1 MIQTKQLRL
10 MKCMRVKSILKFN
23 EDNPKDGSVLIINSN
38 KVSNIN
44 TLLGPIEIK
53 NTSPYKYIMIDR
65 LIDLSINKKPIKKNV
80 YVNAKKDVEL
90 LKDEMPNLRI
100 IDTRMLSRGE
110 FSKNF
115 IYYLNNI
122 NNVFKMN
129 SENIPSIKKPFIY
142 WKNVIEVINNYMKY
156 YPNKTMIIN
165 IEEYKNSFID
175 TMRKKSKEFNPIT
188 LLYELIKYNYMDFVD
203 LVEDLDIILV
213 SNNGMSLR
221 VNGKECFKLK
231 GMKPNAGSAV
241 ASEFKSELSKLMNKT
256 IPDGDINDAER
267 IYNMD
272 LRVSSITD
280 SILGKYGAA
289 TGEIPE
295 NVKEK
300 VSDAVQKAIEQIDE
314 KQGSAEGIT
323 ANTEDIENIIVANT
337 EILKEVA
344 KEKKSV
350 AMKSSASSKR
360 DELLREKQL
369 SLEVQG
375 KTLGD
380 ILSTSTDDVKIEVN
394 DISKSIDT
402 INKNVTKVRYPN
414 INKDYIE
421 KVMQKDIL
429 NTVACLSDR
438 EDIQI
443 YVRNIKIEDSSD
455 INNYKDTYTI
465 DLEDSLRV
473 RHRLVFDV
481 PKFIDNRFLWIGGNK
496 KYINNQQLMLPV
508 VKVSGDTV
516 QLVSNYNKLFVYRY
530 GSKVSSV
537 NEKLKKALN
546 SSVNGVRVI
555 NGKYDKENTK
565 YLTIIDYDDLSCNF
579 KEITIGDVT
588 LYFNQTEMRQIFLDN
603 VPKNKIDEY
612 EELVDSKILPVGK
625 GKTNIFYYINF
636 DTNTV
641 HQTNFKNTIDTK
653 MSLIDFILSKS
664 PQLKEEVSKQS
675 VGKKYMYT
683 RVKIMNKYVPTIL
696 LLAYKNGLSNI
707 LNRIKADYFF
717 SDTRPRVDLNETV
730 IEFNDGYLV
739 FSNVPY
745 QNALLLNGLLE
756 IPTKNYSFDDFSDLL
771 TYQDIFESIY
781 GRRNIAN
788 AFSNF
793 FDNFIDPITLEVL
806 QKLSLPTDL
815 TGLVLYANELLI
827 DNQFRTELDLRS
839 FRFRSA
845 ELISARLYKLIATA
859 YEQYKATANHRNPR
873 KISIRKDALIKD
885 ILAQTIVED
894 YSELNPIVELQKLH
908 GATKKGPS
916 GCNLAEAYTKT
927 QRSFH
932 KSMTGVYTISSS
944 PDANVGVQRVLTME
958 PPIVDVRGFVD
969 NKAMDNRLDEYNDV
983 NLFGPAEMMTTGG
996 VQRDDAMRTAMST
1009 KQSTHLTPVSKSS
1022 PSLITNGAEKSMHYH
1037 LSKDWS
1043 FVAKDD
1049 GKVVELDEDNGL
1061 MIVEYK
1067 NGESDAIT
1075 IGSRIAKNGAGG
1087 FYLSKKMI
1095 PNYKKGDT
1103 FKKNDILAQDRD
1115 FFTNS
1120 EHFGNQFNIGTLEKI
1135 VLLSSAATFEDS
1147 SYVTKQV
1154 SRDMASEIVMQ
1165 KQVVLGPN
1173 TNVDYMVNIGDT
1185 IQSGDE
1191 LIRFEQSFDEDSL
1204 NVLLANVGEDMKED
1218 IKMNNKEKV
1227 KSKYSGVI
1235 EDIKIYSSVDLNDL
1249 SPSLRKIV
1257 NKHYKKIKD
1266 RKKLLEKYDNNNN
1279 PLIKCNMLFN
1289 ENTETVKTTNDGK
1302 FKGVALN
1309 DGVLIEFYIK
1319 IHDELGPGDKIV
1331 FFSALKSIITDVI
1344 PEGQEA
1350 YTEFRPDEKI
1360 GAVLSCNSIIARG
1373 IVSCQYMM
1381 MGNKL
1386 LIELSRQLKDIYE
1399 GKK

>member
-10 MKCMRVKSILKFN
+10 MKCMRVKSILKYN
-23 EDNPKDGSVLIINSN
+23 ENNPKDDSVLLINSN

-44 TLLGPIEIK
+44 TLLGPIQIK
-53 NTSPYKYIMIDR
+53 TMSPYKYILVDR

-80 YVNAKKDVEL
+80 YVNAKKDIES
-90 LKDEMPNLRI
+90 LKDEMPGIKI
-100 IDTRMLSRGE
+100 IDTRMLSRGD
-110 FSKNF
+110 FHKNI

-122 NNVFKMN
+122 NNIFKMN
-129 SENIPSIKKPFIY
+129 SENIPTSKKSSIY
-142 WKNVIEVINNYMKY
+142 WKNIKRVIGNMQY

-165 IEEYKNSFID
+165 IEEYKNSFIP
-175 TMRKKSKEFNPIT
+175 TIRRKSKEFNPIT
-188 LLYELIKYNYMDFVD
+188 LLYELIKYNYMEFVD
-203 LVEDLDIILV
+203 LGNLDIILV

-221 VNGKECFKLK
+221 VNGSECFKLK
-231 GMKPNAGSAV
+231 GNKPNVGSAV
-241 ASEFKSELSKLMNKT
+241 ASEFKMELFKLMNRT
-256 IPDGDINDAER
+256 MTDEDTNDAER

-280 SILGKYGAA
+280 AILGKYSAV
-289 TGEIPE
+289 TGEVPD

-300 VSDAVQKAIEQIDE
+300 VNDAVQKAIEQIDE
-314 KQGSAEGIT
+314 KQGSGGVAP
-323 ANTEDIENIIVANT
+323 NTEDIENIITANT

-360 DELLREKQL
+360 DEMLREKQL
-369 SLEVQG
+369 TLDVQG

-380 ILSTSTDDVKIEVN
+380 ILSVSTDDVKIEVN
-394 DISKSIDT
+394 DISKSVDT
-402 INKNVTKVRYPN
+402 INKNVTEVRYPN
-414 INKDYIE
+414 INKDYVE
-421 KVMQKDIL
+421 NVMKKDIL
-429 NTVACLSDR
+429 SAVTCLSDKD
-438 EDIQI
+438 DIQI
-443 YVRNIKIEDSSD
+443 YVRNIKVEDSSD

-530 GSKVSSV
+530 GSKVSSL

-546 SSVNGVRVI
+546 SPIKGIKVI

-579 KEITIGDVT
+579 KEITIGDIKF
-588 LYFNQTEMRQIFLDN
+588 YFNQSEIRQLFLDS

-612 EELVDSKILPVGK
+612 EKLVDSKILPVGK
-625 GKTNIFYYINF
+625 GNKNVFYYVNF

-641 HQTNFKNTIDTK
+641 YQTNFNNSIDTK
-653 MSLIDFILSKS
+653 MSLIDFMLSKS
-664 PQLKEEVSKQS
+664 PQLKDEISKQS
-675 VGKKYMYT
+675 TGKKYMYT

-696 LLAYKNGLSNI
+696 LLSYKNGLSNI
-707 LNRIKADYFF
+707 LSQIKAEYYF
-717 SDTRPRVDLNETV
+717 SDTRPRIALNESIV
-730 IEFNDGYLV
+730 EFNDGYLV
-739 FSNVPY
+739 FSNVPFK
-745 QNALLLNGLLE
+745 NSLLLNGLLE
-756 IPTKNYSFDDFSDLL
+756 IPTKNYSFDDFSDVL

-815 TGLVLYANELLI
+815 TGLVLYANELLV
-827 DNQFRTELDLRS
+827 DNQFRTELDIRS

-845 ELISARLYKLIATA
+845 ELIPARLYKLIASS

-894 YSELNPIVELQKLH
+894 YSELNPIVEMQKLH

-916 GCNLAEAYTKT
+916 GCNLEEAYTKV

-944 PDANVGVQRVLTME
+944 PDGNVGIQRVLTME
-958 PPIVDVRGFVD
+958 PPISDVRGFID

-983 NLFGPAEMMTTGG
+983 NLFGPAEMLTTGG
-996 VQRDDAMRTAMST
+996 AQRDDAMRTAMST
-1009 KQSTHLTPVSKSS
+1009 KQSTHLTPVSKAS
-1022 PSLITNGAEKSMHYH
+1022 PSLITNGSEKAIQYH

-1043 FVAKDD
+1043 FIAKDD
-1049 GKVVELDEDNGL
+1049 GKVVELNDDTGL

-1067 NGESDAIT
+1067 NGESDAIS
-1075 IGSRIAKNGAGG
+1075 INNRIAKNGAGG

-1135 VLLSSAATFEDS
+1135 ALLSSAATFEDS

-1173 TNVDYMVNIGDT
+1173 TNVDYMVKIGDT
-1185 IQSGDE
+1185 VQSGDE

-1204 NVLLANVGEDMKED
+1204 NVLLSNVGEDMKED
-1218 IKMNNKEKV
+1218 IMMNNKEKV
-1227 KSKYSGVI
+1227 KTKYSGVI
-1235 EDIKIYSSVDLNDL
+1235 EDIKVYSSVSLNDL
-1249 SPSLRKIV
+1249 SPSLRKVV
-1257 NKHYKKIKD
+1257 NKHYNRIKD
-1266 RKKLLEKYDNNNN
+1266 RRKLLEKYDKSNN
-1279 PLIKCNMLFN
+1279 PLVKCNMLFN

-1319 IHDELGPGDKIV
+1319 IHDELGAGDKIV
-1331 FFSALKSIITDVI
+1331 FFSALKTIITNVI

-1350 YTEFRPDEKI
+1350 YTAFRPDEKI

>member
-10 MKCMRVKSILKFN
+10 MKCMRVKSILKYN
-23 EDNPKDGSVLIINSN
+23 EDNPKDDSVLLINSN

-44 TLLGPIEIK
+44 TLLGPIQIK
-53 NTSPYKYIMIDR
+53 TMSPYKYIVVDR

-80 YVNAKKDVEL
+80 YVNAKKDIES
-90 LKDEMPNLRI
+90 LKDEMPSIKI
-100 IDTRMLSRGE
+100 IDTRMLSRGD
-110 FSKNF
+110 FHKNI

-122 NNVFKMN
+122 NNIFKMN
-129 SENIPSIKKPFIY
+129 SENIPTSKKSSIY
-142 WKNVIEVINNYMKY
+142 WKNINRVIGNMQY

-165 IEEYKNSFID
+165 IEEYKNSFIP
-175 TMRKKSKEFNPIT
+175 TIRRKSKEFNPIT
-188 LLYELIKYNYMDFVD
+188 LLYELIKYNYMEFVD
-203 LVEDLDIILV
+203 LGNLDIILV

-221 VNGKECFKLK
+221 VNGSECFKLK
-231 GMKPNAGSAV
+231 GNKSNVGSAV
-241 ASEFKSELSKLMNKT
+241 ASEFKMELFKLMNRT
-256 IPDGDINDAER
+256 MTDEDTNDAER

-280 SILGKYGAA
+280 AILGKYSAV
-289 TGEIPE
+289 TGEVPDS
-295 NVKEK
+295 VKEK
-300 VSDAVQKAIEQIDE
+300 VNDAVQKAIEQIDE
-314 KQGSAEGIT
+314 KQGSGGVAP
-323 ANTEDIENIIVANT
+323 NTEDIENIITANT

-344 KEKKSV
+344 KEKKSI

-360 DELLREKQL
+360 DEMLREKQL
-369 SLEVQG
+369 TLDVQG

-380 ILSTSTDDVKIEVN
+380 ILSVSTDDVKIEVN
-394 DISKSIDT
+394 DISKSVDT
-402 INKNVTKVRYPN
+402 INKNVTEVRYPN
-414 INKDYIE
+414 INKDYVE
-421 KVMQKDIL
+421 NVMKKDIL
-429 NTVACLSDR
+429 SAVTCLSDKS
-438 EDIQI
+438 DIQI
-443 YVRNIKIEDSSD
+443 YVRNIKVEDSSD

-530 GSKVSSV
+530 GSKVSSL

-546 SSVNGVRVI
+546 SPIKGIKVI

-579 KEITIGDVT
+579 KEITIGDIKF
-588 LYFNQTEMRQIFLDN
+588 YFNQSEIRQLFLDS

-612 EELVDSKILPVGK
+612 EKLVDSKILPVGK
-625 GKTNIFYYINF
+625 GNKNVFYYVNF

-641 HQTNFKNTIDTK
+641 YQTNFNNSIDTK
-653 MSLIDFILSKS
+653 MSLIDFMLSKS
-664 PQLKEEVSKQS
+664 PQLKDEISKQS
-675 VGKKYMYT
+675 TGKKYMYT

-707 LNRIKADYFF
+707 LSQIKAEYYF
-717 SDTRPRVDLNETV
+717 SDTRPRIALNESIV
-730 IEFNDGYLV
+730 EFNDGYLV
-739 FSNVPY
+739 FSNVPFK
-745 QNALLLNGLLE
+745 NSLLLNGLLE
-756 IPTKNYSFDDFSDLL
+756 IPTKNYSFDDFSDVL

-815 TGLVLYANELLI
+815 TGLVLYANELLV
-827 DNQFRTELDLRS
+827 DNQFRTELDIRS

-845 ELISARLYKLIATA
+845 ELIPARLYKLIASS

-894 YSELNPIVELQKLH
+894 YSELNPIVEMQKLH

-916 GCNLAEAYTKT
+916 GCNLEEAYTKV

-944 PDANVGVQRVLTME
+944 PDGNVGIQRVLTME
-958 PPIVDVRGFVD
+958 PPISDVRGFID

-983 NLFGPAEMMTTGG
+983 NLFGPAEMLTTGG
-996 VQRDDAMRTAMST
+996 AQRDDAMRTAMST
-1009 KQSTHLTPVSKSS
+1009 KQSTHLTPVSKAS
-1022 PSLITNGAEKSMHYH
+1022 PSLITNGAEKSIQYH

-1043 FVAKDD
+1043 FIAKDD
-1049 GKVVELDEDNGL
+1049 GKVVELNDDTGL

-1067 NGESDAIT
+1067 NGESDAIS
-1075 IGSRIAKNGAGG
+1075 INNRIAKNGAGG

-1135 VLLSSAATFEDS
+1135 ALLSSAATFEDS

-1173 TNVDYMVNIGDT
+1173 TNIDYMVKIGDT
-1185 IQSGDE
+1185 VQSGDE

-1204 NVLLANVGEDMKED
+1204 NVLLSNVGEDMKED
-1218 IKMNNKEKV
+1218 IMMNNKEKV
-1227 KSKYSGVI
+1227 KTKYSGVI
-1235 EDIKIYSSVDLNDL
+1235 EDIKVYSSVSLSDL
-1249 SPSLRKIV
+1249 SPSLRKVV
-1257 NKHYKKIKD
+1257 NKHYNRIKD
-1266 RKKLLEKYDNNNN
+1266 RRKLLEKYDKSNN
-1279 PLIKCNMLFN
+1279 PLVKCNMLFN

-1319 IHDELGPGDKIV
+1319 IHDELGAGDKIV
-1331 FFSALKSIITDVI
+1331 FFSALKTIITNVI

-1350 YTEFRPDEKI
+1350 YTAFRPDEKI

-1373 IVSCQYMM
+1373 IVSCQYMI

>member
-10 MKCMRVKSILKFN
+10 MKCMRVKSILKYN
-23 EDNPKDGSVLIINSN
+23 EDNPKDDSVLIINSN

-44 TLLGPIEIK
+44 TLLGPIQIK
-53 NTSPYKYIMIDR
+53 TMSPYKYILVDR

-80 YVNAKKDVEL
+80 YVNAKKDIES
-90 LKDEMPNLRI
+90 LKDEMPSIKI
-100 IDTRMLSRGE
+100 IDTRMLSRGD
-110 FSKNF
+110 FHKNI

-122 NNVFKMN
+122 NNIFKMN
-129 SENIPSIKKPFIY
+129 SENIPTSKKSSIY
-142 WKNVIEVINNYMKY
+142 WKNIKRVIGNMQY

-165 IEEYKNSFID
+165 IEEYKNSFIP
-175 TMRKKSKEFNPIT
+175 TIRRKSKEFNPIT
-188 LLYELIKYNYMDFVD
+188 LLYELIKYNYMEFVD
-203 LVEDLDIILV
+203 LGNLDIILV

-221 VNGKECFKLK
+221 VNGSECFKLK
-231 GMKPNAGSAV
+231 GNKPNVGSAV
-241 ASEFKSELSKLMNKT
+241 ASEFKMELFKLLNKT
-256 IPDGDINDAER
+256 MTDEDTNDAER

-280 SILGKYGAA
+280 AILGKYSAV
-289 TGEIPE
+289 TGEVPD

-300 VSDAVQKAIEQIDE
+300 VNDAVQKAIEQIDE
-314 KQGSAEGIT
+314 KQGSGGVVP
-323 ANTEDIENIIVANT
+323 NTEDIENIITANT

-360 DELLREKQL
+360 DEMLREKQL
-369 SLEVQG
+369 TLDVQG

-380 ILSTSTDDVKIEVN
+380 ILSVSTDDVKIEVN
-394 DISKSIDT
+394 DISKSVDT
-402 INKNVTKVRYPN
+402 INKNVTEVRYPN
-414 INKDYIE
+414 INKDYVE
-421 KVMQKDIL
+421 NVMKKDIL
-429 NTVACLSDR
+429 SAVTCLSDKD
-438 EDIQI
+438 DIQI
-443 YVRNIKIEDSSD
+443 YVRNIKVEDSSD

-530 GSKVSSV
+530 GSKVSSL

-546 SSVNGVRVI
+546 SPIKGIKVI

-579 KEITIGDVT
+579 KEITIGDIKF
-588 LYFNQTEMRQIFLDN
+588 YFNQSEIRQLFLDS

-612 EELVDSKILPVGK
+612 EKLVDSKILPVGK
-625 GKTNIFYYINF
+625 GNKNVFYYVNF

-641 HQTNFKNTIDTK
+641 YQTNFNNSIDTK
-653 MSLIDFILSKS
+653 MSLIDFMLSKS
-664 PQLKEEVSKQS
+664 PQLKDEISKQS
-675 VGKKYMYT
+675 TGKKYMYT

-707 LNRIKADYFF
+707 LSQIKAEYYF
-717 SDTRPRVDLNETV
+717 SDTRPRIALNESIV
-730 IEFNDGYLV
+730 EFNDGYLV
-739 FSNVPY
+739 FSNVPFK
-745 QNALLLNGLLE
+745 NSLLLNGLLE
-756 IPTKNYSFDDFSDLL
+756 IPTKNYSFDDFSDVL

-815 TGLVLYANELLI
+815 TGLVLYANELLV
-827 DNQFRTELDLRS
+827 DNQFRTELDIRS

-845 ELISARLYKLIATA
+845 ELIPARLYKLIASS

-894 YSELNPIVELQKLH
+894 YSELNPIVEMQKLH

-916 GCNLAEAYTKT
+916 GCNLEEAYTKV

-944 PDANVGVQRVLTME
+944 PDGNVGIQRVLTME
-958 PPIVDVRGFVD
+958 PPISDVRGFID

-983 NLFGPAEMMTTGG
+983 NLFGPAEMLTTGG
-996 VQRDDAMRTAMST
+996 AQRDDAMRTAMST
-1009 KQSTHLTPVSKSS
+1009 KQSTHLTPVSKAS
-1022 PSLITNGAEKSMHYH
+1022 PSLITNGSEKAIQYH

-1043 FVAKDD
+1043 FIAKDD
-1049 GKVVELDEDNGL
+1049 GKVVELNDDTGL

-1067 NGESDAIT
+1067 NGESDAIS
-1075 IGSRIAKNGAGG
+1075 INNRIAKNGAGG

-1135 VLLSSAATFEDS
+1135 ALLSSAATFEDS

-1173 TNVDYMVNIGDT
+1173 TNVDYMVKIGDT
-1185 IQSGDE
+1185 VQSGDE

-1204 NVLLANVGEDMKED
+1204 NVLLSNVGEDMKED
-1218 IKMNNKEKV
+1218 IMMNNKEKV
-1227 KSKYSGVI
+1227 KTKYSGVI
-1235 EDIKIYSSVDLNDL
+1235 EDIKVYSSVSLNDL
-1249 SPSLRKIV
+1249 SPSLRKVV
-1257 NKHYKKIKD
+1257 NKHYNRIKD
-1266 RKKLLEKYDNNNN
+1266 RRKLLEKYDKSNN
-1279 PLIKCNMLFN
+1279 PLVKCNMLFN

-1319 IHDELGPGDKIV
+1319 IHDELGAGDKIV
-1331 FFSALKSIITDVI
+1331 FFSALKTIITNVI

-1350 YTEFRPDEKI
+1350 YTAFRPDEKI

>member
-10 MKCMRVKSILKFN
+10 MKCMRVKSILKYN
-23 EDNPKDGSVLIINSN
+23 ENNPKDDSVLLINSN

-44 TLLGPIEIK
+44 TLLGPIQIK
-53 NTSPYKYIMIDR
+53 TMSPYKYILVDR

-80 YVNAKKDVEL
+80 YVNAKKDIES
-90 LKDEMPNLRI
+90 LKDEMPGI
-100 IDTRMLSRGE
+100 KTIDTRMLSRGD
-110 FSKNF
+110 FHKNI

-122 NNVFKMN
+122 NNIFKMN
-129 SENIPSIKKPFIY
+129 SENIPTSKKSSIY
-142 WKNVIEVINNYMKY
+142 WKNINQVIGNMQY

-165 IEEYKNSFID
+165 VEEYKNSFIP
-175 TMRKKSKEFNPIT
+175 TIRRKSKEFNPIT
-188 LLYELIKYNYMDFVD
+188 LLYELIKYNYMEFVD
-203 LVEDLDIILV
+203 LGNLDIILV

-221 VNGKECFKLK
+221 VNGSECFKLK
-231 GMKPNAGSAV
+231 GNKPNVGSAV
-241 ASEFKSELSKLMNKT
+241 ASEFKRELFKLMSKT
-256 IPDGDINDAER
+256 MTDEDTNDAER

-280 SILGKYGAA
+280 AILGKYSAV
-289 TGEIPE
+289 TGEVPDS
-295 NVKEK
+295 VKEK
-300 VSDAVQKAIEQIDE
+300 VNDAVQKAVEQLDE
-314 KQGSAEGIT
+314 KQGSEGV
-323 ANTEDIENIIVANT
+323 APNTEDIENIIAANT

-369 SLEVQG
+369 TLDVQG

-380 ILSTSTDDVKIEVN
+380 ILSVSTDDVKIEVN
-394 DISKSIDT
+394 DISKSVDT
-402 INKNVTKVRYPN
+402 INKNVTEVRYPN
-414 INKDYIE
+414 INKDYVE
-421 KVMQKDIL
+421 NVMKKDIL
-429 NTVACLSDR
+429 SAVTCLSDK
-438 EDIQI
+438 ENIQI
-443 YVRNIKIEDSSD
+443 YVRNIKVEDSSD

-465 DLEDSLRV
+465 DLEDNLRV

-530 GSKVSSV
+530 GSKVSSL

-546 SSVNGVRVI
+546 SPIKGIRVI

-579 KEITIGDVT
+579 KEISIGDIKF
-588 LYFNQTEMRQIFLDN
+588 YFNQSEIRQLFLDS

-612 EELVDSKILPVGK
+612 EKLVDSKILPVGK
-625 GKTNIFYYINF
+625 GNKNVFYYVNF

-641 HQTNFKNTIDTK
+641 YQTNFNNSIDTK
-653 MSLIDFILSKS
+653 MSLIDFMLSKS
-664 PQLKEEVSKQS
+664 PQLKDEISKQS
-675 VGKKYMYT
+675 TGKKYMYT

-707 LNRIKADYFF
+707 LSQIKAEYYF
-717 SDTRPRVDLNETV
+717 SDTRPRIALNESIV
-730 IEFNDGYLV
+730 EFNDGYLV
-739 FSNVPY
+739 FSNVPFK
-745 QNALLLNGLLE
+745 NSLLLNGLLE
-756 IPTKNYSFDDFSDLL
+756 IPTKNYSFDDFSDVL

-815 TGLVLYANELLI
+815 TRLVLYANELLV
-827 DNQFRTELDLRS
+827 DNQFRTELDIRS

-845 ELISARLYKLIATA
+845 ELIPARLYKLIASS

-894 YSELNPIVELQKLH
+894 YSELNPIVEMQKLH

-916 GCNLAEAYTKT
+916 GCNLEEAYTKA

-944 PDANVGVQRVLTME
+944 PDGNVGIQRVLTME
-958 PPIVDVRGFVD
+958 PPITDVRGFID
-969 NKAMDNRLDEYNDV
+969 NKAMDNRVDEYNDV
-983 NLFGPAEMMTTGG
+983 NLFGPAEMLTTGG
-996 VQRDDAMRTAMST
+996 AQRDDAMRTAMST

-1022 PSLITNGAEKSMHYH
+1022 PSLITNGAEKSIQYH

-1043 FVAKDD
+1043 FIAKDD
-1049 GKVVELDEDNGL
+1049 GKVVELNDDTGL

-1067 NGESDAIT
+1067 NGESDAIS
-1075 IGSRIAKNGAGG
+1075 INSRIAKNGAGG

-1095 PNYKKGDT
+1095 PNYKQGDT

-1135 VLLSSAATFEDS
+1135 ALLSSAATFEDS

-1173 TNVDYMVNIGDT
+1173 TNVDYMVKIGDT
-1185 IQSGDE
+1185 VQSGDE

-1204 NVLLANVGEDMKED
+1204 NVLLSNVGEDMKED
-1218 IKMNNKEKV
+1218 IMMNSKEKV
-1227 KSKYSGVI
+1227 KTKYSGVI
-1235 EDIKIYSSVDLNDL
+1235 EDIKVYSSVSLSDL
-1249 SPSLRKIV
+1249 SPSLRKVV
-1257 NKHYKKIKD
+1257 NKHYNRIKD
-1266 RKKLLEKYDNNNN
+1266 RRKLLEKYDKSNN
-1279 PLIKCNMLFN
+1279 PLVKCNMLFN

-1319 IHDELGPGDKIV
+1319 IHDELGAGDKIV
-1331 FFSALKSIITDVI
+1331 FFSALKTIITNVI

-1350 YTEFRPDEKI
+1350 YTAFRPDEKI
-1360 GAVLSCNSIIARG
+1360 GAVLSCNAIIARG

>member
-10 MKCMRVKSILKFN
+10 MKCMRVKSILKYN
-23 EDNPKDGSVLIINSN
+23 EDNPKDDSVLLINSN

-44 TLLGPIEIK
+44 TLLGPIQIK
-53 NTSPYKYIMIDR
+53 TMSPYKYILVDR

-80 YVNAKKDVEL
+80 YVNAKKDIES
-90 LKDEMPNLRI
+90 LKDEMPGI
-100 IDTRMLSRGE
+100 KTIDTRMLSRGD
-110 FSKNF
+110 FHKNI

-122 NNVFKMN
+122 NNIFKMN
-129 SENIPSIKKPFIY
+129 SENIPTSKKSSIY
-142 WKNVIEVINNYMKY
+142 WKNIKRVIGNMQY

-165 IEEYKNSFID
+165 IEEYKNSFIP
-175 TMRKKSKEFNPIT
+175 TIRRKSKEFNPIT
-188 LLYELIKYNYMDFVD
+188 LLYELIKYNYMEFVD
-203 LVEDLDIILV
+203 LGNLDIILV

-221 VNGKECFKLK
+221 VNGSECFKLK
-231 GMKPNAGSAV
+231 GNKPNVGSAV
-241 ASEFKSELSKLMNKT
+241 ASEFKMELFKLMNKT
-256 IPDGDINDAER
+256 MTDEDNNDAER

-280 SILGKYGAA
+280 AILGKYSAV
-289 TGEIPE
+289 TGEVPD

-300 VSDAVQKAIEQIDE
+300 VNDAVQKAIEQIDE
-314 KQGSAEGIT
+314 KQGSGGVAP
-323 ANTEDIENIIVANT
+323 NTEDIENIITANT

-360 DELLREKQL
+360 DEMLREKQL
-369 SLEVQG
+369 TLDVQG

-380 ILSTSTDDVKIEVN
+380 ILSVSTDDVKIEVN
-394 DISKSIDT
+394 DISKSVDT
-402 INKNVTKVRYPN
+402 INKNVTEVRYPN
-414 INKDYIE
+414 INKDYVE
-421 KVMQKDIL
+421 NVMKKDIL
-429 NTVACLSDR
+429 SAVTCLSDKS
-438 EDIQI
+438 DIQI
-443 YVRNIKIEDSSD
+443 YVRNIKVEDSSD

-530 GSKVSSV
+530 GSKVSSL

-546 SSVNGVRVI
+546 SPIKGIKVI

-579 KEITIGDVT
+579 KEISIGDIKF
-588 LYFNQTEMRQIFLDN
+588 YFNQSEIRQLFLDS

-612 EELVDSKILPVGK
+612 EKLVDSKILPVGK
-625 GKTNIFYYINF
+625 GNKNVFYYVNF

-641 HQTNFKNTIDTK
+641 YQTNFNNNIDTK
-653 MSLIDFILSKS
+653 MSLIDFMLSKS
-664 PQLKEEVSKQS
+664 PQLKDEISKQS
-675 VGKKYMYT
+675 TGKKYMYT

-707 LNRIKADYFF
+707 LSQIKAEYYF
-717 SDTRPRVDLNETV
+717 SDTRPRIALNESIV
-730 IEFNDGYLV
+730 EFNDGYLV
-739 FSNVPY
+739 FSNVPFK
-745 QNALLLNGLLE
+745 NSLLLNGLLE
-756 IPTKNYSFDDFSDLL
+756 IPTKNYSFDDFSDVL

-815 TGLVLYANELLI
+815 TGLVLYANELLV
-827 DNQFRTELDLRS
+827 DNQFRTELDIRS

-845 ELISARLYKLIATA
+845 ELIPARLYKLIASS

-894 YSELNPIVELQKLH
+894 YSELNPIVEMQKLH

-916 GCNLAEAYTKT
+916 GCNLEEAYTKV

-944 PDANVGVQRVLTME
+944 PDGNVGIQRVLTME
-958 PPIVDVRGFVD
+958 PPISDVRGFID

-983 NLFGPAEMMTTGG
+983 NLFGPAEMLTTGG
-996 VQRDDAMRTAMST
+996 AQRDDAMRTAMST
-1009 KQSTHLTPVSKSS
+1009 KQSTHLTPVSKAS
-1022 PSLITNGAEKSMHYH
+1022 PSLITNGSEKAIQYH

-1043 FVAKDD
+1043 FIAKDD
-1049 GKVVELDEDNGL
+1049 GKVVELNEDTGL

-1067 NGESDAIT
+1067 NGESDAIS
-1075 IGSRIAKNGAGG
+1075 INNRIAKNGAGG

-1135 VLLSSAATFEDS
+1135 ALLSSAATFEDS

-1173 TNVDYMVNIGDT
+1173 TNIDYMVKIGDT
-1185 IQSGDE
+1185 VQSGDE

-1204 NVLLANVGEDMKED
+1204 NVLLSNVGEDMKED
-1218 IKMNNKEKV
+1218 IMMNNKEKV
-1227 KSKYSGVI
+1227 KTKYSGVI
-1235 EDIKIYSSVDLNDL
+1235 EDIKVYSSVSLNDL
-1249 SPSLRKIV
+1249 SPSLRKVV
-1257 NKHYKKIKD
+1257 NKHYNRIKD
-1266 RKKLLEKYDNNNN
+1266 RRKLLEKYDKSNN
-1279 PLIKCNMLFN
+1279 PLVKCNMLFN

-1319 IHDELGPGDKIV
+1319 IHDELGAGDKIV
-1331 FFSALKSIITDVI
+1331 FFSALKTIITNVI

-1350 YTEFRPDEKI
+1350 YTAFRPDEKI

-1373 IVSCQYMM
+1373 IVSCQYMI

>member
-10 MKCMRVKSILKFN
+10 MKCMRVKSILKYN
-23 EDNPKDGSVLIINSN
+23 ENNPKDDSVLLINSN

-44 TLLGPIEIK
+44 TLLGPIQIK
-53 NTSPYKYIMIDR
+53 TMSPYKYILVDR

-80 YVNAKKDVEL
+80 YVNAKKDIES
-90 LKDEMPNLRI
+90 LKDEMPGI
-100 IDTRMLSRGE
+100 KTIDNRMLSRGD
-110 FSKNF
+110 FHKNI

-122 NNVFKMN
+122 NNIFKMN
-129 SENIPSIKKPFIY
+129 SENIPTSKKSSIY
-142 WKNVIEVINNYMKY
+142 WKNINRVIGNMQY

-165 IEEYKNSFID
+165 IEEYKNSFIP
-175 TMRKKSKEFNPIT
+175 TIRRKSKEFNPIT
-188 LLYELIKYNYMDFVD
+188 LLYELIKYNYMEFVD
-203 LVEDLDIILV
+203 LGNLDIILV

-221 VNGKECFKLK
+221 VNGSECFKLK
-231 GMKPNAGSAV
+231 GNKPNVGSVV
-241 ASEFKSELSKLMNKT
+241 ASEFKMELFKLMNKT
-256 IPDGDINDAER
+256 MTDEDTNDAER

-280 SILGKYGAA
+280 AILGKYSAV
-289 TGEIPE
+289 TGEVPDS
-295 NVKEK
+295 VKEK
-300 VSDAVQKAIEQIDE
+300 VNDAVQKAIEQIDE
-314 KQGSAEGIT
+314 KQGSGGVAP
-323 ANTEDIENIIVANT
+323 NTEDIENIITANT

-344 KEKKSV
+344 KEKKSI

-369 SLEVQG
+369 TLDVQG

-380 ILSTSTDDVKIEVN
+380 ILSVSTDDVKIEVN
-394 DISKSIDT
+394 DISKSVDT
-402 INKNVTKVRYPN
+402 INKNVTEVRYPN

-421 KVMQKDIL
+421 NVMKKDIL
-429 NTVACLSDR
+429 SAVTCLSDKS
-438 EDIQI
+438 DIQI
-443 YVRNIKIEDSSD
+443 YVRNIKVEDSSD

-473 RHRLVFDV
+473 RHRLTFDV

-530 GSKVSSV
+530 GSKVSSL

-546 SSVNGVRVI
+546 SPIKGIKVI

-579 KEITIGDVT
+579 KEITIGDIKF
-588 LYFNQTEMRQIFLDN
+588 YFNQSEIRQLFLDS

-612 EELVDSKILPVGK
+612 EKLVDSKILPVGK
-625 GKTNIFYYINF
+625 GNKNVFYYVNF

-641 HQTNFKNTIDTK
+641 YQTNFNNSIDTK
-653 MSLIDFILSKS
+653 MSLIDFMLSKS
-664 PQLKEEVSKQS
+664 PQLKDEISKQS
-675 VGKKYMYT
+675 TGKKYMYT

-707 LNRIKADYFF
+707 LSQIKAEYYF
-717 SDTRPRVDLNETV
+717 SDTRPRIALNESIV
-730 IEFNDGYLV
+730 EFNDGYLV
-739 FSNVPY
+739 FSNIPFK
-745 QNALLLNGLLE
+745 NSLLLNGLLE
-756 IPTKNYSFDDFSDLL
+756 IPTKNYSFDDFSDVL

-815 TGLVLYANELLI
+815 TGLVLYANELLV
-827 DNQFRTELDLRS
+827 DNQFRTELDIRS

-845 ELISARLYKLIATA
+845 ELIPARLYKLIASS

-894 YSELNPIVELQKLH
+894 YSELNPIVEMQKLH

-916 GCNLAEAYTKT
+916 GCNLEEAYTKV

-944 PDANVGVQRVLTME
+944 PDGNVGIQRVLTME
-958 PPIVDVRGFVD
+958 PPISDVRGFID

-983 NLFGPAEMMTTGG
+983 NLFGPAEMLTTGG
-996 VQRDDAMRTAMST
+996 AQRDDAMRTAMST
-1009 KQSTHLTPVSKSS
+1009 KQSTHLTPVSKAS
-1022 PSLITNGAEKSMHYH
+1022 PSLITNGAEKTIQYH

-1043 FVAKDD
+1043 FIAKDD
-1049 GKVVELDEDNGL
+1049 GKVVELNDDTGL

-1067 NGESDAIT
+1067 NGESDAIS
-1075 IGSRIAKNGAGG
+1075 INNRIAKNGAGG

-1135 VLLSSAATFEDS
+1135 ALLSSAATFEDS

-1173 TNVDYMVNIGDT
+1173 TNVDYMVKIGDT
-1185 IQSGDE
+1185 VQSGDE

-1204 NVLLANVGEDMKED
+1204 NVLLSNVGEDMKED
-1218 IKMNNKEKV
+1218 IMMNNKEKV
-1227 KSKYSGVI
+1227 KTKYSGVI
-1235 EDIKIYSSVDLNDL
+1235 EDIKVYSSVSLNDL
-1249 SPSLRKIV
+1249 SPSLRKVV
-1257 NKHYKKIKD
+1257 NKHYNRIKD
-1266 RKKLLEKYDNNNN
+1266 RRKLLEKYDKSNN
-1279 PLIKCNMLFN
+1279 PLVKCNMLFN

-1319 IHDELGPGDKIV
+1319 IHDELGAGDKIV
-1331 FFSALKSIITDVI
+1331 FFSALKTIITNVI

-1350 YTEFRPDEKI
+1350 YTAFRPDEKI

>member
-10 MKCMRVKSILKFN
+10 MKCMRVKSILKYN
-23 EDNPKDGSVLIINSN
+23 ENNPKDDSVLLINSN

-44 TLLGPIEIK
+44 TLLGPIQIK
-53 NTSPYKYIMIDR
+53 TMSPYKYILVDR

-80 YVNAKKDVEL
+80 YVNAKKDIES
-90 LKDEMPNLRI
+90 LKDEMPGI
-100 IDTRMLSRGE
+100 KTIDNRMLSRGD
-110 FSKNF
+110 FHKNI

-122 NNVFKMN
+122 NNIFKMN
-129 SENIPSIKKPFIY
+129 SENIPTSKKSSIY
-142 WKNVIEVINNYMKY
+142 WKNINRVISNMQY

-165 IEEYKNSFID
+165 IEEYKNSFIP
-175 TMRKKSKEFNPIT
+175 TIRRRSKEFNPIT
-188 LLYELIKYNYMDFVD
+188 LLYELIKYNYMEFVD
-203 LVEDLDIILV
+203 LGNLDIILV

-221 VNGKECFKLK
+221 VNGSECFKLK
-231 GMKPNAGSAV
+231 GNKPNVGSAV
-241 ASEFKSELSKLMNKT
+241 ASEFKMELFKLMNKT
-256 IPDGDINDAER
+256 MTDEDTNDAER

-280 SILGKYGAA
+280 AILGKYSAV
-289 TGEIPE
+289 TGEVPDS
-295 NVKEK
+295 VKEK

-314 KQGSAEGIT
+314 KQGSGGVAP
-323 ANTEDIENIIVANT
+323 NTEDIENIITANT

-360 DELLREKQL
+360 DEMLREKQL
-369 SLEVQG
+369 TLDVQG

-380 ILSTSTDDVKIEVN
+380 ILSVSTDDVKIEVN
-394 DISKSIDT
+394 DISKSVDT
-402 INKNVTKVRYPN
+402 INKNVTEVRYPN
-414 INKDYIE
+414 INKDYVE
-421 KVMQKDIL
+421 NVMKKDIL
-429 NTVACLSDR
+429 SAVTCLSDKS
-438 EDIQI
+438 DIQI
-443 YVRNIKIEDSSD
+443 YVRNIKVEDSSD

-530 GSKVSSV
+530 GSKVSSL

-546 SSVNGVRVI
+546 SPINGIRVV

-579 KEITIGDVT
+579 KEITIGDIKF
-588 LYFNQTEMRQIFLDN
+588 YFNQSEIRQLFLDS

-612 EELVDSKILPVGK
+612 EKLVDSKILPVGK
-625 GKTNIFYYINF
+625 GNKNVFYYVNF

-641 HQTNFKNTIDTK
+641 YQTNFNNSIDTK
-653 MSLIDFILSKS
+653 MSLIDFMLSKS
-664 PQLKEEVSKQS
+664 PQLKDEISKQS
-675 VGKKYMYT
+675 TGKKYMYT

-707 LNRIKADYFF
+707 LSQIKAEYYF
-717 SDTRPRVDLNETV
+717 SDTRPRIALNESIV
-730 IEFNDGYLV
+730 EFNDGYLV
-739 FSNVPY
+739 FSNVPFK
-745 QNALLLNGLLE
+745 NSLLLNGLLE
-756 IPTKNYSFDDFSDLL
+756 IPTKNYSFDDFSDVL

-815 TGLVLYANELLI
+815 TGLVLYANELLV
-827 DNQFRTELDLRS
+827 DNQFRTELDIRS

-845 ELISARLYKLIATA
+845 ELIPARLYKLIASS

-894 YSELNPIVELQKLH
+894 YSELNPIVEMQKLH

-916 GCNLAEAYTKT
+916 GCNLEEAYTKV

-944 PDANVGVQRVLTME
+944 PDGNVGIQRVLTME
-958 PPIVDVRGFVD
+958 PPISDVRGFID

-983 NLFGPAEMMTTGG
+983 NLFGPAEMLTTGG
-996 VQRDDAMRTAMST
+996 AQRDDAMRTAMST
-1009 KQSTHLTPVSKSS
+1009 KQSTHLTPVSKAS
-1022 PSLITNGAEKSMHYH
+1022 PSLITNGAEKAIQYH

-1043 FVAKDD
+1043 FIAKDD
-1049 GKVVELDEDNGL
+1049 GKVVELNDDTGL

-1067 NGESDAIT
+1067 NGESDAIS
-1075 IGSRIAKNGAGG
+1075 INNRIAKNGAGG

-1135 VLLSSAATFEDS
+1135 ALLSSAATFEDS

-1173 TNVDYMVNIGDT
+1173 TNVDYMVKIGDT
-1185 IQSGDE
+1185 VQSGDE

-1204 NVLLANVGEDMKED
+1204 NVLLSNVGEDMKED
-1218 IKMNNKEKV
+1218 IMMNNKEKV
-1227 KSKYSGVI
+1227 KTKYSGVI
-1235 EDIKIYSSVDLNDL
+1235 EDIKVYSSVSLSDL
-1249 SPSLRKIV
+1249 SPSLRKVV
-1257 NKHYKKIKD
+1257 NKHYNRIKD
-1266 RKKLLEKYDNNNN
+1266 RRKLLEKYDKSNN
-1279 PLIKCNMLFN
+1279 PLVKCNMLFN

-1319 IHDELGPGDKIV
+1319 IHDELGAGDKIV
-1331 FFSALKSIITDVI
+1331 FFSALKTIITNVI

-1350 YTEFRPDEKI
+1350 YTAFRPDEKI

>member
-10 MKCMRVKSILKFN
+10 MKCMRVKSILKYN
-23 EDNPKDGSVLIINSN
+23 ENNPKDDSVLLINSN

-44 TLLGPIEIK
+44 TLLGPIQIK
-53 NTSPYKYIMIDR
+53 TMSPYKYILVDR

-80 YVNAKKDVEL
+80 YVNAKKDIES
-90 LKDEMPNLRI
+90 LKDEMPGIKI
-100 IDTRMLSRGE
+100 IDIRMLSRGD
-110 FSKNF
+110 FHKNI

-122 NNVFKMN
+122 NNIFKMN
-129 SENIPSIKKPFIY
+129 SENIPTSKKSSIY
-142 WKNVIEVINNYMKY
+142 WKNINRVIGNMQY

-165 IEEYKNSFID
+165 IEEYKNSFIP
-175 TMRKKSKEFNPIT
+175 TIRRKSKEFNPIT
-188 LLYELIKYNYMDFVD
+188 LLYELIKYNYMEFVD
-203 LVEDLDIILV
+203 LGNLDIILV

-221 VNGKECFKLK
+221 VNGSECFKLK
-231 GMKPNAGSAV
+231 GNKPNVGSAV
-241 ASEFKSELSKLMNKT
+241 ASEFKMELFKLMNRT
-256 IPDGDINDAER
+256 MTDEDTNDAER

-280 SILGKYGAA
+280 AILGKYSAV
-289 TGEIPE
+289 TGEVPD

-300 VSDAVQKAIEQIDE
+300 VNDAVQKAIEQIDE
-314 KQGSAEGIT
+314 KQGSGGVAP
-323 ANTEDIENIIVANT
+323 NTEDIENIITANT

-344 KEKKSV
+344 KEKKSI

-360 DELLREKQL
+360 DEMLREKQL
-369 SLEVQG
+369 TLDVQG

-380 ILSTSTDDVKIEVN
+380 ILSVSTDDVKIEVN
-394 DISKSIDT
+394 DISKSVDT
-402 INKNVTKVRYPN
+402 INKNVTEVRYPN
-414 INKDYIE
+414 INKDYVE
-421 KVMQKDIL
+421 NVMKKDIL
-429 NTVACLSDR
+429 SAVTCLSDKS
-438 EDIQI
+438 DIQI
-443 YVRNIKIEDSSD
+443 YVRNIKVEDSSD

-530 GSKVSSV
+530 GSKVSSL

-546 SSVNGVRVI
+546 SPIKGIKVI

-579 KEITIGDVT
+579 KEISIGDIKF
-588 LYFNQTEMRQIFLDN
+588 YFNQSEIRQIFLDS

-612 EELVDSKILPVGK
+612 EKLVDSKILPVGK
-625 GKTNIFYYINF
+625 GNKNVFYYVNF

-641 HQTNFKNTIDTK
+641 YQTNFNNSIDTK
-653 MSLIDFILSKS
+653 MSLIDFMLSKS
-664 PQLKEEVSKQS
+664 PQLKDEISKQS
-675 VGKKYMYT
+675 TGKKYMYT

-707 LNRIKADYFF
+707 LSQIKAEYYF
-717 SDTRPRVDLNETV
+717 SDTRPRIALNESV
-730 IEFNDGYLV
+730 VEFNDGYLV
-739 FSNVPY
+739 FSNVPFK
-745 QNALLLNGLLE
+745 NSLLLNGLLE
-756 IPTKNYSFDDFSDLL
+756 IPTKNYSFDDFSDVL

-815 TGLVLYANELLI
+815 TGLVLYANELLV
-827 DNQFRTELDLRS
+827 DNQFRTELDIRS

-845 ELISARLYKLIATA
+845 ELIPARLYKLIASS

-894 YSELNPIVELQKLH
+894 YSELNPIVEMQKLH

-916 GCNLAEAYTKT
+916 GCNLEEAYTKV

-944 PDANVGVQRVLTME
+944 PDGNVGIQRVLTME
-958 PPIVDVRGFVD
+958 PPISDVRGFID

-983 NLFGPAEMMTTGG
+983 NLFGPAEMLTTGG
-996 VQRDDAMRTAMST
+996 AQRDDAMRTAMST
-1009 KQSTHLTPVSKSS
+1009 KQSTHLTPVSKAS
-1022 PSLITNGAEKSMHYH
+1022 PSLITNGAEKAIQYH

-1043 FVAKDD
+1043 FIAKDD
-1049 GKVVELDEDNGL
+1049 GKVVELNDDTGL

-1067 NGESDAIT
+1067 NGESDAIS
-1075 IGSRIAKNGAGG
+1075 INNRIAKNGAGG

-1135 VLLSSAATFEDS
+1135 ALLSSAATFEDS

-1173 TNVDYMVNIGDT
+1173 TNVDYMVKIGDT
-1185 IQSGDE
+1185 VQSGDE

-1204 NVLLANVGEDMKED
+1204 NVLLSNVGEDMKED
-1218 IKMNNKEKV
+1218 IMMNNKEKV
-1227 KSKYSGVI
+1227 KTKYSGVI
-1235 EDIKIYSSVDLNDL
+1235 EDIKVYSSVSLNDL
-1249 SPSLRKIV
+1249 SPSLRKVV
-1257 NKHYKKIKD
+1257 NKHYNRIKD
-1266 RKKLLEKYDNNNN
+1266 RRKLLEKYDKSNN
-1279 PLIKCNMLFN
+1279 PLVKCNMLFN

-1319 IHDELGPGDKIV
+1319 IHDELGAGDKIV
-1331 FFSALKSIITDVI
+1331 FFSALKTIITNVI

-1350 YTEFRPDEKI
+1350 YTAFRPDEKI

>member
-10 MKCMRVKSILKFN
+10 MKCMRVKSILKYN
-23 EDNPKDGSVLIINSN
+23 ENNPKDDSVLIINSN
-38 KVSNIN
+38 KVSNVN
-44 TLLGPIEIK
+44 TLLGPIQIK
-53 NTSPYKYIMIDR
+53 TMSPYKYIVVDR
-65 LIDLSINKKPIKKNV
+65 LIDLSINKKNIKKNV
-80 YVNAKKDVEL
+80 YVNAKKDIES
-90 LKDEMPNLRI
+90 LKDEMSGIKI
-100 IDTRMLSRGE
+100 IDARMLSRGD
-110 FSKNF
+110 FHKNI

-122 NNVFKMN
+122 NNIFKMN
-129 SENIPSIKKPFIY
+129 SENIPASKKSSIY
-142 WKNVIEVINNYMKY
+142 WKNVKRIIGNMEY

-165 IEEYKNSFID
+165 TEEYKNNFIP
-175 TMRKKSKEFNPIT
+175 TMRRKSKEFNPIT
-188 LLYELIKYNYMDFVD
+188 LLYELIKYNYMEFVD
-203 LVEDLDIILV
+203 LGNLDIILV

-221 VNGKECFKLK
+221 VNGSECFKLK
-231 GMKPNAGSAV
+231 GNKPNVGSTV
-241 ASEFKSELSKLMNKT
+241 ASEFKRELFKLMNKT
-256 IPDGDINDAER
+256 MTDEDTNDAER

-280 SILGKYGAA
+280 TILGKYSAV
-289 TGEIPE
+289 TGEVPDS
-295 NVKEK
+295 VKEK
-300 VSDAVQKAIEQIDE
+300 VNDAVQKAVEQLDE
-314 KQGSAEGIT
+314 KQGSEGV
-323 ANTEDIENIIVANT
+323 APNTEDIENIITANT

-360 DELLREKQL
+360 DEMLREKQL
-369 SLEVQG
+369 TLDVQG

-380 ILSTSTDDVKIEVN
+380 ILSIPTDDVEIEVN
-394 DISKSIDT
+394 DISESVDT
-402 INKNVTKVRYPN
+402 INKNVTEVRYPN
-414 INKDYIE
+414 INKDYVE
-421 KVMQKDIL
+421 KVMKKDIL
-429 NTVACLSDR
+429 SAVTCLSDK
-438 EDIQI
+438 ENIQI
-443 YVRNIKIEDSSD
+443 YVRNIKVEDSSD

-530 GSKVSSV
+530 GTKVSSL

-546 SSVNGVRVI
+546 SPINGIRVV

-579 KEITIGDVT
+579 KEITIGDIKF
-588 LYFNQTEMRQIFLDN
+588 YFNQSEIRQIFLDS
-603 VPKNKIDEY
+603 VPKTKIDEY
-612 EELVDSKILPVGK
+612 EKLVDSKILPVGK
-625 GKTNIFYYINF
+625 GNKNVFYYVNF

-641 HQTNFKNTIDTK
+641 YQTNFNNSIDTK
-653 MSLIDFILSKS
+653 MSLIDFMLSKS
-664 PQLKEEVSKQS
+664 PQLKDEISKQS
-675 VGKKYMYT
+675 TGKKYMYT

-696 LLAYKNGLSNI
+696 LLAYKNGLYNI
-707 LNRIKADYFF
+707 LNQIKAEYYF
-717 SDTRPRVDLNETV
+717 SDTRPRIALNESV
-730 IEFNDGYLV
+730 VEFNDGYLV
-739 FSNVPY
+739 FSNVPFK
-745 QNALLLNGLLE
+745 NSLLLNGLLE
-756 IPTKNYSFDDFSDLL
+756 IPTKNYSFDDFSDVL

-793 FDNFIDPITLEVL
+793 FDNFVDPITLEVL

-815 TGLVLYANELLI
+815 TGLVLYANELLV
-827 DNQFRTELDLRS
+827 DNQFRTELDIRS

-845 ELISARLYKLIATA
+845 ELIPARLYKLIASS

-894 YSELNPIVELQKLH
+894 YSELNPIVEMQKLH

-916 GCNLAEAYTKT
+916 GCNLEEAYTKV

-944 PDANVGVQRVLTME
+944 PDGNVGIQRVLTME
-958 PPIVDVRGFVD
+958 PPITDVRGFID
-969 NKAMDNRLDEYNDV
+969 NKAMDNRVDEYNDV
-983 NLFGPAEMMTTGG
+983 NLFGPAEMLTTGG
-996 VQRDDAMRTAMST
+996 AQRDDAMRTAMST

-1022 PSLITNGAEKSMHYH
+1022 PSLITNGAEKAIQYH

-1043 FVAKDD
+1043 FIAKDD
-1049 GKVVELDEDNGL
+1049 GKVVELNDDTGL

-1067 NGESDAIT
+1067 NGESDAIS
-1075 IGSRIAKNGAGG
+1075 INNRIAKNGAGG

-1095 PNYKKGDT
+1095 PNYKQGDT

-1135 VLLSSAATFEDS
+1135 ALLSSAATFEDS

-1173 TNVDYMVNIGDT
+1173 TNVDYMVKIGDT
-1185 IQSGDE
+1185 VQSGDE

-1204 NVLLANVGEDMKED
+1204 NVLLSNVGEDMKED
-1218 IKMNNKEKV
+1218 IMMNNKEKV
-1227 KSKYSGVI
+1227 KTKYSGVI
-1235 EDIKIYSSVDLNDL
+1235 EDIKVYSSVSLNDL
-1249 SPSLRKIV
+1249 SPSLRKVV
-1257 NKHYKKIKD
+1257 NKHYNRIKD
-1266 RKKLLEKYDNNNN
+1266 RRKLLEKYDKSNN
-1279 PLIKCNMLFN
+1279 PLVKCNMLFN

-1319 IHDELGPGDKIV
+1319 IHDELGAGDKIV
-1331 FFSALKSIITDVI
+1331 FFSALKTIITNVI

-1350 YTEFRPDEKI
+1350 YTAFRPDEKI

-1373 IVSCQYMM
+1373 IVSCQYMI

>member
-10 MKCMRVKSILKFN
+10 MKCMRVKSILKYN
-23 EDNPKDGSVLIINSN
+23 ENNPKDDSVLLINSN

-44 TLLGPIEIK
+44 TLLGPIQIK
-53 NTSPYKYIMIDR
+53 TMSPYKYILVDR

-80 YVNAKKDVEL
+80 YVNAKKDIES
-90 LKDEMPNLRI
+90 LKDEMPGI
-100 IDTRMLSRGE
+100 KTIDNRMLSRGD
-110 FSKNF
+110 FHKNI

-122 NNVFKMN
+122 NNIFKMN
-129 SENIPSIKKPFIY
+129 SENIPTSKKSSIY
-142 WKNVIEVINNYMKY
+142 WKNINRVIGNMQY

-165 IEEYKNSFID
+165 IEEYKNSFIP
-175 TMRKKSKEFNPIT
+175 TIRRKSKEFNPIT
-188 LLYELIKYNYMDFVD
+188 LLYELIKYNYMEFVD
-203 LVEDLDIILV
+203 LGNLDIILV

-221 VNGKECFKLK
+221 VNGSECFKLK
-231 GMKPNAGSAV
+231 GNKPNVGSAV
-241 ASEFKSELSKLMNKT
+241 ASEFKMELFKLMNRT
-256 IPDGDINDAER
+256 MTDEDTNDAER

-280 SILGKYGAA
+280 AILGKYSAV
-289 TGEIPE
+289 TGEVPDS
-295 NVKEK
+295 VKEK
-300 VSDAVQKAIEQIDE
+300 VNDAVQKAIEQIDE
-314 KQGSAEGIT
+314 KQGSGGVAP
-323 ANTEDIENIIVANT
+323 NTEDIENIITANT

-369 SLEVQG
+369 TLDVQG

-380 ILSTSTDDVKIEVN
+380 ILSVSTDDVKIEVN
-394 DISKSIDT
+394 DISKSVDT
-402 INKNVTKVRYPN
+402 INKNVTEVRYPN
-414 INKDYIE
+414 INKDYVE
-421 KVMQKDIL
+421 NVMKKDIL
-429 NTVACLSDR
+429 SAVTCLSDKS
-438 EDIQI
+438 DIQI
-443 YVRNIKIEDSSD
+443 YVRNIKVEDSSD

-530 GSKVSSV
+530 GSKVSSL

-546 SSVNGVRVI
+546 SPIKGIKVI

-579 KEITIGDVT
+579 KEISIGDIKF
-588 LYFNQTEMRQIFLDN
+588 YFNQSEIRQLFLDS

-612 EELVDSKILPVGK
+612 EKLVDSKILPVGK
-625 GKTNIFYYINF
+625 GNKNVFYYVNF

-641 HQTNFKNTIDTK
+641 YQTNFNNSIDTK
-653 MSLIDFILSKS
+653 MSLIDFMLSKS
-664 PQLKEEVSKQS
+664 PQLKDEISKQS
-675 VGKKYMYT
+675 TGKKYMYT

-707 LNRIKADYFF
+707 LSQIKAEYYF
-717 SDTRPRVDLNETV
+717 SDTRPRIALNESIV
-730 IEFNDGYLV
+730 EFNDGYLV
-739 FSNVPY
+739 FSNVPFK
-745 QNALLLNGLLE
+745 NSLLLNGLLE
-756 IPTKNYSFDDFSDLL
+756 IPTKNYSFDDFSDVL

-815 TGLVLYANELLI
+815 TGLVLYANELLV
-827 DNQFRTELDLRS
+827 DNQFRTELDIRS

-845 ELISARLYKLIATA
+845 ELIPARLYKLIASS

-894 YSELNPIVELQKLH
+894 YSELNPIVEMQKLH

-916 GCNLAEAYTKT
+916 GCNLEEAYTKV

-944 PDANVGVQRVLTME
+944 PDGNVGIQRVLTME
-958 PPIVDVRGFVD
+958 PPISDVRGFID

-983 NLFGPAEMMTTGG
+983 NLFGPAEMLTTGG
-996 VQRDDAMRTAMST
+996 AQRDDAMRTAMST
-1009 KQSTHLTPVSKSS
+1009 KQSTHLTPVSKAS
-1022 PSLITNGAEKSMHYH
+1022 PSLITNGAEKSIQYH

-1043 FVAKDD
+1043 FIAKDD
-1049 GKVVELDEDNGL
+1049 GKVVELNDDTGL

-1067 NGESDAIT
+1067 NGESDAIS
-1075 IGSRIAKNGAGG
+1075 INNRIAKNGAGG

-1135 VLLSSAATFEDS
+1135 ALLSSAATFEDS

-1173 TNVDYMVNIGDT
+1173 TNVDYMVKIGDT
-1185 IQSGDE
+1185 VQSGDE

-1204 NVLLANVGEDMKED
+1204 NVLLSNVGEDMKED
-1218 IKMNNKEKV
+1218 IMMNNKEKV
-1227 KSKYSGVI
+1227 KTKYSGVI
-1235 EDIKIYSSVDLNDL
+1235 EDIKVYSSVSLSDL
-1249 SPSLRKIV
+1249 SPSLRKVV
-1257 NKHYKKIKD
+1257 NKHYNRIKD
-1266 RKKLLEKYDNNNN
+1266 RRKLLEKYDKSNN
-1279 PLIKCNMLFN
+1279 PLVKCNMLFN

-1319 IHDELGPGDKIV
+1319 IHDELGAGDKIV
-1331 FFSALKSIITDVI
+1331 FFSALKTIITNVI

-1350 YTEFRPDEKI
+1350 YTAFRPDEKI

>member
-10 MKCMRVKSILKFN
+10 MKCMRVKSILKYN
-23 EDNPKDGSVLIINSN
+23 ENNPKDDSVLIINSN

-44 TLLGPIEIK
+44 TLLGPIQIK
-53 NTSPYKYIMIDR
+53 TISPYKYILVDR

-80 YVNAKKDVEL
+80 YVNAKKDIES
-90 LKDEMPNLRI
+90 LKDEMPGI
-100 IDTRMLSRGE
+100 KTIDTRMLSRGD
-110 FSKNF
+110 FHKNI

-122 NNVFKMN
+122 NNIFKMN
-129 SENIPSIKKPFIY
+129 SENIPTSKKSSIY
-142 WKNVIEVINNYMKY
+142 WKNINRVIGNMQY

-165 IEEYKNSFID
+165 IEEYKNSFIP
-175 TMRKKSKEFNPIT
+175 TIRRKSKEFNPIT
-188 LLYELIKYNYMDFVD
+188 LLYELIKYNYMEFVD
-203 LVEDLDIILV
+203 LGNLDIILV

-221 VNGKECFKLK
+221 VNGSECFKLK
-231 GMKPNAGSAV
+231 GNKSNVGSAV
-241 ASEFKSELSKLMNKT
+241 ASEFKMELFKLMNRT
-256 IPDGDINDAER
+256 MTDEDTNDAER

-280 SILGKYGAA
+280 AILGKYSAV
-289 TGEIPE
+289 TGEVPDS
-295 NVKEK
+295 VKEK
-300 VSDAVQKAIEQIDE
+300 VNDAVQKAIEQIDE
-314 KQGSAEGIT
+314 KQGSGGVAP
-323 ANTEDIENIIVANT
+323 NTEDIENIITANT

-344 KEKKSV
+344 KEKKSI

-360 DELLREKQL
+360 DEMLREKQL
-369 SLEVQG
+369 TLDVQG

-380 ILSTSTDDVKIEVN
+380 ILSVSTDDVKIEVN
-394 DISKSIDT
+394 DISKSVDT
-402 INKNVTKVRYPN
+402 INKNVTEVRYPN

-421 KVMQKDIL
+421 NVMKKDIL
-429 NTVACLSDR
+429 SAVTCLSDKS
-438 EDIQI
+438 DIQI
-443 YVRNIKIEDSSD
+443 YVRNIKVEDSSD

-473 RHRLVFDV
+473 RHRLTFDV

-530 GSKVSSV
+530 GSKVSSL

-546 SSVNGVRVI
+546 SPIKGIKVI

-579 KEITIGDVT
+579 KEISIGDIKF
-588 LYFNQTEMRQIFLDN
+588 YFNQSEIRQLFLDS
-603 VPKNKIDEY
+603 VSKNKIDEY
-612 EELVDSKILPVGK
+612 EKLVDSKILPVGK
-625 GKTNIFYYINF
+625 GNKNVFYYVNF

-641 HQTNFKNTIDTK
+641 YQTNFNNSIDTK
-653 MSLIDFILSKS
+653 MSLIDFMLSKS
-664 PQLKEEVSKQS
+664 PQLKDEISKQS
-675 VGKKYMYT
+675 TGKKYMYT

-707 LNRIKADYFF
+707 LSQIKAEYYF
-717 SDTRPRVDLNETV
+717 SDTRPRIALNESIV
-730 IEFNDGYLV
+730 EFNDGYLV
-739 FSNVPY
+739 FSNIPFK
-745 QNALLLNGLLE
+745 NSLLLNGLLE
-756 IPTKNYSFDDFSDLL
+756 IPTKNYSFDDFSDVL

-815 TGLVLYANELLI
+815 TGLVLYANELLV
-827 DNQFRTELDLRS
+827 DNQFRTELDIRS

-845 ELISARLYKLIATA
+845 ELIPARLYKLIASS

-894 YSELNPIVELQKLH
+894 YSELNPIVEMQKLH

-916 GCNLAEAYTKT
+916 GCNLEEAYTKV

-944 PDANVGVQRVLTME
+944 PDGNVGIQRVLTME
-958 PPIVDVRGFVD
+958 PPISDVRGFID

-983 NLFGPAEMMTTGG
+983 NLFGPAEMLTTGG
-996 VQRDDAMRTAMST
+996 AQRDDAMRTAMST
-1009 KQSTHLTPVSKSS
+1009 KQSTHLTPVSKAS
-1022 PSLITNGAEKSMHYH
+1022 PSLITNGAEKSIQYH

-1043 FVAKDD
+1043 FIAKDD
-1049 GKVVELDEDNGL
+1049 GKVVELNDDTGL

-1067 NGESDAIT
+1067 NGESDAIS
-1075 IGSRIAKNGAGG
+1075 INNRIAKNGAGG

-1135 VLLSSAATFEDS
+1135 ALLSSAATFEDS

-1173 TNVDYMVNIGDT
+1173 TNVDYMVKIGDRV
-1185 IQSGDE
+1185 QSGDE

-1204 NVLLANVGEDMKED
+1204 NVLLSNVGEDMKED
-1218 IKMNNKEKV
+1218 IMMNNKEKV
-1227 KSKYSGVI
+1227 KTKYSGVI
-1235 EDIKIYSSVDLNDL
+1235 EDIKVYSSVSLNDL
-1249 SPSLRKIV
+1249 SPSLRKVV
-1257 NKHYKKIKD
+1257 NKHYNRIKD
-1266 RKKLLEKYDNNNN
+1266 RRKLLEKYDKSNN
-1279 PLIKCNMLFN
+1279 PLVKCNMLFN

-1319 IHDELGPGDKIV
+1319 IHDELGAGDKIV
-1331 FFSALKSIITDVI
+1331 FFSALKTIITNVI

-1350 YTEFRPDEKI
+1350 YTSFRPDEKI

>member
-10 MKCMRVKSILKFN
+10 MKCMRVKSILKYN
-23 EDNPKDGSVLIINSN
+23 EDNPKDDSVLIINSN

-44 TLLGPIEIK
+44 TLLGPIQIK
-53 NTSPYKYIMIDR
+53 TMSPYKYILVDR

-80 YVNAKKDVEL
+80 YVNAKKDIES
-90 LKDEMPNLRI
+90 LKDEMSGI
-100 IDTRMLSRGE
+100 KTIDTRMLSRGD
-110 FSKNF
+110 FHKNI

-122 NNVFKMN
+122 NNIFKMN
-129 SENIPSIKKPFIY
+129 SENIPTSKKSSIY
-142 WKNVIEVINNYMKY
+142 WKNIKRVIGNMQY

-165 IEEYKNSFID
+165 IEEYKNSFIP
-175 TMRKKSKEFNPIT
+175 TIRRRSKEFNPIT
-188 LLYELIKYNYMDFVD
+188 LLYELIKYNYMEFVD
-203 LVEDLDIILV
+203 LGNLDIILV

-221 VNGKECFKLK
+221 VNGSECFKLK
-231 GMKPNAGSAV
+231 GNKPNVGSAV
-241 ASEFKSELSKLMNKT
+241 ASEFKMELFKLMNKT
-256 IPDGDINDAER
+256 MTDEDTNDAER

-280 SILGKYGAA
+280 AILGKYSAV
-289 TGEIPE
+289 TGEVPDS
-295 NVKEK
+295 VKEK
-300 VSDAVQKAIEQIDE
+300 VNDAVQKAIEQIDE
-314 KQGSAEGIT
+314 KQGSEGV
-323 ANTEDIENIIVANT
+323 APNTEDIENIITANT

-369 SLEVQG
+369 TLDVQG

-380 ILSTSTDDVKIEVN
+380 ILSVSTDDVKIEVN
-394 DISKSIDT
+394 DISKSVDT
-402 INKNVTKVRYPN
+402 INKNVTEVRYPN
-414 INKDYIE
+414 INKDYVE
-421 KVMQKDIL
+421 NVMKKDIL
-429 NTVACLSDR
+429 SAVTCLSDKS
-438 EDIQI
+438 DIQI
-443 YVRNIKIEDSSD
+443 YVRNIKVEDSSD

-530 GSKVSSV
+530 GSKVSSL

-546 SSVNGVRVI
+546 SPIKGIKVI

-579 KEITIGDVT
+579 KEISIGDIKF
-588 LYFNQTEMRQIFLDN
+588 YFNQSEIRQLFLDS

-612 EELVDSKILPVGK
+612 EKLVDSKILPVGK
-625 GKTNIFYYINF
+625 GNTNVFYYVNF

-641 HQTNFKNTIDTK
+641 YQTNFNNSIDTK
-653 MSLIDFILSKS
+653 MSLIDFMLSKS
-664 PQLKEEVSKQS
+664 PQLKDEISKQS
-675 VGKKYMYT
+675 TGKKYMYT

-707 LNRIKADYFF
+707 LSQIKAEYYF
-717 SDTRPRVDLNETV
+717 SDTRPRIALNESIV
-730 IEFNDGYLV
+730 EFNDGYLV
-739 FSNVPY
+739 FSNVPFK
-745 QNALLLNGLLE
+745 NSLLLNGLLE
-756 IPTKNYSFDDFSDLL
+756 IPTKNYSFDDFSDVL

-815 TGLVLYANELLI
+815 TGLVLYANELLV
-827 DNQFRTELDLRS
+827 DNQFRTELDIRS

-845 ELISARLYKLIATA
+845 ELIPARLYKLIASS

-894 YSELNPIVELQKLH
+894 YSELNPIVEMQKLH

-916 GCNLAEAYTKT
+916 GCNLEEAYTKV

-944 PDANVGVQRVLTME
+944 PDGNVGIQRVLTME
-958 PPIVDVRGFVD
+958 PPISDVRGFID

-983 NLFGPAEMMTTGG
+983 NLFGPAEMLTTGG
-996 VQRDDAMRTAMST
+996 AQRDDAMRTAMST
-1009 KQSTHLTPVSKSS
+1009 KQSTHLTPVSKAS
-1022 PSLITNGAEKSMHYH
+1022 PSLITNGSEKAIQYH

-1043 FVAKDD
+1043 FIAKDD
-1049 GKVVELDEDNGL
+1049 GKVVELNDDTGL

-1067 NGESDAIT
+1067 NGESDAIS
-1075 IGSRIAKNGAGG
+1075 INNRIAKNGAGG

-1135 VLLSSAATFEDS
+1135 ALLSSAATFEDS

-1173 TNVDYMVNIGDT
+1173 TNVDYMVKIGDT
-1185 IQSGDE
+1185 VQSGDE

-1204 NVLLANVGEDMKED
+1204 NVLLSNVGEDMKED
-1218 IKMNNKEKV
+1218 IMMNNKEKV
-1227 KSKYSGVI
+1227 KTKYSGVI
-1235 EDIKIYSSVDLNDL
+1235 EDIKVYSSVSLNDL
-1249 SPSLRKIV
+1249 SPSLRKVV
-1257 NKHYKKIKD
+1257 NKHYNRIKD
-1266 RKKLLEKYDNNNN
+1266 RRKLLEKYDKSNN
-1279 PLIKCNMLFN
+1279 PLVKCNMLFN

-1319 IHDELGPGDKIV
+1319 IHDELGAGDKIV
-1331 FFSALKSIITDVI
+1331 FFSALKTIITNVI

-1350 YTEFRPDEKI
+1350 YTAFRPDEKI

-1373 IVSCQYMM
+1373 IVSCQYMI

>member
-10 MKCMRVKSILKFN
+10 MKCMRVKSILKYN
-23 EDNPKDGSVLIINSN
+23 ENNPKDDSVLLINSN

-44 TLLGPIEIK
+44 TLLGPIQIK
-53 NTSPYKYIMIDR
+53 TMSPYKYIVVDR

-80 YVNAKKDVEL
+80 YVNAKKDIES
-90 LKDEMPNLRI
+90 LKDEMPSIKI
-100 IDTRMLSRGE
+100 IDTRMLSRGD
-110 FSKNF
+110 FHKNI

-122 NNVFKMN
+122 NNIFKMN
-129 SENIPSIKKPFIY
+129 SENIPASKKSSIY
-142 WKNVIEVINNYMKY
+142 WKNINQVIGNMQY

-165 IEEYKNSFID
+165 VEEYKNSFIP
-175 TMRKKSKEFNPIT
+175 TIRRKSKEFNPIT
-188 LLYELIKYNYMDFVD
+188 LLYELIKYNYMEFVD
-203 LVEDLDIILV
+203 LGNLDIILV

-221 VNGKECFKLK
+221 VNGSECFKLK
-231 GMKPNAGSAV
+231 GNKPNVGSAV
-241 ASEFKSELSKLMNKT
+241 ASEFKRELFKLMNKT
-256 IPDGDINDAER
+256 MTDEDTNDAER

-280 SILGKYGAA
+280 AILGKYSAV
-289 TGEIPE
+289 TGEVPDS
-295 NVKEK
+295 VKEK
-300 VSDAVQKAIEQIDE
+300 VNDAVQKAVEQLDE
-314 KQGSAEGIT
+314 KQGSEGV
-323 ANTEDIENIIVANT
+323 APNTEDIENIITANT

-369 SLEVQG
+369 TLDVQG

-380 ILSTSTDDVKIEVN
+380 ILSVSTDDVKIEVN
-394 DISKSIDT
+394 DISKSVDT
-402 INKNVTKVRYPN
+402 INKNVTEVRYPN
-414 INKDYIE
+414 INKDYVE
-421 KVMQKDIL
+421 KVMKKDIL
-429 NTVACLSDR
+429 SAVTCLSDKS
-438 EDIQI
+438 DIQI
-443 YVRNIKIEDSSD
+443 YVRNIKVEDSSD

-465 DLEDSLRV
+465 DLEDNLRV

-530 GSKVSSV
+530 GTKVSSL

-546 SSVNGVRVI
+546 SPIKGIRVI

-579 KEITIGDVT
+579 KEITIGDIKF
-588 LYFNQTEMRQIFLDN
+588 YFNQSEIRQIFLDS
-603 VPKNKIDEY
+603 VPKTKIDEY
-612 EELVDSKILPVGK
+612 EKLVDSKILPVGK
-625 GKTNIFYYINF
+625 GNKNVFYYVNF

-641 HQTNFKNTIDTK
+641 YQTNFNNSIDTK
-653 MSLIDFILSKS
+653 MSLIDFMLSKS
-664 PQLKEEVSKQS
+664 PQLKDEISKQS
-675 VGKKYMYT
+675 TGKKYMYT

-707 LNRIKADYFF
+707 LSQIKAEYYF
-717 SDTRPRVDLNETV
+717 SDTRPRIALNESIV
-730 IEFNDGYLV
+730 EFNDGYLV
-739 FSNVPY
+739 FSNVPFK
-745 QNALLLNGLLE
+745 NSLLLNGLLE
-756 IPTKNYSFDDFSDLL
+756 IPTKNYSFDDFSDIL

-815 TGLVLYANELLI
+815 TGLVLYANELLV
-827 DNQFRTELDLRS
+827 DNQFRTELDIRS

-845 ELISARLYKLIATA
+845 ELIPARLYKLIASS

-894 YSELNPIVELQKLH
+894 YSELNPIVEMQKLH

-916 GCNLAEAYTKT
+916 GCNLEEAYTKV

-944 PDANVGVQRVLTME
+944 PDGNVGIQRVLTME
-958 PPIVDVRGFVD
+958 PPITDVRGFID
-969 NKAMDNRLDEYNDV
+969 NKAMDNRVDEYNDV
-983 NLFGPAEMMTTGG
+983 NLFGPAEMLTTGG
-996 VQRDDAMRTAMST
+996 AQRDDAMRTAMST

-1022 PSLITNGAEKSMHYH
+1022 PSLITNGAEKAIQYH

-1043 FVAKDD
+1043 FIAKDD
-1049 GKVVELDEDNGL
+1049 GKVVELNDDTGL

-1067 NGESDAIT
+1067 NGESDAIS
-1075 IGSRIAKNGAGG
+1075 INNRIAKNGAGG

-1095 PNYKKGDT
+1095 PNYKQGDT

-1135 VLLSSAATFEDS
+1135 ALLSSAATFEDS

-1173 TNVDYMVNIGDT
+1173 TNVDYMVKIGDT
-1185 IQSGDE
+1185 VQSGDE

-1204 NVLLANVGEDMKED
+1204 NVLLSNVGEDMKED
-1218 IKMNNKEKV
+1218 IMMNSKEKV
-1227 KSKYSGVI
+1227 KTKYSGVI
-1235 EDIKIYSSVDLNDL
+1235 EDIKVYSSVSLSNL
-1249 SPSLRKIV
+1249 SPSLRKVV
-1257 NKHYKKIKD
+1257 NKHYNRIKD
-1266 RKKLLEKYDNNNN
+1266 RRKLLEKYDKSNN
-1279 PLIKCNMLFN
+1279 PLVKCNMLFN

-1319 IHDELGPGDKIV
+1319 IHDELGAGDKIV
-1331 FFSALKSIITDVI
+1331 FFSALKTIITNVI

-1350 YTEFRPDEKI
+1350 YTAFRPDEKI
-1360 GAVLSCNSIIARG
+1360 GAVLSCNAIIARG

>member
-10 MKCMRVKSILKFN
+10 MKCMRVKSILKYN
-23 EDNPKDGSVLIINSN
+23 ENNPKDDSVLIINSN

-44 TLLGPIEIK
+44 TLLGPIQIK
-53 NTSPYKYIMIDR
+53 TMSPYKYIVVDR
-65 LIDLSINKKPIKKNV
+65 LIDLSINKKNIKKNV
-80 YVNAKKDVEL
+80 YVNAKKDIES
-90 LKDEMPNLRI
+90 LKDEMSGVKI
-100 IDTRMLSRGE
+100 IDARMLSRGD
-110 FSKNF
+110 FHKNI
-115 IYYLNNI
+115 IYYLNNL
-122 NNVFKMN
+122 NNIFKMN
-129 SENIPSIKKPFIY
+129 SENIPTSKKSSMY
-142 WKNVIEVINNYMKY
+142 WKNIKRVIGNMEY

-165 IEEYKNSFID
+165 TEEYKNNFIP
-175 TMRKKSKEFNPIT
+175 TMRRKSKEFNPIT
-188 LLYELIKYNYMDFVD
+188 LLYELIKYNYMEFVD
-203 LVEDLDIILV
+203 LGNLDIILV

-221 VNGKECFKLK
+221 VNGSECFKLK
-231 GMKPNAGSAV
+231 GNKPNVGSAV
-241 ASEFKSELSKLMNKT
+241 ASEFKRELFKLMNKT
-256 IPDGDINDAER
+256 MTDEDTNDAER

-280 SILGKYGAA
+280 TILGKYSGV
-289 TGEIPE
+289 TGEVPDS
-295 NVKEK
+295 VKEK
-300 VSDAVQKAIEQIDE
+300 VNDAVQKAVEQLDE
-314 KQGSAEGIT
+314 KQGSEGV
-323 ANTEDIENIIVANT
+323 APNTEDIENIITANT

-360 DELLREKQL
+360 DEMLREKQL
-369 SLEVQG
+369 TLDVQG

-380 ILSTSTDDVKIEVN
+380 ILSIPTDDVKIEVN
-394 DISKSIDT
+394 DISESVDT
-402 INKNVTKVRYPN
+402 INKNVTEVRYPN
-414 INKDYIE
+414 INKDYVE
-421 KVMQKDIL
+421 NVMKKDIL
-429 NTVACLSDR
+429 SAVTCLSDK
-438 EDIQI
+438 ENIQI
-443 YVRNIKIEDSSD
+443 YVRNIKVEDSSD

-530 GSKVSSV
+530 GTKVSSL

-546 SSVNGVRVI
+546 SPINGIRVI

-579 KEITIGDVT
+579 KEITIGDIKF
-588 LYFNQTEMRQIFLDN
+588 YFNQSEIRQIFLDS

-612 EELVDSKILPVGK
+612 EKLVDSKILPVGK
-625 GKTNIFYYINF
+625 GNKNVFYYVNF

-641 HQTNFKNTIDTK
+641 YQTNFNNSIDTK
-653 MSLIDFILSKS
+653 MSLIDFMLSKS
-664 PQLKEEVSKQS
+664 PKLKDEISKQS
-675 VGKKYMYT
+675 TGKKYMYT

-696 LLAYKNGLSNI
+696 LLAYKNGLYNI
-707 LNRIKADYFF
+707 LNQIKAEYYF
-717 SDTRPRVDLNETV
+717 SDTRPRITLNESV
-730 IEFNDGYLV
+730 VEFNDGYLV
-739 FSNVPY
+739 FSNVPFK
-745 QNALLLNGLLE
+745 NSLLLNGLLE
-756 IPTKNYSFDDFSDLL
+756 IPTKNYSFDDFSDVL

-793 FDNFIDPITLEVL
+793 FDNFVDPITLEVL

-815 TGLVLYANELLI
+815 TGLVLYANELLV
-827 DNQFRTELDLRS
+827 DNQFRTELDIRS

-845 ELISARLYKLIATA
+845 ELIPARLYKLIASS

-894 YSELNPIVELQKLH
+894 YSELNPIVEMQKLH

-916 GCNLAEAYTKT
+916 GCNLEEAYTKA

-944 PDANVGVQRVLTME
+944 PDGNVGIQRVLTME
-958 PPIVDVRGFVD
+958 PPITDVRGFID
-969 NKAMDNRLDEYNDV
+969 NKAMDNRVDEYNDV
-983 NLFGPAEMMTTGG
+983 NLFGPAEMLTTGG
-996 VQRDDAMRTAMST
+996 AQRDDAMRTAMST
-1009 KQSTHLTPVSKSS
+1009 KQSTHLTPVSKAS
-1022 PSLITNGAEKSMHYH
+1022 PSLITNGAEKAIQYH

-1043 FVAKDD
+1043 FIAKDD
-1049 GKVVELDEDNGL
+1049 GKVVELNEDTGL

-1067 NGESDAIT
+1067 NGESDAIS
-1075 IGSRIAKNGAGG
+1075 INSRIAKNGAGG

-1095 PNYKKGDT
+1095 PNYKQGDT

-1135 VLLSSAATFEDS
+1135 ALLSSAATFEDS

-1173 TNVDYMVNIGDT
+1173 TNVDYMVKIGDT
-1185 IQSGDE
+1185 VQSGDE

-1204 NVLLANVGEDMKED
+1204 NVLLSNVGEDMKED
-1218 IKMNNKEKV
+1218 IMMNSKEKV
-1227 KSKYSGVI
+1227 KTKYSGVI
-1235 EDIKIYSSVDLNDL
+1235 EDIKVYSSVSLSDL
-1249 SPSLRKIV
+1249 SPSLRKVV
-1257 NKHYKKIKD
+1257 NKHYNRIKD
-1266 RKKLLEKYDNNNN
+1266 RRKLLEKYDKSNN
-1279 PLIKCNMLFN
+1279 PLVKCNMLFN

-1319 IHDELGPGDKIV
+1319 IHDELGAGDKIV
-1331 FFSALKSIITDVI
+1331 FFSALKTIITDVI

-1350 YTEFRPDEKI
+1350 YTAFRPDEKI

>member
-10 MKCMRVKSILKFN
+10 MKCMRVKSILKYN
-23 EDNPKDGSVLIINSN
+23 EDNPKDDSVLLINSN

-44 TLLGPIEIK
+44 TLLGPIQIK
-53 NTSPYKYIMIDR
+53 TMSPYKYILVDR

-80 YVNAKKDVEL
+80 YVNAKKDIES
-90 LKDEMPNLRI
+90 LKDEMPGIKI
-100 IDTRMLSRGE
+100 IDTRMLSRGD
-110 FSKNF
+110 FHKNI

-122 NNVFKMN
+122 NNIFKMN
-129 SENIPSIKKPFIY
+129 SENIPTSKKSSIY
-142 WKNVIEVINNYMKY
+142 WKNINRVIGNMQY

-165 IEEYKNSFID
+165 IEEYKNSFIP
-175 TMRKKSKEFNPIT
+175 TIRRRSKEFNPIT
-188 LLYELIKYNYMDFVD
+188 LLYELIKYNYMEFVD
-203 LVEDLDIILV
+203 LGNLDIILV

-221 VNGKECFKLK
+221 VNGSECFKLK
-231 GMKPNAGSAV
+231 GNKPNVGSVV
-241 ASEFKSELSKLMNKT
+241 ASEFKMELFKLMNKT
-256 IPDGDINDAER
+256 MTDEDTNDAER

-280 SILGKYGAA
+280 AILGKYSAV
-289 TGEIPE
+289 TGEVPDS
-295 NVKEK
+295 VKEK
-300 VSDAVQKAIEQIDE
+300 VNDAVQKAIEQIDE
-314 KQGSAEGIT
+314 KQGSRGVAP
-323 ANTEDIENIIVANT
+323 NTEDIENIITANT

-369 SLEVQG
+369 TLDVQG

-380 ILSTSTDDVKIEVN
+380 ILSVSTDDVKIEVN
-394 DISKSIDT
+394 DISKSVDT
-402 INKNVTKVRYPN
+402 INKNVTEIRYPN
-414 INKDYIE
+414 INKDYVE
-421 KVMQKDIL
+421 NVMKKDIL
-429 NTVACLSDR
+429 SAVTCLSDK
-438 EDIQI
+438 DNIQV
-443 YVRNIKIEDSSD
+443 YVRNIKVEDSSD

-473 RHRLVFDV
+473 RHRLTFDV

-530 GSKVSSV
+530 GSKVSSL

-546 SSVNGVRVI
+546 SPIKGIKVI

-579 KEITIGDVT
+579 KEISIGDIKF
-588 LYFNQTEMRQIFLDN
+588 YFNQSEIRQIFLDS

-612 EELVDSKILPVGK
+612 EKLVDSKILPVGK
-625 GKTNIFYYINF
+625 GNKNVFYYVNF

-641 HQTNFKNTIDTK
+641 YQTNFNNSIDTK
-653 MSLIDFILSKS
+653 MSLIDFMLSKS
-664 PQLKEEVSKQS
+664 PQLKDEISKQS
-675 VGKKYMYT
+675 TGKKYMYT

-707 LNRIKADYFF
+707 LNQIKAEYYF
-717 SDTRPRVDLNETV
+717 SDTRPRISLNESIV
-730 IEFNDGYLV
+730 EFNDGYLV
-739 FSNVPY
+739 FSNVPFK
-745 QNALLLNGLLE
+745 NSLLLNGLLE
-756 IPTKNYSFDDFSDLL
+756 IPTKNYSFDDFSDVL

-815 TGLVLYANELLI
+815 TGLVLYANELLV
-827 DNQFRTELDLRS
+827 DNQFRTELDIRS

-845 ELISARLYKLIATA
+845 ELIPARLYKLIASS

-894 YSELNPIVELQKLH
+894 YSELNPIVEMQKLH

-916 GCNLAEAYTKT
+916 GCNLEEAYTKV

-944 PDANVGVQRVLTME
+944 PDGNVGIQRVLTME
-958 PPIVDVRGFVD
+958 PPISDVRGFID

-983 NLFGPAEMMTTGG
+983 NLFGPAEMLTTGG
-996 VQRDDAMRTAMST
+996 AQRDDAMRTAMST
-1009 KQSTHLTPVSKSS
+1009 KQSTHLTPVSKAS
-1022 PSLITNGAEKSMHYH
+1022 PSLITNGAEKAIQYH

-1043 FVAKDD
+1043 FIAKDD
-1049 GKVVELDEDNGL
+1049 GKVVELNDDTGL

-1067 NGESDAIT
+1067 NGESDAIS
-1075 IGSRIAKNGAGG
+1075 INNRIAKNGAGG

-1135 VLLSSAATFEDS
+1135 ALLSSAATFEDS

-1173 TNVDYMVNIGDT
+1173 TNVDYMVKIGDT
-1185 IQSGDE
+1185 VQSGDE

-1204 NVLLANVGEDMKED
+1204 NVLLSNVGEDMKED
-1218 IKMNNKEKV
+1218 IMMNNKEKV
-1227 KSKYSGVI
+1227 KTKYSGVI
-1235 EDIKIYSSVDLNDL
+1235 EDIKVYSSVSLSDL
-1249 SPSLRKIV
+1249 SPSLRKVV
-1257 NKHYKKIKD
+1257 NKHYNRIKD
-1266 RKKLLEKYDNNNN
+1266 RRKLLEKYDKSNN
-1279 PLIKCNMLFN
+1279 PLVKCNMLFN

-1319 IHDELGPGDKIV
+1319 IHDELGAGDKIV
-1331 FFSALKSIITDVI
+1331 FFSALKTIITNVI

-1350 YTEFRPDEKI
+1350 YTAFRPDEKI

>member
-10 MKCMRVKSILKFN
+10 MKCMRVKSILKYN
-23 EDNPKDGSVLIINSN
+23 ENNPKDDSVLLINSN

-44 TLLGPIEIK
+44 TLLGPIQIK
-53 NTSPYKYIMIDR
+53 TMSPYKYILVDR

-80 YVNAKKDVEL
+80 YVNAKKDIES
-90 LKDEMPNLRI
+90 LKDEMPGI
-100 IDTRMLSRGE
+100 KTIDTRMLSRGD
-110 FSKNF
+110 FHKNI

-122 NNVFKMN
+122 NNIFKMN
-129 SENIPSIKKPFIY
+129 SENIPTSKKSSIY
-142 WKNVIEVINNYMKY
+142 WKNINRVISNMQY

-165 IEEYKNSFID
+165 IEEYKNSFIP
-175 TMRKKSKEFNPIT
+175 TIRRKSKEFNPIT
-188 LLYELIKYNYMDFVD
+188 LLYELIKYNYMEFVD
-203 LVEDLDIILV
+203 LGNLDIILV

-221 VNGKECFKLK
+221 VNGSECFKLK
-231 GMKPNAGSAV
+231 GNKSNVGSAV
-241 ASEFKSELSKLMNKT
+241 ASEFKMELFKLMNRT
-256 IPDGDINDAER
+256 MTDEDTNDAER

-280 SILGKYGAA
+280 AILGKYSAV
-289 TGEIPE
+289 TGEVPD

-300 VSDAVQKAIEQIDE
+300 VNDAVQKAIEQIDE
-314 KQGSAEGIT
+314 KQGSGGVAP
-323 ANTEDIENIIVANT
+323 NTEDIENIITANT

-369 SLEVQG
+369 TLDVQG

-380 ILSTSTDDVKIEVN
+380 ILSVSTDDVKIEVN
-394 DISKSIDT
+394 DISKSVDT
-402 INKNVTKVRYPN
+402 INKNVTEVRYPN
-414 INKDYIE
+414 INKDYVE
-421 KVMQKDIL
+421 NVMKKDIL
-429 NTVACLSDR
+429 SAVTCLSDKS
-438 EDIQI
+438 DIQI
-443 YVRNIKIEDSSD
+443 YVRNIKVEDSSD

-530 GSKVSSV
+530 GSKVSSL

-546 SSVNGVRVI
+546 SPIKGIKVI

-579 KEITIGDVT
+579 KEISIGDIKF
-588 LYFNQTEMRQIFLDN
+588 YFNQSEIRQLFLDS

-612 EELVDSKILPVGK
+612 EKLVNSKILPVGK
-625 GKTNIFYYINF
+625 GNKNVFYYVNF

-641 HQTNFKNTIDTK
+641 YQTNFNNSIDTK
-653 MSLIDFILSKS
+653 MSLIDFMLSKS
-664 PQLKEEVSKQS
+664 PQLKDEISKQS
-675 VGKKYMYT
+675 TGKKYMYT

-696 LLAYKNGLSNI
+696 LIAYKNGLSNI
-707 LNRIKADYFF
+707 LSQIKAEYYF
-717 SDTRPRVDLNETV
+717 SDTRPRIALNESV
-730 IEFNDGYLV
+730 VEFNDGYLV
-739 FSNVPY
+739 FSNVPFK
-745 QNALLLNGLLE
+745 NSLLLNGLLE
-756 IPTKNYSFDDFSDLL
+756 IPTKNYSFDDFSDVL

-815 TGLVLYANELLI
+815 TGLVLYANELLV
-827 DNQFRTELDLRS
+827 DNQFRTELDIRS

-845 ELISARLYKLIATA
+845 ELIPARLYKLIASS

-894 YSELNPIVELQKLH
+894 YSELNPIVEMQKLH

-916 GCNLAEAYTKT
+916 GCNLEEAYTKV

-944 PDANVGVQRVLTME
+944 PDGNVGIQRVLTME
-958 PPIVDVRGFVD
+958 PPISDVRGFID

-983 NLFGPAEMMTTGG
+983 NLFGPAEMLTTGG
-996 VQRDDAMRTAMST
+996 AQRDDAMRTAMST
-1009 KQSTHLTPVSKSS
+1009 KQSTHLTPVSKAS
-1022 PSLITNGAEKSMHYH
+1022 PSLITNGSEKAIQYH

-1043 FVAKDD
+1043 FIAKDD
-1049 GKVVELDEDNGL
+1049 GKVVELNDDTGL

-1067 NGESDAIT
+1067 NGESDAIS
-1075 IGSRIAKNGAGG
+1075 INNRIAKNGAGG

-1135 VLLSSAATFEDS
+1135 ALLSSAATFEDS

-1173 TNVDYMVNIGDT
+1173 TNVDYMVKIGDT
-1185 IQSGDE
+1185 VQSGDE

-1204 NVLLANVGEDMKED
+1204 NVLLSNVGEDMKED
-1218 IKMNNKEKV
+1218 IMMNNKEKV
-1227 KSKYSGVI
+1227 KTKYSGVI
-1235 EDIKIYSSVDLNDL
+1235 EDIKVYSSVSLNDL
-1249 SPSLRKIV
+1249 SPSLRKVV
-1257 NKHYKKIKD
+1257 NKHYNRIKD
-1266 RKKLLEKYDNNNN
+1266 RRKLLEKYDKSNN
-1279 PLIKCNMLFN
+1279 PLVKCNMLFN

-1319 IHDELGPGDKIV
+1319 IHDELGAGDKIV
-1331 FFSALKSIITDVI
+1331 FFSALKTIITNVI

-1350 YTEFRPDEKI
+1350 YTSFRPDEKI

>member
-10 MKCMRVKSILKFN
+10 MKCMRVKSILKYN
-23 EDNPKDGSVLIINSN
+23 EDNPKDDSVLLINSN

-44 TLLGPIEIK
+44 TLLGPIQIK
-53 NTSPYKYIMIDR
+53 TMSPYKYIVVDR

-80 YVNAKKDVEL
+80 YVNAKKDIES
-90 LKDEMPNLRI
+90 LKDEMPGIKI
-100 IDTRMLSRGE
+100 IDTRMLYRGN
-110 FSKNF
+110 FHKNI

-122 NNVFKMN
+122 NNIFKMN
-129 SENIPSIKKPFIY
+129 SENIPNSKKSSIY
-142 WKNVIEVINNYMKY
+142 WKNIDRAISNIQY

-165 IEEYKNSFID
+165 IEEYKNSFIP
-175 TMRKKSKEFNPIT
+175 TIRRKSKEFNPIT
-188 LLYELIKYNYMDFVD
+188 LLYELIKYNYMEFVD
-203 LVEDLDIILV
+203 LGDLDIILV

-221 VNGKECFKLK
+221 VNGPECFKLK
-231 GMKPNAGSAV
+231 GNKPNVGSAV
-241 ASEFKSELSKLMNKT
+241 ASEFKRELFKLMNKT
-256 IPDGDINDAER
+256 MTDEDNNDAER

-280 SILGKYGAA
+280 AILGKYSGV
-289 TGEIPE
+289 TGEVPD

-300 VSDAVQKAIEQIDE
+300 VNDAVQKAIEQLDE
-314 KQGSAEGIT
+314 KQGSEGI
-323 ANTEDIENIIVANT
+323 APNTEDIENIITANT

-369 SLEVQG
+369 TIDVQG

-380 ILSTSTDDVKIEVN
+380 ILSVSTDDVKIEVN
-394 DISKSIDT
+394 DISKSVDT
-402 INKNVTKVRYPN
+402 INKNVTEVRYPN
-414 INKDYIE
+414 INKDYVE
-421 KVMQKDIL
+421 NVMKKDIL
-429 NTVACLSDR
+429 SAVTCLSDKD
-438 EDIQI
+438 DIQI
-443 YVRNIKIEDSSD
+443 YVRNIKVEDSSD

-465 DLEDSLRV
+465 DLEDNLRV

-530 GSKVSSV
+530 GSKVSSL

-546 SSVNGVRVI
+546 SPIKGIKVI

-579 KEITIGDVT
+579 KEIAIGDIKF
-588 LYFNQTEMRQIFLDN
+588 YFNQSEIRQLFLDS

-612 EELVDSKILPVGK
+612 EKLVDSKILPVGK
-625 GKTNIFYYINF
+625 GNKNVFYYVNF

-641 HQTNFKNTIDTK
+641 FQTNFNNAIDTK
-653 MSLIDFILSKS
+653 MSLIDFMLSKS
-664 PQLKEEVSKQS
+664 PQLKDEISKQS
-675 VGKKYMYT
+675 TGKKYMYT

-707 LNRIKADYFF
+707 LSQIKAEYYF
-717 SDTRPRVDLNETV
+717 SDTRPRIDLNESIV
-730 IEFNDGYLV
+730 EFNDGYLV
-739 FSNVPY
+739 FSNIPFK
-745 QNALLLNGLLE
+745 NSLLLNGLLE
-756 IPTKNYSFDDFSDLL
+756 IPTKNYSFDDFSDVL

-815 TGLVLYANELLI
+815 TGLVLYANELLV
-827 DNQFRTELDLRS
+827 DNQFRTELDIRS

-845 ELISARLYKLIATA
+845 ELIPARLYKLIASS

-894 YSELNPIVELQKLH
+894 YSELNPIVEMQKLH

-916 GCNLAEAYTKT
+916 GCNLEEAYTKV

-944 PDANVGVQRVLTME
+944 PDGNVGIQRVLTME
-958 PPIVDVRGFVD
+958 PPISDVRGFID

-983 NLFGPAEMMTTGG
+983 NLFGPAEMLTTGG

-1009 KQSTHLTPVSKSS
+1009 KQSTHLTPVSKAS
-1022 PSLITNGAEKSMHYH
+1022 PSLITNGAEKAIQYH

-1043 FVAKDD
+1043 FIAKDD
-1049 GKVVELDEDNGL
+1049 GKVVELNDDTGL

-1067 NGESDAIT
+1067 NGESDAIS
-1075 IGSRIAKNGAGG
+1075 INSRIAKNGAGG

-1135 VLLSSAATFEDS
+1135 ALLSSAATFEDS

-1173 TNVDYMVNIGDT
+1173 TNVDYMVKIGDT
-1185 IQSGDE
+1185 VQSGDE

-1204 NVLLANVGEDMKED
+1204 NVLLYNVGEDMKED
-1218 IKMNNKEKV
+1218 IMMNNKEKV
-1227 KSKYSGVI
+1227 KTKYSGVI
-1235 EDIKIYSSVDLNDL
+1235 EDIKVYSSVSLNDL

-1257 NKHYKKIKD
+1257 NKHYNRIKD
-1266 RKKLLEKYDNNNN
+1266 RRKLLEKYDKSNN
-1279 PLIKCNMLFN
+1279 PLVKCNMLFN

-1319 IHDELGPGDKIV
+1319 IHDELGAGDKIV
-1331 FFSALKSIITDVI
+1331 FFSALKTIITNVI

-1350 YTEFRPDEKI
+1350 YTAFRPDEKI
-1360 GAVLSCNSIIARG
+1360 GAVLSCNAIIARG

>member
-10 MKCMRVKSILKFN
+10 MKCMRVKSILKYN
-23 EDNPKDGSVLIINSN
+23 ENNPKDDSVLLINSN

-44 TLLGPIEIK
+44 TLLGPIQIK
-53 NTSPYKYIMIDR
+53 TMSPYKYILVDR

-80 YVNAKKDVEL
+80 YVNAKKDIES
-90 LKDEMPNLRI
+90 LKDEMPGIKI
-100 IDTRMLSRGE
+100 IDTRMLSRGD
-110 FSKNF
+110 FHKNI

-122 NNVFKMN
+122 NNIFKMN
-129 SENIPSIKKPFIY
+129 SENIPTSKKSSIY
-142 WKNVIEVINNYMKY
+142 WKNINRVIGNMQY

-165 IEEYKNSFID
+165 IEEYKNSFIP
-175 TMRKKSKEFNPIT
+175 TIRRKSKEFNPIT
-188 LLYELIKYNYMDFVD
+188 LLYELIKYNYMEFVD
-203 LVEDLDIILV
+203 LGNLDIILV

-221 VNGKECFKLK
+221 VNGSECFKLK
-231 GMKPNAGSAV
+231 GNKPNVGSAV
-241 ASEFKSELSKLMNKT
+241 ASEFKMELFKLMNRT
-256 IPDGDINDAER
+256 MTDEDINDAER

-280 SILGKYGAA
+280 AILGKYSAV
-289 TGEIPE
+289 TGEVPD

-300 VSDAVQKAIEQIDE
+300 VNDAVQKAIEQIDE
-314 KQGSAEGIT
+314 KQGSGGVAP
-323 ANTEDIENIIVANT
+323 NTEDIENIITANT

-344 KEKKSV
+344 KEKKSI

-360 DELLREKQL
+360 DEMLREKQL
-369 SLEVQG
+369 TLDVQG

-380 ILSTSTDDVKIEVN
+380 ILSVSTDDVKIEVN
-394 DISKSIDT
+394 DISKSVDT
-402 INKNVTKVRYPN
+402 INKNVTEVRYPN
-414 INKDYIE
+414 INKDYVE
-421 KVMQKDIL
+421 NVMKKDIL
-429 NTVACLSDR
+429 SAVTCLSDKS
-438 EDIQI
+438 DIQI
-443 YVRNIKIEDSSD
+443 YVRNIKVEDSSD

-508 VKVSGDTV
+508 VKVSGNTV

-530 GSKVSSV
+530 GSKVSSL

-546 SSVNGVRVI
+546 SPIKGIKVI
-555 NGKYDKENTK
+555 NGKYDKENNK

-579 KEITIGDVT
+579 KEISIGDIKF
-588 LYFNQTEMRQIFLDN
+588 YFNQSEIRQLFLDS

-612 EELVDSKILPVGK
+612 EKLVDSKILPVGK
-625 GKTNIFYYINF
+625 GNKNVFYYVNF

-641 HQTNFKNTIDTK
+641 YQTNFNNNIDTK
-653 MSLIDFILSKS
+653 MSLIDFMLSKS
-664 PQLKEEVSKQS
+664 PQLKDEISKQS
-675 VGKKYMYT
+675 TGKKYMYT

-707 LNRIKADYFF
+707 LSQIKAEYYF
-717 SDTRPRVDLNETV
+717 SDTRPRIALNESIV
-730 IEFNDGYLV
+730 EFNDGYLV
-739 FSNVPY
+739 FSNVPFK
-745 QNALLLNGLLE
+745 NSLLLNGLLE
-756 IPTKNYSFDDFSDLL
+756 IPTKNYSFDDFSDVL

-815 TGLVLYANELLI
+815 TGLVLYANELLV
-827 DNQFRTELDLRS
+827 DNQFRTELDIRS

-845 ELISARLYKLIATA
+845 ELIPARLYKLIASS

-894 YSELNPIVELQKLH
+894 YSELNPIVEMQKLH

-916 GCNLAEAYTKT
+916 GCNLEEAYTKV

-944 PDANVGVQRVLTME
+944 PDGNVGIQRVLTME
-958 PPIVDVRGFVD
+958 PPISDVRGFID

-983 NLFGPAEMMTTGG
+983 NLFGPAEMLTTGG
-996 VQRDDAMRTAMST
+996 AQRDDAMRTAMST
-1009 KQSTHLTPVSKSS
+1009 KQSTHLTPVSKAS
-1022 PSLITNGAEKSMHYH
+1022 PSLITNGSEKAIQYH

-1043 FVAKDD
+1043 FIAKDD
-1049 GKVVELDEDNGL
+1049 GKVVELNDDTGL

-1067 NGESDAIT
+1067 NGESDAIS
-1075 IGSRIAKNGAGG
+1075 INNRIAKNGAGG

-1135 VLLSSAATFEDS
+1135 ALLSSAATFEDS

-1173 TNVDYMVNIGDT
+1173 TNVDYMVKIGDT
-1185 IQSGDE
+1185 VQSGDE

-1204 NVLLANVGEDMKED
+1204 NVLLSNVGEDMKED
-1218 IKMNNKEKV
+1218 IMMNNKEKV
-1227 KSKYSGVI
+1227 KTKYSGVI
-1235 EDIKIYSSVDLNDL
+1235 EDIKVYSSVSLNDL
-1249 SPSLRKIV
+1249 SPSLRKVV
-1257 NKHYKKIKD
+1257 NKHYNRIKD
-1266 RKKLLEKYDNNNN
+1266 RRKLLEKYDKSNN
-1279 PLIKCNMLFN
+1279 PLVKCNMLFN

-1319 IHDELGPGDKIV
+1319 IHDELGAGDKIV
-1331 FFSALKSIITDVI
+1331 FFSALKTIITNVI

-1350 YTEFRPDEKI
+1350 YTAFRPDEKI

>member
-10 MKCMRVKSILKFN
+10 MKCMRVKSILKYN
-23 EDNPKDGSVLIINSN
+23 EDNPKDDSVLLINSN

-44 TLLGPIEIK
+44 TLLGPIQIK
-53 NTSPYKYIMIDR
+53 AMSPYKYILVDR

-80 YVNAKKDVEL
+80 YVNAKKDIES
-90 LKDEMPNLRI
+90 LKDEMHGIKI
-100 IDTRMLSRGE
+100 IDTRMLYKGD
-110 FSKNF
+110 FHKNI

-122 NNVFKMN
+122 NNIFKMN
-129 SENIPSIKKPFIY
+129 SENIPNSKKSSIY
-142 WKNVIEVINNYMKY
+142 WKNINRVIGNMQY

-165 IEEYKNSFID
+165 IEEYKNSFIP
-175 TMRKKSKEFNPIT
+175 TIRRRSKEFNPIT
-188 LLYELIKYNYMDFVD
+188 LLYELIKYNYMEFVD
-203 LVEDLDIILV
+203 LGNLDIILV

-221 VNGKECFKLK
+221 VNGSECFKLK
-231 GMKPNAGSAV
+231 GNKPNVGSAV
-241 ASEFKSELSKLMNKT
+241 ASEFKMELFKLMNKT
-256 IPDGDINDAER
+256 MTDEDTNDAER

-280 SILGKYGAA
+280 AILGKYSAV
-289 TGEIPE
+289 TGEVPDS
-295 NVKEK
+295 VKEK
-300 VSDAVQKAIEQIDE
+300 VNDAVQKAIEQIDE
-314 KQGSAEGIT
+314 KQGSGGVAP
-323 ANTEDIENIIVANT
+323 NTEDIENIITANT

-360 DELLREKQL
+360 DEMLREKQL
-369 SLEVQG
+369 TLDVQG

-380 ILSTSTDDVKIEVN
+380 ILSVSTDDVKIEVN
-394 DISKSIDT
+394 DISKSVDT
-402 INKNVTKVRYPN
+402 INKNVTEVRYPN
-414 INKDYIE
+414 INKDYVE
-421 KVMQKDIL
+421 NVMKKDIL
-429 NTVACLSDR
+429 SAVTCLSDK
-438 EDIQI
+438 DNIQV
-443 YVRNIKIEDSSD
+443 YVRNIKVEDSSD

-473 RHRLVFDV
+473 RHRLTFDV

-530 GSKVSSV
+530 GSKVSSL

-546 SSVNGVRVI
+546 SPIKGIKVI

-579 KEITIGDVT
+579 KEITIGDIKF
-588 LYFNQTEMRQIFLDN
+588 YFNQSEIRQIFLDS

-612 EELVDSKILPVGK
+612 EKLVDSKILPVGK
-625 GKTNIFYYINF
+625 GNKNVFYYVNF

-641 HQTNFKNTIDTK
+641 YQTNFNNSIDTK
-653 MSLIDFILSKS
+653 MSLIDFMLSKS
-664 PQLKEEVSKQS
+664 PQLKDEISKQS
-675 VGKKYMYT
+675 TGKKYMYT

-707 LNRIKADYFF
+707 LSQIKAEYYF
-717 SDTRPRVDLNETV
+717 SDTRPRIDLNESIV
-730 IEFNDGYLV
+730 EFNDGYLV
-739 FSNVPY
+739 FSNVPFK
-745 QNALLLNGLLE
+745 NSLLLNGLLE
-756 IPTKNYSFDDFSDLL
+756 IPTKNYSFDDFSDVL

-815 TGLVLYANELLI
+815 TGLVLYANELLV
-827 DNQFRTELDLRS
+827 DNQFRTELDIRS

-845 ELISARLYKLIATA
+845 ELIPARLYKLIASS

-894 YSELNPIVELQKLH
+894 YSELNPIVEMQKLH

-916 GCNLAEAYTKT
+916 GCNLEEAYTKV

-944 PDANVGVQRVLTME
+944 PDGNVGIQRVLTME
-958 PPIVDVRGFVD
+958 PPISDVRGFID

-983 NLFGPAEMMTTGG
+983 NLFGPAEMLTTGG
-996 VQRDDAMRTAMST
+996 AQRDDAMRTAMST
-1009 KQSTHLTPVSKSS
+1009 KQSTHLTPVSKAS
-1022 PSLITNGAEKSMHYH
+1022 PSLITNGSEKAIQYH

-1043 FVAKDD
+1043 FIAKDD
-1049 GKVVELDEDNGL
+1049 GKVVELNDDTGL

-1067 NGESDAIT
+1067 NGESDAIS
-1075 IGSRIAKNGAGG
+1075 INNRIAKNGAGG

-1135 VLLSSAATFEDS
+1135 ALLSSAATFEDS

-1173 TNVDYMVNIGDT
+1173 TNVDYMVKIGDT
-1185 IQSGDE
+1185 VQSGDE

-1204 NVLLANVGEDMKED
+1204 NVLLSNVGEDMKED
-1218 IKMNNKEKV
+1218 IMMNNKEKV
-1227 KSKYSGVI
+1227 KTKYSGVI
-1235 EDIKIYSSVDLNDL
+1235 EDIKVYSSVSLNDL
-1249 SPSLRKIV
+1249 SPSLRKVV
-1257 NKHYKKIKD
+1257 NKHYNRIKD
-1266 RKKLLEKYDNNNN
+1266 RRKLLEKYDKSNN
-1279 PLIKCNMLFN
+1279 PLVKCNMLFN

-1319 IHDELGPGDKIV
+1319 IHDELGAGDKIV
-1331 FFSALKSIITDVI
+1331 FFSALKTIITDVI

-1350 YTEFRPDEKI
+1350 YTAFRPDEKI

-1381 MGNKL
+1381 MGTKL

>member
-10 MKCMRVKSILKFN
+10 MKCMRVKSILKYN
-23 EDNPKDGSVLIINSN
+23 ENNPKDDSVLLINSN

-44 TLLGPIEIK
+44 TLLGPIQIK
-53 NTSPYKYIMIDR
+53 TMSPYKYILVDR

-80 YVNAKKDVEL
+80 YVNAKKDIES
-90 LKDEMPNLRI
+90 LKDEMPGI
-100 IDTRMLSRGE
+100 KTIDTRMLSRGD
-110 FSKNF
+110 FHKNI

-122 NNVFKMN
+122 NNIFKMN
-129 SENIPSIKKPFIY
+129 SENIPTSKKSSIY
-142 WKNVIEVINNYMKY
+142 WKNINRVIGNMQY

-165 IEEYKNSFID
+165 IEEYKNSFIP
-175 TMRKKSKEFNPIT
+175 TIRRKSKEFNPIT
-188 LLYELIKYNYMDFVD
+188 LLYELIKYNYMEFVD
-203 LVEDLDIILV
+203 LGNLDIILV

-221 VNGKECFKLK
+221 VNGSECFKLK
-231 GMKPNAGSAV
+231 GNKPNVGSAV
-241 ASEFKSELSKLMNKT
+241 ASEFKMELFKLMNRT
-256 IPDGDINDAER
+256 MTDEDTNDAER

-280 SILGKYGAA
+280 AILGKYSAV
-289 TGEIPE
+289 TGEVPDS
-295 NVKEK
+295 VKEK
-300 VSDAVQKAIEQIDE
+300 VNDAVQKAIEQLDE
-314 KQGSAEGIT
+314 KQGSGAV
-323 ANTEDIENIIVANT
+323 APNTEDIENIITANT

-360 DELLREKQL
+360 DEMLREKQL
-369 SLEVQG
+369 TLDVQG

-380 ILSTSTDDVKIEVN
+380 ILSVSTDDVKIEVN
-394 DISKSIDT
+394 DISKSVDT
-402 INKNVTKVRYPN
+402 INKNVTEIRYPN
-414 INKDYIE
+414 INKDYVE
-421 KVMQKDIL
+421 NVMKKDIL
-429 NTVACLSDR
+429 SAVTCLSDK
-438 EDIQI
+438 DNIQV
-443 YVRNIKIEDSSD
+443 YVRNIKVEDSSD

-473 RHRLVFDV
+473 RHRLTFDV

-530 GSKVSSV
+530 GSKVSSL

-546 SSVNGVRVI
+546 SPIKGIKVI

-579 KEITIGDVT
+579 KEITIGDIKF
-588 LYFNQTEMRQIFLDN
+588 YFNQSEIRQIFLDS

-612 EELVDSKILPVGK
+612 EKLVDSKILPVGK
-625 GKTNIFYYINF
+625 GNKNVFYYVNF

-641 HQTNFKNTIDTK
+641 YQTNFNNIIDTK
-653 MSLIDFILSKS
+653 MSLIDFMLSKS
-664 PQLKEEVSKQS
+664 PQLKDEISKQS
-675 VGKKYMYT
+675 TGKKYMYT

-707 LNRIKADYFF
+707 LSQIKAEYYF
-717 SDTRPRVDLNETV
+717 SDTRPRIDLNESIV
-730 IEFNDGYLV
+730 EFNDGYLV
-739 FSNVPY
+739 FSNVPFK
-745 QNALLLNGLLE
+745 NSLLLNGLLE
-756 IPTKNYSFDDFSDLL
+756 IPTKNYSFDDFSDVL

-815 TGLVLYANELLI
+815 TGLVLYANELLV
-827 DNQFRTELDLRS
+827 DNQFRTELDIRS

-845 ELISARLYKLIATA
+845 ELIPARLYKLIASS

-894 YSELNPIVELQKLH
+894 YSELNPIVEMQKLH

-916 GCNLAEAYTKT
+916 GCNLEEAYTKV

-944 PDANVGVQRVLTME
+944 PDGNVGIQRVLTME
-958 PPIVDVRGFVD
+958 PPISDVRGFID

-983 NLFGPAEMMTTGG
+983 NLFGPAEMLTTGG
-996 VQRDDAMRTAMST
+996 AQRDDAMRTAMST
-1009 KQSTHLTPVSKSS
+1009 KQSTHLTPVSKAS
-1022 PSLITNGAEKSMHYH
+1022 PSLITNGSEKAIQYH

-1043 FVAKDD
+1043 FIAKDD
-1049 GKVVELDEDNGL
+1049 GKVVELNDDTGL

-1067 NGESDAIT
+1067 NGESDAIS
-1075 IGSRIAKNGAGG
+1075 INNRIAKNGAGG

-1095 PNYKKGDT
+1095 PNYKKGDI

-1135 VLLSSAATFEDS
+1135 ALLSSAATFEDS

-1173 TNVDYMVNIGDT
+1173 TNVDYMVKIGDT
-1185 IQSGDE
+1185 VQSGDE

-1204 NVLLANVGEDMKED
+1204 NVLLSNVGEDMKED
-1218 IKMNNKEKV
+1218 IMMNNKEKV
-1227 KSKYSGVI
+1227 KTKYSGVI
-1235 EDIKIYSSVDLNDL
+1235 EDIKVYSSVSLNDL
-1249 SPSLRKIV
+1249 SPSLRKVV
-1257 NKHYKKIKD
+1257 NKHYNRIKD
-1266 RKKLLEKYDNNNN
+1266 RRKLLEKYDKSNN
-1279 PLIKCNMLFN
+1279 PLVKCNMLFN

-1319 IHDELGPGDKIV
+1319 IHDELGAGDKIV
-1331 FFSALKSIITDVI
+1331 FFSALKTIITNVI

-1350 YTEFRPDEKI
+1350 YTAFRPDEKI

>member
-10 MKCMRVKSILKFN
+10 MKCMRVKSILKYN
-23 EDNPKDGSVLIINSN
+23 ENNPKDDSVLLINSN

-44 TLLGPIEIK
+44 TLLGPIQIK
-53 NTSPYKYIMIDR
+53 TMSPYKYILVDR

-80 YVNAKKDVEL
+80 YVNAKKDIES
-90 LKDEMPNLRI
+90 LKDEMPGIKI
-100 IDTRMLSRGE
+100 IDTRMLSRGD
-110 FSKNF
+110 FHKNI

-122 NNVFKMN
+122 NNIFKMN
-129 SENIPSIKKPFIY
+129 SENIPTSKKSSIY
-142 WKNVIEVINNYMKY
+142 WKNINRVIGNMQY

-165 IEEYKNSFID
+165 IEEYKNSFIP
-175 TMRKKSKEFNPIT
+175 TIRRKSKEFNPIT
-188 LLYELIKYNYMDFVD
+188 LLYELIKYNYMEFVD
-203 LVEDLDIILV
+203 LGNLDIILV

-221 VNGKECFKLK
+221 VNGSECFKLK
-231 GMKPNAGSAV
+231 GNKPNVGSAV
-241 ASEFKSELSKLMNKT
+241 ASEFKMELFKLMNRT
-256 IPDGDINDAER
+256 MTDEDTNDAER

-280 SILGKYGAA
+280 AILGKYSAV
-289 TGEIPE
+289 TGEVPDS
-295 NVKEK
+295 VKEK
-300 VSDAVQKAIEQIDE
+300 VNDAVQKAIEQIDE
-314 KQGSAEGIT
+314 KQGSGGVAP
-323 ANTEDIENIIVANT
+323 NTEDIENIITANT

-360 DELLREKQL
+360 DEMLREKQL
-369 SLEVQG
+369 TLDVQG

-380 ILSTSTDDVKIEVN
+380 ILSVSTDDVKIEVN
-394 DISKSIDT
+394 DISKNVDT
-402 INKNVTKVRYPN
+402 INKNVTEVRYPN
-414 INKDYIE
+414 INKDYVE
-421 KVMQKDIL
+421 NVMKKDIL
-429 NTVACLSDR
+429 SAVTCLSDKS
-438 EDIQI
+438 DIQI
-443 YVRNIKIEDSSD
+443 YVRNIKVEDSSD

-530 GSKVSSV
+530 GSKVSSL

-546 SSVNGVRVI
+546 SPIKGIKVI

-579 KEITIGDVT
+579 KEISIGDIKF
-588 LYFNQTEMRQIFLDN
+588 YFNQSEIRQIFLDS

-612 EELVDSKILPVGK
+612 EKLVDSKILPVGK
-625 GKTNIFYYINF
+625 GNKNVFYYVNF

-641 HQTNFKNTIDTK
+641 YQTNFNNSIDTK
-653 MSLIDFILSKS
+653 MSLIDFMLSKS
-664 PQLKEEVSKQS
+664 PQLKDEISKQS
-675 VGKKYMYT
+675 TGKKYMYT

-707 LNRIKADYFF
+707 LSQIKAEYYF
-717 SDTRPRVDLNETV
+717 SDTRPRIALNESV
-730 IEFNDGYLV
+730 VEFNDGYLV
-739 FSNVPY
+739 FSNVPFK
-745 QNALLLNGLLE
+745 NSLLLNGLLE
-756 IPTKNYSFDDFSDLL
+756 IPTKNYSFDDFSDVL

-815 TGLVLYANELLI
+815 TGLVLYANELLV
-827 DNQFRTELDLRS
+827 DNQFRTELDIRS

-845 ELISARLYKLIATA
+845 ELIPARLYKLIASS

-894 YSELNPIVELQKLH
+894 YSELNPIVEMQKLH

-916 GCNLAEAYTKT
+916 GCNLEEAYTKV

-944 PDANVGVQRVLTME
+944 PDGNVGIQRVLTME
-958 PPIVDVRGFVD
+958 PPISDVRGFID

-983 NLFGPAEMMTTGG
+983 NLFGPAEMLTTGG
-996 VQRDDAMRTAMST
+996 AQRDDAMRTAMST
-1009 KQSTHLTPVSKSS
+1009 KQSTHLTPVSKAS
-1022 PSLITNGAEKSMHYH
+1022 PSLITNGSEKAIQYH

-1043 FVAKDD
+1043 FIAKDD
-1049 GKVVELDEDNGL
+1049 GKVVELNDDTGL

-1067 NGESDAIT
+1067 NGESDAIS
-1075 IGSRIAKNGAGG
+1075 INNRIAKNGAGG

-1135 VLLSSAATFEDS
+1135 ALLSSAATFEDS

-1173 TNVDYMVNIGDT
+1173 TNVDYMVKIGDT
-1185 IQSGDE
+1185 VQSGDE

-1204 NVLLANVGEDMKED
+1204 NVLLSNVGEDMKED
-1218 IKMNNKEKV
+1218 IMMNNKEKV
-1227 KSKYSGVI
+1227 KTKYSGVI
-1235 EDIKIYSSVDLNDL
+1235 EDIKVYSSVSLNDL
-1249 SPSLRKIV
+1249 SPSLRKVV
-1257 NKHYKKIKD
+1257 NKHYNRIKD
-1266 RKKLLEKYDNNNN
+1266 RRKLLEKYDKSNN
-1279 PLIKCNMLFN
+1279 PLVKCNMLFN

-1319 IHDELGPGDKIV
+1319 IHDELGAGDKIV
-1331 FFSALKSIITDVI
+1331 FFSALKTIITNVI

-1350 YTEFRPDEKI
+1350 YTAFRPDEKI

>member
-10 MKCMRVKSILKFN
+10 MKCMRVKSILKYN
-23 EDNPKDGSVLIINSN
+23 ENNPKDDSVLIINSN
-38 KVSNIN
+38 KVSNVN
-44 TLLGPIEIK
+44 TLLGPIQIK
-53 NTSPYKYIMIDR
+53 TMSPYKYIVVDR
-65 LIDLSINKKPIKKNV
+65 LIDLSINKKNIKKNV
-80 YVNAKKDVEL
+80 YVNAKKDIES
-90 LKDEMPNLRI
+90 LKDEMSGIKI
-100 IDTRMLSRGE
+100 IDARMLSRGD
-110 FSKNF
+110 FHKNI
-115 IYYLNNI
+115 IYYLNNL
-122 NNVFKMN
+122 NNIFKMN
-129 SENIPSIKKPFIY
+129 SENIPASKKSSIY
-142 WKNVIEVINNYMKY
+142 WKNIKRIIGNMEY

-165 IEEYKNSFID
+165 TEEYKNNFIP
-175 TMRKKSKEFNPIT
+175 TMRRKSKEFNPIT
-188 LLYELIKYNYMDFVD
+188 LLYELIKYNYMEFVD
-203 LVEDLDIILV
+203 LGNLDIILV

-221 VNGKECFKLK
+221 VNGSECFKLK
-231 GMKPNAGSAV
+231 GNKPNVGSAV
-241 ASEFKSELSKLMNKT
+241 ASEFKRELFKLMNKT
-256 IPDGDINDAER
+256 MTDEDTNDAER

-280 SILGKYGAA
+280 TILGKYSGV
-289 TGEIPE
+289 TGEVPDS
-295 NVKEK
+295 VKEK
-300 VSDAVQKAIEQIDE
+300 VNDAVQKAVEQLDE
-314 KQGSAEGIT
+314 KQGSEGV
-323 ANTEDIENIIVANT
+323 APNTEDIENIITANT

-360 DELLREKQL
+360 DEMLREKQL
-369 SLEVQG
+369 TLDVQG

-380 ILSTSTDDVKIEVN
+380 ILSIPTDDVKIEVN
-394 DISKSIDT
+394 DISESVDT
-402 INKNVTKVRYPN
+402 INKNVTEVRYPN
-414 INKDYIE
+414 INKDYVE
-421 KVMQKDIL
+421 NVMKKDIL
-429 NTVACLSDR
+429 SAVTCLSDK
-438 EDIQI
+438 ENIQI
-443 YVRNIKIEDSSD
+443 YVRNIKVEDSSD

-530 GSKVSSV
+530 GTKVSSL

-546 SSVNGVRVI
+546 SPINGIRVI

-579 KEITIGDVT
+579 KEITIGDIKF
-588 LYFNQTEMRQIFLDN
+588 YFNQSEIRQIFLDS
-603 VPKNKIDEY
+603 VPKTKIDEY
-612 EELVDSKILPVGK
+612 EKLVDSKILPVGK
-625 GKTNIFYYINF
+625 GNKNVFYYVNF

-641 HQTNFKNTIDTK
+641 YQTNFNSSIDTK
-653 MSLIDFILSKS
+653 MSLIDFMLSKS
-664 PQLKEEVSKQS
+664 PKLKDEISKQS
-675 VGKKYMYT
+675 TGKKYMYT

-696 LLAYKNGLSNI
+696 LLAYKNGLYNI
-707 LNRIKADYFF
+707 LNQIKAEYYF
-717 SDTRPRVDLNETV
+717 SDTRPRIALNESV
-730 IEFNDGYLV
+730 VEFNDGYLV
-739 FSNVPY
+739 FSNVPFK
-745 QNALLLNGLLE
+745 NSLLLNGLLE
-756 IPTKNYSFDDFSDLL
+756 IPTKNYSFDDFSDVL

-815 TGLVLYANELLI
+815 TGLVLYANELLV
-827 DNQFRTELDLRS
+827 DNQFRTELDIRS

-845 ELISARLYKLIATA
+845 ELIPARLYKLIASS

-885 ILAQTIVED
+885 LLAQTIVED
-894 YSELNPIVELQKLH
+894 YSELNPIVEMQKLH

-916 GCNLAEAYTKT
+916 GCNLEEAYTKV

-944 PDANVGVQRVLTME
+944 PDGNVGIQRVLTME
-958 PPIVDVRGFVD
+958 PPITDVRGFID
-969 NKAMDNRLDEYNDV
+969 NKAMDNRVDEYNDV
-983 NLFGPAEMMTTGG
+983 NLFGPAEMLTTGG
-996 VQRDDAMRTAMST
+996 AQRDDAMRTAMST
-1009 KQSTHLTPVSKSS
+1009 KQSTHLTPVSKAS
-1022 PSLITNGAEKSMHYH
+1022 PSLITNGAEKAIQYH

-1043 FVAKDD
+1043 FIAKDD
-1049 GKVVELDEDNGL
+1049 GKVVELNEDTGL

-1067 NGESDAIT
+1067 NGESDAIS
-1075 IGSRIAKNGAGG
+1075 INSRIAKNGAGG

-1095 PNYKKGDT
+1095 PNYKQGDT

-1135 VLLSSAATFEDS
+1135 ALLSSAATFEDS

-1173 TNVDYMVNIGDT
+1173 TNVDYMVKIGDT
-1185 IQSGDE
+1185 VQSGDE

-1204 NVLLANVGEDMKED
+1204 NVLLSNVGEDMKED
-1218 IKMNNKEKV
+1218 IMMNSKEKV
-1227 KSKYSGVI
+1227 KTKYSGVI
-1235 EDIKIYSSVDLNDL
+1235 EDIKVYSSVSLSDL
-1249 SPSLRKIV
+1249 SPSLRKVV
-1257 NKHYKKIKD
+1257 NKHYNRIKD
-1266 RKKLLEKYDNNNN
+1266 RRKLLEKYDKSNN
-1279 PLIKCNMLFN
+1279 PLVKCNMLFN

-1319 IHDELGPGDKIV
+1319 IHDELGAGDKIV
-1331 FFSALKSIITDVI
+1331 FFSALKTIITDVI

-1350 YTEFRPDEKI
+1350 YTAFRPDEKI

>member
-10 MKCMRVKSILKFN
+10 MKCMRVKSILKYN
-23 EDNPKDGSVLIINSN
+23 ENNPKDDSVLLINSN

-44 TLLGPIEIK
+44 TLLGPIQIK
-53 NTSPYKYIMIDR
+53 TMSPYKYILVDR

-80 YVNAKKDVEL
+80 YVNAKKDIES
-90 LKDEMPNLRI
+90 LKDEMPSIKI
-100 IDTRMLSRGE
+100 IDTRMLSRGD
-110 FSKNF
+110 FHKNI

-122 NNVFKMN
+122 NNIFKMN
-129 SENIPSIKKPFIY
+129 SENIPTSKKSSIY
-142 WKNVIEVINNYMKY
+142 WKNIKRVIGNMQY

-165 IEEYKNSFID
+165 IEEYKNSFIP
-175 TMRKKSKEFNPIT
+175 TIRRKSKEFNPIT
-188 LLYELIKYNYMDFVD
+188 LLYELIKYNYMEFVD
-203 LVEDLDIILV
+203 LGNLDIILV

-221 VNGKECFKLK
+221 VNGSECFKLK
-231 GMKPNAGSAV
+231 GNKSNVGSTV
-241 ASEFKSELSKLMNKT
+241 ASEFKMELFKLMNRT
-256 IPDGDINDAER
+256 MTDEDTNDAER

-280 SILGKYGAA
+280 AILGKYSAV
-289 TGEIPE
+289 TGEVPDS
-295 NVKEK
+295 VKEK
-300 VSDAVQKAIEQIDE
+300 VNDAVQKAIEQIDE
-314 KQGSAEGIT
+314 KQGSGGVAP
-323 ANTEDIENIIVANT
+323 NTEDIENIITANT

-344 KEKKSV
+344 KEKKSI

-360 DELLREKQL
+360 DEMLREKQL
-369 SLEVQG
+369 TLDVQG

-380 ILSTSTDDVKIEVN
+380 ILSVSTDDVKIEVN
-394 DISKSIDT
+394 DISKSVDT
-402 INKNVTKVRYPN
+402 INKNVTEVRYPN
-414 INKDYIE
+414 INKDYVE
-421 KVMQKDIL
+421 NVMKKDIL
-429 NTVACLSDR
+429 SAVTCLSDKS
-438 EDIQI
+438 DIQI
-443 YVRNIKIEDSSD
+443 YVRNIKVEDSSD

-530 GSKVSSV
+530 GSKVSSL

-546 SSVNGVRVI
+546 SPIKGIKVI

-579 KEITIGDVT
+579 KEISIGDIKF
-588 LYFNQTEMRQIFLDN
+588 YFNQSEIRQLFLDS

-612 EELVDSKILPVGK
+612 EKLVDSKILPVGK
-625 GKTNIFYYINF
+625 GNKNVFYYVNF

-641 HQTNFKNTIDTK
+641 YQTNFNNSIDTK
-653 MSLIDFILSKS
+653 MSLIDFMLSKS
-664 PQLKEEVSKQS
+664 PQLKDEISKQS
-675 VGKKYMYT
+675 TGKKYMYT

-707 LNRIKADYFF
+707 LSQIKAEYYF
-717 SDTRPRVDLNETV
+717 SDTRPRIALNESIV
-730 IEFNDGYLV
+730 EFNDGYLV
-739 FSNVPY
+739 FSNVPFK
-745 QNALLLNGLLE
+745 NSLLLNGLLE
-756 IPTKNYSFDDFSDLL
+756 IPTKNYSFDDFSDVL

-815 TGLVLYANELLI
+815 TGLVLYANELLV
-827 DNQFRTELDLRS
+827 DNQFRTELDIRS

-845 ELISARLYKLIATA
+845 ELIPARLYKLIASS

-894 YSELNPIVELQKLH
+894 YSELNPIVEMQKLH

-916 GCNLAEAYTKT
+916 GCNLEEAYTKV

-944 PDANVGVQRVLTME
+944 PDGNVGIQRVLTME
-958 PPIVDVRGFVD
+958 PPISDVRGFID

-983 NLFGPAEMMTTGG
+983 NLFGPAEMLTTGG
-996 VQRDDAMRTAMST
+996 AQRDDAMRTAMST
-1009 KQSTHLTPVSKSS
+1009 KQSTHLTPVSKAS
-1022 PSLITNGAEKSMHYH
+1022 PSLITNGSEKAIQYH

-1043 FVAKDD
+1043 FIAKDD
-1049 GKVVELDEDNGL
+1049 GKVVELNEDTGL

-1067 NGESDAIT
+1067 NGESDAIS
-1075 IGSRIAKNGAGG
+1075 INNRIAKNGAGG

-1135 VLLSSAATFEDS
+1135 ALLSSAATFEDS

-1173 TNVDYMVNIGDT
+1173 TNVDYMVKIGDT
-1185 IQSGDE
+1185 VQSGDE

-1204 NVLLANVGEDMKED
+1204 NVLLSNVGEDMKED
-1218 IKMNNKEKV
+1218 IMMNNKEKV
-1227 KSKYSGVI
+1227 KTKYSGVI
-1235 EDIKIYSSVDLNDL
+1235 EDIKVYSSVSLNDL
-1249 SPSLRKIV
+1249 SPSLRKVV
-1257 NKHYKKIKD
+1257 NKHYNRIKD
-1266 RKKLLEKYDNNNN
+1266 RRKLLEKYDKSNN
-1279 PLIKCNMLFN
+1279 PLVKCNMLFN

-1319 IHDELGPGDKIV
+1319 IHDELGAGDKIV
-1331 FFSALKSIITDVI
+1331 FFSALKTIITNVI

-1350 YTEFRPDEKI
+1350 YTSFRPDEKI

>member
-10 MKCMRVKSILKFN
+10 MKCMRVKSILKYN
-23 EDNPKDGSVLIINSN
+23 ENNPKDDSVLIINSN

-44 TLLGPIEIK
+44 TLLGPIQIK
-53 NTSPYKYIMIDR
+53 TMSPYKYIVVDR
-65 LIDLSINKKPIKKNV
+65 LIDLSINKKNIKKNV
-80 YVNAKKDVEL
+80 YVNAKKDIES
-90 LKDEMPNLRI
+90 LKDEMSGIKI
-100 IDTRMLSRGE
+100 IDARMLSRGD
-110 FSKNF
+110 FHKNI

-122 NNVFKMN
+122 NSIFKMN
-129 SENIPSIKKPFIY
+129 SENIPASKKSSIY
-142 WKNVIEVINNYMKY
+142 WKNIKRIIGNMEY

-165 IEEYKNSFID
+165 TEEYKNNFIP
-175 TMRKKSKEFNPIT
+175 TMRRKSKEFNPIT
-188 LLYELIKYNYMDFVD
+188 LLYELIKYNYMEFVD
-203 LVEDLDIILV
+203 LGNLDIIIV

-221 VNGKECFKLK
+221 VNGSECFKLK
-231 GMKPNAGSAV
+231 GNKPNVGSTV
-241 ASEFKSELSKLMNKT
+241 ASEFKRELFKLMNKT
-256 IPDGDINDAER
+256 MTDEDTNDAER

-280 SILGKYGAA
+280 TILGKYSAV
-289 TGEIPE
+289 TGEVPDS
-295 NVKEK
+295 VKEK
-300 VSDAVQKAIEQIDE
+300 VNDAVQKAVEQLDE
-314 KQGSAEGIT
+314 KQGSEGV
-323 ANTEDIENIIVANT
+323 APNTEDIENIITANT

-360 DELLREKQL
+360 DEMLREKQL
-369 SLEVQG
+369 TLDVQG

-380 ILSTSTDDVKIEVN
+380 ILSIPTDDVEIEVN
-394 DISKSIDT
+394 DISESVDT
-402 INKNVTKVRYPN
+402 INKNVTEVRYPN
-414 INKDYIE
+414 INKDYVE
-421 KVMQKDIL
+421 KVMKKDIL
-429 NTVACLSDR
+429 SAVTCLSDK
-438 EDIQI
+438 ENIQI
-443 YVRNIKIEDSSD
+443 YVRNIKVEDSSD

-530 GSKVSSV
+530 GTKVSSL

-546 SSVNGVRVI
+546 SPINGIRVV

-579 KEITIGDVT
+579 KEITIGDIKF
-588 LYFNQTEMRQIFLDN
+588 YFNQSEIRQIFLDS
-603 VPKNKIDEY
+603 VPKTKIDEY
-612 EELVDSKILPVGK
+612 EKLVDSKILPVGK
-625 GKTNIFYYINF
+625 GNKNVFYYVNF

-641 HQTNFKNTIDTK
+641 YQTNFNNSIDTK
-653 MSLIDFILSKS
+653 MSLIDFMLSKS
-664 PQLKEEVSKQS
+664 PKLKDEISKQS
-675 VGKKYMYT
+675 TGKKYMYT

-707 LNRIKADYFF
+707 LNQIKAEYYF
-717 SDTRPRVDLNETV
+717 SDTRPRIALNESV
-730 IEFNDGYLV
+730 VEFNDGYLV
-739 FSNVPY
+739 FSNVPFK
-745 QNALLLNGLLE
+745 NSLLLNGLLE
-756 IPTKNYSFDDFSDLL
+756 IPTKNYSFDDFSDVL

-793 FDNFIDPITLEVL
+793 FDNFVDPITLEVL

-815 TGLVLYANELLI
+815 TGLVIYANELLV
-827 DNQFRTELDLRS
+827 DNQFRTELDIRS

-845 ELISARLYKLIATA
+845 ELIPARLYKLIASS

-894 YSELNPIVELQKLH
+894 YSELNPIVEMQKLH

-916 GCNLAEAYTKT
+916 GCNLEEAYTKV

-944 PDANVGVQRVLTME
+944 PDGNVGIQRVLTME
-958 PPIVDVRGFVD
+958 PPITDVRGFID
-969 NKAMDNRLDEYNDV
+969 NKAMDNRVDEYNDV
-983 NLFGPAEMMTTGG
+983 NLFGPAEMLTTGG
-996 VQRDDAMRTAMST
+996 AQRDDAMRTAMST
-1009 KQSTHLTPVSKSS
+1009 KQSTHLTPVSKAS
-1022 PSLITNGAEKSMHYH
+1022 PSLITNGAEKTIQYH

-1043 FVAKDD
+1043 FIAKDD
-1049 GKVVELDEDNGL
+1049 GKVVELNEDTGL

-1067 NGESDAIT
+1067 NGESDAIS
-1075 IGSRIAKNGAGG
+1075 INSRIAKNGAGG

-1135 VLLSSAATFEDS
+1135 ALLSSAATFEDS

-1173 TNVDYMVNIGDT
+1173 TNVDYMVKIGDT
-1185 IQSGDE
+1185 VQSGDE

-1204 NVLLANVGEDMKED
+1204 NVLLSNVGEDMKED
-1218 IKMNNKEKV
+1218 IMMNNKEKV
-1227 KSKYSGVI
+1227 KTKYSGVI
-1235 EDIKIYSSVDLNDL
+1235 EDIKVYSSVSLNDL
-1249 SPSLRKIV
+1249 SPSLRKVV
-1257 NKHYKKIKD
+1257 NKHYNRIKD
-1266 RKKLLEKYDNNNN
+1266 RRKLLEKYDKSNN
-1279 PLIKCNMLFN
+1279 PLVKCNMLFN

-1319 IHDELGPGDKIV
+1319 IHDELGAGDKIV
-1331 FFSALKSIITDVI
+1331 FFSALKTIITNVI

-1350 YTEFRPDEKI
+1350 YTAFRPDEKI

>member
-10 MKCMRVKSILKFN
+10 MKCMRVKSILKYN
-23 EDNPKDGSVLIINSN
+23 ENNPKDDSVLIINSN

-44 TLLGPIEIK
+44 TLLGPIQIK
-53 NTSPYKYIMIDR
+53 TMSPYKYIVVDR
-65 LIDLSINKKPIKKNV
+65 LIDLSINKKNIKKNV
-80 YVNAKKDVEL
+80 YVNAKKDIES
-90 LKDEMPNLRI
+90 LKDEMSGIKI
-100 IDTRMLSRGE
+100 IDARMLSRGD
-110 FSKNF
+110 FHKNI

-122 NNVFKMN
+122 NNIFKMN
-129 SENIPSIKKPFIY
+129 SENIPASKKSSIY
-142 WKNVIEVINNYMKY
+142 WKNIKRIIGNMEY

-165 IEEYKNSFID
+165 TEEYKNNFIP
-175 TMRKKSKEFNPIT
+175 TMRRKSKEFNPIT
-188 LLYELIKYNYMDFVD
+188 LLYELIKYNYMEFVD
-203 LVEDLDIILV
+203 LGNLDIIIV

-221 VNGKECFKLK
+221 VNGSECFKLK
-231 GMKPNAGSAV
+231 GNKPNVGSAV
-241 ASEFKSELSKLMNKT
+241 ASEFKRELFKLMNKT
-256 IPDGDINDAER
+256 MTDEDTNDAER

-272 LRVSSITD
+272 LKVSSITD
-280 SILGKYGAA
+280 TILGKYSAV
-289 TGEIPE
+289 TGEVPDS
-295 NVKEK
+295 VKEK
-300 VSDAVQKAIEQIDE
+300 VSDAVQKAVEQLDE
-314 KQGSAEGIT
+314 KQGSEGV
-323 ANTEDIENIIVANT
+323 APNTEDIENIITANT

-360 DELLREKQL
+360 DEMLREKQL
-369 SLEVQG
+369 TLDVQG

-380 ILSTSTDDVKIEVN
+380 ILSIPTDDVEIEVN
-394 DISKSIDT
+394 DISESVDT
-402 INKNVTKVRYPN
+402 INKNVTEVRYPN
-414 INKDYIE
+414 INKDYVE
-421 KVMQKDIL
+421 KVMKKDIL
-429 NTVACLSDR
+429 SAVTCLSDK
-438 EDIQI
+438 ENIQI
-443 YVRNIKIEDSSD
+443 YVRNIKVEDSSD

-530 GSKVSSV
+530 GTKVSSL

-546 SSVNGVRVI
+546 SPINGIRVV

-579 KEITIGDVT
+579 KEITIGDIKF
-588 LYFNQTEMRQIFLDN
+588 YFNQSEIRQIFLDS
-603 VPKNKIDEY
+603 VPKTKIDEY
-612 EELVDSKILPVGK
+612 EKLVDSKILPVGK
-625 GKTNIFYYINF
+625 GNKNVFYYVNF

-641 HQTNFKNTIDTK
+641 YQTNFNSSIDTK
-653 MSLIDFILSKS
+653 MSLIDFMLYKS
-664 PQLKEEVSKQS
+664 PKLKDEISKQS
-675 VGKKYMYT
+675 TGKKYMYT

-696 LLAYKNGLSNI
+696 LLAYKNGLYNI
-707 LNRIKADYFF
+707 LNQIKAEYYF
-717 SDTRPRVDLNETV
+717 SDTRPRIALNESV
-730 IEFNDGYLV
+730 VEFNDGYLV
-739 FSNVPY
+739 FSNVPFK
-745 QNALLLNGLLE
+745 NSLLLNGLLE
-756 IPTKNYSFDDFSDLL
+756 IPTKNYSFDDFSDVL

-815 TGLVLYANELLI
+815 TGLVLYANELLV
-827 DNQFRTELDLRS
+827 DNQFRTELDIRS

-845 ELISARLYKLIATA
+845 ELIPARLYKLIASS

-894 YSELNPIVELQKLH
+894 YSELNPIVEMQKLH

-916 GCNLAEAYTKT
+916 GCNLEEAYTKV

-944 PDANVGVQRVLTME
+944 PDGNVGIQRVLTME
-958 PPIVDVRGFVD
+958 PPISDVRGFID
-969 NKAMDNRLDEYNDV
+969 NKAMDNRVDEYNDV
-983 NLFGPAEMMTTGG
+983 NLFGPAEMLTTGG
-996 VQRDDAMRTAMST
+996 AQRDDAMRTAMST
-1009 KQSTHLTPVSKSS
+1009 KQSTHLTPVSKAS
-1022 PSLITNGAEKSMHYH
+1022 PSLITNGAEKTIQYH

-1043 FVAKDD
+1043 FIAKDD
-1049 GKVVELDEDNGL
+1049 GKVVELNEDTGL

-1067 NGESDAIT
+1067 NGESDAIS
-1075 IGSRIAKNGAGG
+1075 INSRIAKNGAGG

-1135 VLLSSAATFEDS
+1135 ALLSSAATFEDS

-1173 TNVDYMVNIGDT
+1173 TNVDYMVKIGDT
-1185 IQSGDE
+1185 VQSGDE

-1204 NVLLANVGEDMKED
+1204 NVLLSNVGEDMKED
-1218 IKMNNKEKV
+1218 IMMNNKEKV
-1227 KSKYSGVI
+1227 KTKYSGVI
-1235 EDIKIYSSVDLNDL
+1235 EDIKVYSSVSLNDL
-1249 SPSLRKIV
+1249 SPSLRKVV
-1257 NKHYKKIKD
+1257 NKHYNRIKD
-1266 RKKLLEKYDNNNN
+1266 RRKLLEKYDKSNN
-1279 PLIKCNMLFN
+1279 PLVKCNMLFN

-1319 IHDELGPGDKIV
+1319 IHDELGAGDKIV
-1331 FFSALKSIITDVI
+1331 FFSALKTIITNVI

-1350 YTEFRPDEKI
+1350 YTAFRPDEKI

>member
-10 MKCMRVKSILKFN
+10 MKCMRVKSILKYN
-23 EDNPKDGSVLIINSN
+23 EDNPKDDSVLIINSN

-44 TLLGPIEIK
+44 TLLGPIQIK
-53 NTSPYKYIMIDR
+53 TMSPYKYILVDR

-80 YVNAKKDVEL
+80 YVNAKKDIES
-90 LKDEMPNLRI
+90 LKDEMPSIKI
-100 IDTRMLSRGE
+100 IDTRMLSRGD
-110 FSKNF
+110 FHKNI

-122 NNVFKMN
+122 NNIFKMN
-129 SENIPSIKKPFIY
+129 SENIPTSKKSSIY
-142 WKNVIEVINNYMKY
+142 WKNIKRVIGNMQY

-165 IEEYKNSFID
+165 IEEYKNSFIP
-175 TMRKKSKEFNPIT
+175 TIRRKSKEFNPIT
-188 LLYELIKYNYMDFVD
+188 LLYELIKYNYMEFVD
-203 LVEDLDIILV
+203 LGNLDIILV

-221 VNGKECFKLK
+221 VNGSECFKLK
-231 GMKPNAGSAV
+231 GNKPNVGSAV
-241 ASEFKSELSKLMNKT
+241 ASEFKMELFKLMNRT
-256 IPDGDINDAER
+256 MTDEDTNDAER

-280 SILGKYGAA
+280 AILGKYSAV
-289 TGEIPE
+289 TGEVPD

-300 VSDAVQKAIEQIDE
+300 VNDAVQKAIEQIDE
-314 KQGSAEGIT
+314 KQGSGGVAP
-323 ANTEDIENIIVANT
+323 NTEDIENIITANT

-344 KEKKSV
+344 KEKKSI

-360 DELLREKQL
+360 DEMLREKQL
-369 SLEVQG
+369 TLDVQG

-380 ILSTSTDDVKIEVN
+380 ILSVSTDDVKIEVN
-394 DISKSIDT
+394 DISKSVDT
-402 INKNVTKVRYPN
+402 INKNVTEVRYPN
-414 INKDYIE
+414 INKDYVE
-421 KVMQKDIL
+421 NVMKKDIL
-429 NTVACLSDR
+429 SAVTCLSDKD
-438 EDIQI
+438 DIQI
-443 YVRNIKIEDSSD
+443 YVRNIKVEDSSD

-530 GSKVSSV
+530 GSKVSSL

-546 SSVNGVRVI
+546 SPIKGIKVI

-579 KEITIGDVT
+579 KEIVIGDIKF
-588 LYFNQTEMRQIFLDN
+588 YFNQSEIRQLFLDS

-612 EELVDSKILPVGK
+612 EKLVDSKILPVGK
-625 GKTNIFYYINF
+625 GNKNVFYYVNF

-641 HQTNFKNTIDTK
+641 YQTNFNNSIDTK
-653 MSLIDFILSKS
+653 MSLIDFMLSKS
-664 PQLKEEVSKQS
+664 PQLKDEISKQS
-675 VGKKYMYT
+675 TGKKYMYT

-696 LLAYKNGLSNI
+696 LLSYKNGLSNI
-707 LNRIKADYFF
+707 LSQIKAEYYF
-717 SDTRPRVDLNETV
+717 SDTRPRIALNESIV
-730 IEFNDGYLV
+730 EFNDGYLV
-739 FSNVPY
+739 FSNVPFK
-745 QNALLLNGLLE
+745 NSLLLNGLLE
-756 IPTKNYSFDDFSDLL
+756 IPTKNYSFDDFSDVL

-815 TGLVLYANELLI
+815 TGLVLYANELLV
-827 DNQFRTELDLRS
+827 DNQFRTELDIRS

-845 ELISARLYKLIATA
+845 ELIPARLYKLIASS

-894 YSELNPIVELQKLH
+894 YSELNPIVEMQKLH

-916 GCNLAEAYTKT
+916 GCNLEEAYTKV

-944 PDANVGVQRVLTME
+944 PDGNVGIQRVLTME
-958 PPIVDVRGFVD
+958 PPISDVRGFID

-983 NLFGPAEMMTTGG
+983 NLFGPAEMLTTGG

-1009 KQSTHLTPVSKSS
+1009 KQSTHLTPVSKAS
-1022 PSLITNGAEKSMHYH
+1022 PSLITNGAEKAIQYH

-1043 FVAKDD
+1043 FIAKDD
-1049 GKVVELDEDNGL
+1049 GKVVELNDDTGL

-1067 NGESDAIT
+1067 NGESDAIS
-1075 IGSRIAKNGAGG
+1075 INSRIAKNGAGG

-1135 VLLSSAATFEDS
+1135 ALLSSAATFEDS

-1173 TNVDYMVNIGDT
+1173 TNVDYMVKIGDT
-1185 IQSGDE
+1185 VQSGDE

-1204 NVLLANVGEDMKED
+1204 NVLLSNVGEDMKED
-1218 IKMNNKEKV
+1218 IMMNNKEKV
-1227 KSKYSGVI
+1227 KTKYSGVI
-1235 EDIKIYSSVDLNDL
+1235 EDIKVYSSVSLNDL
-1249 SPSLRKIV
+1249 SPSLRKVV
-1257 NKHYKKIKD
+1257 NKHYNRIKD
-1266 RKKLLEKYDNNNN
+1266 RRKLLEKYDKSNN
-1279 PLIKCNMLFN
+1279 PLVKCNMLFN

-1319 IHDELGPGDKIV
+1319 IHDELGAGDKIV
-1331 FFSALKSIITDVI
+1331 FFSALKTIITNVI

-1350 YTEFRPDEKI
+1350 YTAFRPDEKI
-1360 GAVLSCNSIIARG
+1360 GAVLSCNAIIARG

>member
-10 MKCMRVKSILKFN
+10 MKCMRVKSILKYN
-23 EDNPKDGSVLIINSN
+23 ENNPKDDSVLLINSN

-44 TLLGPIEIK
+44 TLLGPIQIK
-53 NTSPYKYIMIDR
+53 TMSPYKYILVDR

-80 YVNAKKDVEL
+80 YVNAKKDIES
-90 LKDEMPNLRI
+90 LKDEMPSIKI
-100 IDTRMLSRGE
+100 IDTRMLSRGD
-110 FSKNF
+110 FHKNI

-122 NNVFKMN
+122 NNIFKMN
-129 SENIPSIKKPFIY
+129 SENIPTSKKSSIY
-142 WKNVIEVINNYMKY
+142 WKNIKRVIGNMQY

-165 IEEYKNSFID
+165 IEEYKNSFIP
-175 TMRKKSKEFNPIT
+175 TIRRKSKEFNPIT
-188 LLYELIKYNYMDFVD
+188 LLYELIKYNYMEFVD
-203 LVEDLDIILV
+203 LGNLDIILV

-221 VNGKECFKLK
+221 VNGSECFKLK
-231 GMKPNAGSAV
+231 GNKPNVGSAV
-241 ASEFKSELSKLMNKT
+241 ASEFKMELFKLMNRT
-256 IPDGDINDAER
+256 MTDEDTNDAER

-280 SILGKYGAA
+280 AILGKYSAV
-289 TGEIPE
+289 TGEVPD

-300 VSDAVQKAIEQIDE
+300 VNDAVQKAIEQIDE
-314 KQGSAEGIT
+314 KQGSGGVAP
-323 ANTEDIENIIVANT
+323 NTEDIENIITANT

-369 SLEVQG
+369 TLDVQG

-380 ILSTSTDDVKIEVN
+380 ILSVSTDDVKIEVN
-394 DISKSIDT
+394 DISKSVDT
-402 INKNVTKVRYPN
+402 INKNVTEVRYPN
-414 INKDYIE
+414 INKDYVE
-421 KVMQKDIL
+421 NVMKKDIL
-429 NTVACLSDR
+429 SAVTCLSDKS
-438 EDIQI
+438 DIQI
-443 YVRNIKIEDSSD
+443 YVRNIKVEDSSD

-530 GSKVSSV
+530 GSKVSSL

-546 SSVNGVRVI
+546 SPIKGIKVI

-579 KEITIGDVT
+579 KEISIGDIKF
-588 LYFNQTEMRQIFLDN
+588 YFNQSEIRQLFLDS

-612 EELVDSKILPVGK
+612 EKLVDSKILPVGK
-625 GKTNIFYYINF
+625 GNKNVFYYVNF

-641 HQTNFKNTIDTK
+641 YQTNFNNSIDTK
-653 MSLIDFILSKS
+653 MSLIDFMLSKS
-664 PQLKEEVSKQS
+664 PQLKDEISKQS
-675 VGKKYMYT
+675 TGKKYMYT

-707 LNRIKADYFF
+707 LSQIKAEYYF
-717 SDTRPRVDLNETV
+717 SDTRPRIALNESIV
-730 IEFNDGYLV
+730 EFNDGYLV
-739 FSNVPY
+739 FSNVPFK
-745 QNALLLNGLLE
+745 NSLLLNGLLE
-756 IPTKNYSFDDFSDLL
+756 IPTKNYSFDDFSDVL

-815 TGLVLYANELLI
+815 TGLVLYANELLV
-827 DNQFRTELDLRS
+827 DNQFRTELDIRS

-845 ELISARLYKLIATA
+845 ELIPARLYKLIASS

-894 YSELNPIVELQKLH
+894 YSELNPIVEMQKLH

-916 GCNLAEAYTKT
+916 GCNLEEAYTKV

-944 PDANVGVQRVLTME
+944 PDGNVGIQRVLTME
-958 PPIVDVRGFVD
+958 PPISDVRGFID

-983 NLFGPAEMMTTGG
+983 NLFGPAEMLTTGG
-996 VQRDDAMRTAMST
+996 AQRDDAMRTAMST
-1009 KQSTHLTPVSKSS
+1009 KQSTHLTPVSKAS
-1022 PSLITNGAEKSMHYH
+1022 PSLITNGAEKSIQYH

-1043 FVAKDD
+1043 FIAKDD
-1049 GKVVELDEDNGL
+1049 GKVVELNDDTGL

-1067 NGESDAIT
+1067 NGESDAIS
-1075 IGSRIAKNGAGG
+1075 INNRIAKNGAGG

-1135 VLLSSAATFEDS
+1135 ALLSSAATFEDS

-1173 TNVDYMVNIGDT
+1173 TNVDYMVKIGDT
-1185 IQSGDE
+1185 VQSGDE

-1204 NVLLANVGEDMKED
+1204 NVLLSNVGEDMKED
-1218 IKMNNKEKV
+1218 IMMNNKEKV
-1227 KSKYSGVI
+1227 KTKYSGVI
-1235 EDIKIYSSVDLNDL
+1235 EDIKVYSSVSLNDL
-1249 SPSLRKIV
+1249 SPSLRKVV
-1257 NKHYKKIKD
+1257 NKHYNRIKD
-1266 RKKLLEKYDNNNN
+1266 RRKLLEKYDKSNN
-1279 PLIKCNMLFN
+1279 PLVKCNMLFN

-1319 IHDELGPGDKIV
+1319 IHDELGAGDKIV
-1331 FFSALKSIITDVI
+1331 FFSALKTIITNVI

-1350 YTEFRPDEKI
+1350 YTAFRPDEKI

>member
-10 MKCMRVKSILKFN
+10 MKCMRVKSILKYN
-23 EDNPKDGSVLIINSN
+23 EDNPKDDSVLIINSN

-44 TLLGPIEIK
+44 TLLGPIQIK
-53 NTSPYKYIMIDR
+53 TMIPYKYILLDR
-65 LIDLSINKKPIKKNV
+65 LIDLSINKKTIKKNV
-80 YVNAKKDVEL
+80 YVNAKKDIES
-90 LKDEMPNLRI
+90 LKDEMPSIKI
-100 IDTRMLSRGE
+100 IDTRMLSRGD
-110 FSKNF
+110 FHKNI

-122 NNVFKMN
+122 NNIFKMN
-129 SENIPSIKKPFIY
+129 SENIPTSKKSSIY
-142 WKNVIEVINNYMKY
+142 WKNINRVIGNMQY

-165 IEEYKNSFID
+165 IEEYKNSFIP
-175 TMRKKSKEFNPIT
+175 TIRRKSKEFNPIT
-188 LLYELIKYNYMDFVD
+188 LLYELIKYNYMEFVD
-203 LVEDLDIILV
+203 LGNLDIILV

-221 VNGKECFKLK
+221 VNGSECFKLK
-231 GMKPNAGSAV
+231 GNKPNVGSAV
-241 ASEFKSELSKLMNKT
+241 ASEFKMELFKLMNRT
-256 IPDGDINDAER
+256 MTDEDTNDAER

-280 SILGKYGAA
+280 AILGKYSAV
-289 TGEIPE
+289 TGEVPD

-300 VSDAVQKAIEQIDE
+300 VNDAVQKAIEQIDE
-314 KQGSAEGIT
+314 KQGSEGV
-323 ANTEDIENIIVANT
+323 APNTEDIENIITANT

-369 SLEVQG
+369 TLDVQG

-380 ILSTSTDDVKIEVN
+380 ILSVSTDDVKIEVN
-394 DISKSIDT
+394 DISKSVDT
-402 INKNVTKVRYPN
+402 INKNVTEVRYPN
-414 INKDYIE
+414 INKDYVE
-421 KVMQKDIL
+421 NVMKKDIL
-429 NTVACLSDR
+429 SAVTCLSDKS
-438 EDIQI
+438 DIQI
-443 YVRNIKIEDSSD
+443 YVRNIKVEDSSD

-530 GSKVSSV
+530 GSKVSSL

-546 SSVNGVRVI
+546 SPIKGIKVI

-579 KEITIGDVT
+579 KEITIGDIKF
-588 LYFNQTEMRQIFLDN
+588 YFNQSEIRQLFLDS

-612 EELVDSKILPVGK
+612 EKLVDSKILPVGK
-625 GKTNIFYYINF
+625 GNKNVFYYVNF

-641 HQTNFKNTIDTK
+641 YQTNFNNSIDTK
-653 MSLIDFILSKS
+653 MSLIDFMLSKS
-664 PQLKEEVSKQS
+664 PQLKDEISKQS
-675 VGKKYMYT
+675 TGKKYMYT

-696 LLAYKNGLSNI
+696 LLSYKNGLSNI
-707 LNRIKADYFF
+707 LSQIKAEYYF
-717 SDTRPRVDLNETV
+717 SDTRPRIALNESIV
-730 IEFNDGYLV
+730 EFNDGYLV
-739 FSNVPY
+739 FSNVPFK
-745 QNALLLNGLLE
+745 NSLLLNGLLE
-756 IPTKNYSFDDFSDLL
+756 IPTKNYSFDDFSDVL

-815 TGLVLYANELLI
+815 TGLVLYANELLV
-827 DNQFRTELDLRS
+827 DNQFRTELDIRS

-845 ELISARLYKLIATA
+845 ELIPARLYKLIASS
-859 YEQYKATANHRNPR
+859 YEQYKATANHRNPK

-894 YSELNPIVELQKLH
+894 YSELNPIVEMQKLH

-916 GCNLAEAYTKT
+916 GCNLEEAYTKV

-944 PDANVGVQRVLTME
+944 PDGNVGIQRVLTME
-958 PPIVDVRGFVD
+958 PPISDVRGFID

-983 NLFGPAEMMTTGG
+983 NLFGPAEMLTTGG

-1009 KQSTHLTPVSKSS
+1009 KQSTHLTPVSKAS
-1022 PSLITNGAEKSMHYH
+1022 PSLITNGAEKAIQYH

-1043 FVAKDD
+1043 FIAKDD
-1049 GKVVELDEDNGL
+1049 GKVVELNDDTGL

-1067 NGESDAIT
+1067 NGESDAIS
-1075 IGSRIAKNGAGG
+1075 INNRIAKNGAGG

-1135 VLLSSAATFEDS
+1135 ALLSSAATFEDS

-1173 TNVDYMVNIGDT
+1173 TNVDYMVKIGDT
-1185 IQSGDE
+1185 VQSGDE

-1204 NVLLANVGEDMKED
+1204 NVLLSNVGEDMKED
-1218 IKMNNKEKV
+1218 IMMNNKEKV
-1227 KSKYSGVI
+1227 KTKYSGVI
-1235 EDIKIYSSVDLNDL
+1235 EDIKVYSSVSLNDL
-1249 SPSLRKIV
+1249 SPSLRKVV
-1257 NKHYKKIKD
+1257 NKHYNRIKD
-1266 RKKLLEKYDNNNN
+1266 RRKLLEKYDKSNN
-1279 PLIKCNMLFN
+1279 PLVKCNMLFN

-1319 IHDELGPGDKIV
+1319 IHDELGAGDKIV
-1331 FFSALKSIITDVI
+1331 FFSALKTIITNVI

-1350 YTEFRPDEKI
+1350 YTAFRPDEKI

-1373 IVSCQYMM
+1373 IVSCQYMI

>member
-10 MKCMRVKSILKFN
+10 MKCMRVKSILKYN
-23 EDNPKDGSVLIINSN
+23 ENNPKDDSVLLINSN

-44 TLLGPIEIK
+44 TLLGPIQIK
-53 NTSPYKYIMIDR
+53 TMSPYKYILVDR

-80 YVNAKKDVEL
+80 YVNAKKDIES
-90 LKDEMPNLRI
+90 LKDEIPGI
-100 IDTRMLSRGE
+100 KTIDTRMLSRGD
-110 FSKNF
+110 FHKNI

-122 NNVFKMN
+122 NNIFKMN
-129 SENIPSIKKPFIY
+129 SENIPTSKKSSIY
-142 WKNVIEVINNYMKY
+142 WKNINRVISNMQY

-165 IEEYKNSFID
+165 IEEYKNSFIP
-175 TMRKKSKEFNPIT
+175 TIRRRSKEFNPIT
-188 LLYELIKYNYMDFVD
+188 LLYELIKYNYMEFVD
-203 LVEDLDIILV
+203 LGNLDIILV

-221 VNGKECFKLK
+221 VNGSECFKLK
-231 GMKPNAGSAV
+231 GNKPNVGSAV
-241 ASEFKSELSKLMNKT
+241 ASEFKMELFKLMNKT
-256 IPDGDINDAER
+256 MTDEDNNDAER

-280 SILGKYGAA
+280 AILGKYSGV
-289 TGEIPE
+289 TGEVPDS
-295 NVKEK
+295 VKEK
-300 VSDAVQKAIEQIDE
+300 VNDAVQKAIEQLDE
-314 KQGSAEGIT
+314 EQGSGGVAP
-323 ANTEDIENIIVANT
+323 NTEDIENIITANT

-344 KEKKSV
+344 KEKKSI

-369 SLEVQG
+369 TLDVQG

-380 ILSTSTDDVKIEVN
+380 ILSVSTDDVKIEVN
-394 DISKSIDT
+394 DISKSVDT
-402 INKNVTKVRYPN
+402 INKNVTEVRYPN
-414 INKDYIE
+414 INKDYVE
-421 KVMQKDIL
+421 NMMKKDIL
-429 NTVACLSDR
+429 SAVTCLSDKD
-438 EDIQI
+438 DIQI
-443 YVRNIKIEDSSD
+443 YVRNIKVEDSSD

-530 GSKVSSV
+530 GSKVSSL

-546 SSVNGVRVI
+546 SPIKGIKVI

-579 KEITIGDVT
+579 KEITIGDIKF
-588 LYFNQTEMRQIFLDN
+588 YFNQSEIRQLFLDS

-612 EELVDSKILPVGK
+612 EKLVDSKILPVGK
-625 GKTNIFYYINF
+625 GNKNVFYYVNF

-641 HQTNFKNTIDTK
+641 YQTNFNNSIDTK
-653 MSLIDFILSKS
+653 MSLIDFMLSKS
-664 PQLKEEVSKQS
+664 PQLKDEISKQS
-675 VGKKYMYT
+675 AGKKYMYT

-707 LNRIKADYFF
+707 LNRIKADYYF
-717 SDTRPRVDLNETV
+717 SDTRPRTSLNESIV
-730 IEFNDGYLV
+730 EFNDGYLV
-739 FSNVPY
+739 IFSGVPFK
-745 QNALLLNGLLE
+745 NSLLLNGLLE
-756 IPTKNYSFDDFSDLL
+756 IPTKNYSFDDFNDVL

-815 TGLVLYANELLI
+815 TGLVLYANELLV
-827 DNQFRTELDLRS
+827 DNQFRTELDIRS

-845 ELISARLYKLIATA
+845 ELIPARLYKLIASS

-894 YSELNPIVELQKLH
+894 YSELNPIVEMQKLH

-916 GCNLAEAYTKT
+916 GCNLEEAYTKV

-944 PDANVGVQRVLTME
+944 PDNNVGIQRVLTME
-958 PPIVDVRGFVD
+958 PPISDVRGFVD

-983 NLFGPAEMMTTGG
+983 NLFGPAEMLTTGG
-996 VQRDDAMRTAMST
+996 VQRDDGMRTAMST

-1022 PSLITNGAEKSMHYH
+1022 PSLITNGAEKAIQYH

-1043 FVAKDD
+1043 FIAKDD
-1049 GKVVELDEDNGL
+1049 GKVVELNDDTGL

-1067 NGESDAIT
+1067 NGESDAIS
-1075 IGSRIAKNGAGG
+1075 INSRIAKNGAGG

-1095 PNYKKGDT
+1095 PNYKKGDI

-1135 VLLSSAATFEDS
+1135 ALLSSAATFEDS

-1173 TNVDYMVNIGDT
+1173 TNVDYMVKIGDT
-1185 IQSGDE
+1185 VQSGDE

-1204 NVLLANVGEDMKED
+1204 NVLLSNVGEDMKED
-1218 IKMNNKEKV
+1218 IMMNNKEKV
-1227 KSKYSGVI
+1227 KTKYSGVI
-1235 EDIKIYSSVDLNDL
+1235 EDIKVYSSVSLNDL
-1249 SPSLRKIV
+1249 SPSLRKVV
-1257 NKHYKKIKD
+1257 NKHYNRIKD
-1266 RKKLLEKYDNNNN
+1266 RRKLLEKYDKSNN
-1279 PLIKCNMLFN
+1279 PLVKCNMLFN

-1319 IHDELGPGDKIV
+1319 IHDELGAGDKIV
-1331 FFSALKSIITDVI
+1331 FFSALKTIITNVI

-1350 YTEFRPDEKI
+1350 YTAFRPDEKI

>member
-10 MKCMRVKSILKFN
+10 MKCMRVKSILKYN
-23 EDNPKDGSVLIINSN
+23 ENNPKDDSVLLINSN

-44 TLLGPIEIK
+44 TLLGPIQIK
-53 NTSPYKYIMIDR
+53 TMSPYKYILVDR

-80 YVNAKKDVEL
+80 YVNAKKDIES
-90 LKDEMPNLRI
+90 LKDEMPSIKI
-100 IDTRMLSRGE
+100 IDTRMLSRGD
-110 FSKNF
+110 FHKNI

-122 NNVFKMN
+122 NNIFKMN
-129 SENIPSIKKPFIY
+129 SENIPTSKKSSIY
-142 WKNVIEVINNYMKY
+142 WKNINRVIGNMQY

-165 IEEYKNSFID
+165 IEEYKNSFIP
-175 TMRKKSKEFNPIT
+175 TIRRKSKEFNPIT
-188 LLYELIKYNYMDFVD
+188 LLYELIKYNYMEFVD
-203 LVEDLDIILV
+203 LGNLDIILV

-221 VNGKECFKLK
+221 VNGSECFKLK
-231 GMKPNAGSAV
+231 GNKPNVGSAV
-241 ASEFKSELSKLMNKT
+241 ASEFKMELFKLMNRT
-256 IPDGDINDAER
+256 MTDEDTNDAER

-280 SILGKYGAA
+280 AILGKYSAV
-289 TGEIPE
+289 TGEVPD

-300 VSDAVQKAIEQIDE
+300 VNDAVQKAIEQIDE
-314 KQGSAEGIT
+314 KQGSGGVAP
-323 ANTEDIENIIVANT
+323 NTEDIENIITANT

-360 DELLREKQL
+360 DEMLREKQL
-369 SLEVQG
+369 TLDVQG

-380 ILSTSTDDVKIEVN
+380 ILSVSTDDVKIEVN
-394 DISKSIDT
+394 DISKSVDT
-402 INKNVTKVRYPN
+402 INKNVTEVRYPN
-414 INKDYIE
+414 INKDYVE
-421 KVMQKDIL
+421 NVMKKDIL
-429 NTVACLSDR
+429 SAVTCLSDKS
-438 EDIQI
+438 DIQI
-443 YVRNIKIEDSSD
+443 YVRNIKVEDSSD

-530 GSKVSSV
+530 GSKVSSL

-546 SSVNGVRVI
+546 SPIKGIKVI

-579 KEITIGDVT
+579 KEIIIGDIKF
-588 LYFNQTEMRQIFLDN
+588 YFNQSEIRQLFLDS

-612 EELVDSKILPVGK
+612 EKLVDSKILPVGK
-625 GKTNIFYYINF
+625 GNKNVFYYVNF

-641 HQTNFKNTIDTK
+641 YQTNFNNNIDTK
-653 MSLIDFILSKS
+653 MSLIDFMLSKS
-664 PQLKEEVSKQS
+664 PQLKDEILKQS
-675 VGKKYMYT
+675 TGKKYMYT

-707 LNRIKADYFF
+707 LSQIKAEYYF
-717 SDTRPRVDLNETV
+717 SDTRPRIALNESIV
-730 IEFNDGYLV
+730 EFNDGYLV
-739 FSNVPY
+739 FSNVPFK
-745 QNALLLNGLLE
+745 NSLLLNGLLE
-756 IPTKNYSFDDFSDLL
+756 IPTKNYSFDDFSDVL

-815 TGLVLYANELLI
+815 TGLVLYANELLV
-827 DNQFRTELDLRS
+827 DNQFRTELDIRS

-845 ELISARLYKLIATA
+845 ELIPARLYKLIASS

-894 YSELNPIVELQKLH
+894 YSELNPIVEMQKLH

-916 GCNLAEAYTKT
+916 GCNLEEAYTKV

-944 PDANVGVQRVLTME
+944 PDGNVGIQRVLTME
-958 PPIVDVRGFVD
+958 PPISDVRGFID

-983 NLFGPAEMMTTGG
+983 NLFGPAEMLTTGG
-996 VQRDDAMRTAMST
+996 AQRDDAMRTAMST
-1009 KQSTHLTPVSKSS
+1009 KQSTHLTPVSKAS
-1022 PSLITNGAEKSMHYH
+1022 PSLITNGSEKAIQYH

-1043 FVAKDD
+1043 FIAKDD
-1049 GKVVELDEDNGL
+1049 GKVVELNDDTGL

-1067 NGESDAIT
+1067 NGESDAIS
-1075 IGSRIAKNGAGG
+1075 INNRIAKNGAGG

-1135 VLLSSAATFEDS
+1135 ALLSSAATFEDS

-1173 TNVDYMVNIGDT
+1173 TNIDYMVKIGDT
-1185 IQSGDE
+1185 VQSGDE

-1204 NVLLANVGEDMKED
+1204 NVLLSNVGEDMKED
-1218 IKMNNKEKV
+1218 IMMNNKEKV
-1227 KSKYSGVI
+1227 KTKYSGVI
-1235 EDIKIYSSVDLNDL
+1235 EDIKVYSSVSLNDL
-1249 SPSLRKIV
+1249 SPSLRKVV
-1257 NKHYKKIKD
+1257 NKHYNRIKD
-1266 RKKLLEKYDNNNN
+1266 RRKLLEKYDKSNN
-1279 PLIKCNMLFN
+1279 PLVKCNMLFN

-1319 IHDELGPGDKIV
+1319 IHDELGAGDKIV
-1331 FFSALKSIITDVI
+1331 FFSALKTIITNVI

-1350 YTEFRPDEKI
+1350 YTAFRPDEKI

-1373 IVSCQYMM
+1373 IVSCQYMI

>member
-10 MKCMRVKSILKFN
+10 MKCMRVKSILKYN
-23 EDNPKDGSVLIINSN
+23 ENNPKDDSVLLINSN

-44 TLLGPIEIK
+44 TLLGPIQIK
-53 NTSPYKYIMIDR
+53 TMSPYKYILVDR

-80 YVNAKKDVEL
+80 YVNAKKDIES
-90 LKDEMPNLRI
+90 LKDEIPGI
-100 IDTRMLSRGE
+100 KTIDTRMLSRGD
-110 FSKNF
+110 FHKNI

-122 NNVFKMN
+122 NNIFKMN
-129 SENIPSIKKPFIY
+129 SENIPTSKKSSIY
-142 WKNVIEVINNYMKY
+142 WKNINRVIGNMQY

-165 IEEYKNSFID
+165 IEEYKNSFIP
-175 TMRKKSKEFNPIT
+175 TIRRRSKEFNPIT
-188 LLYELIKYNYMDFVD
+188 LLYELIKYNYMEFVD
-203 LVEDLDIILV
+203 LGNLDIILV

-221 VNGKECFKLK
+221 VNGSECFKLK
-231 GMKPNAGSAV
+231 GNKPNVGSAL
-241 ASEFKSELSKLMNKT
+241 ASEFKMELFKLMNKT
-256 IPDGDINDAER
+256 MTDEDTNDAER

-280 SILGKYGAA
+280 AILGKYSGV
-289 TGEIPE
+289 TGEVPDS
-295 NVKEK
+295 VKEK
-300 VSDAVQKAIEQIDE
+300 VNDAVQKAIEQLDE
-314 KQGSAEGIT
+314 EQGSGGVAP
-323 ANTEDIENIIVANT
+323 NTEDIENIITANT

-344 KEKKSV
+344 KEKKSI

-369 SLEVQG
+369 TIDVQG

-380 ILSTSTDDVKIEVN
+380 ILSVSTDDVKIEVN
-394 DISKSIDT
+394 DISKSVDT
-402 INKNVTKVRYPN
+402 INKNVTEVRYPN
-414 INKDYIE
+414 INKDYVE
-421 KVMQKDIL
+421 NMMKKDIL
-429 NTVACLSDR
+429 SAVTCLSDKD
-438 EDIQI
+438 DIQI
-443 YVRNIKIEDSSD
+443 YVRNIKVEDSSD

-530 GSKVSSV
+530 GSKVSSL

-546 SSVNGVRVI
+546 SPIKGIKVI

-579 KEITIGDVT
+579 KEITIGDIKF
-588 LYFNQTEMRQIFLDN
+588 YFNQSEIRQLFLDS

-612 EELVDSKILPVGK
+612 EKLVDSKILPVGK
-625 GKTNIFYYINF
+625 GNKNVFYYVNF

-641 HQTNFKNTIDTK
+641 YQTNFNNSIDTK
-653 MSLIDFILSKS
+653 MSLIDFMLSKS
-664 PQLKEEVSKQS
+664 PQLKDEISKQS
-675 VGKKYMYT
+675 AGKKYMYT

-707 LNRIKADYFF
+707 LNRIKADYYF
-717 SDTRPRVDLNETV
+717 SDTRPRTSLNESIV
-730 IEFNDGYLV
+730 EFNDGYLV
-739 FSNVPY
+739 IFSGVPFK
-745 QNALLLNGLLE
+745 NSLLLNGLLE
-756 IPTKNYSFDDFSDLL
+756 IPTKNYSFDDFNDVL

-815 TGLVLYANELLI
+815 TGLVLYANELLV
-827 DNQFRTELDLRS
+827 DNQFRTELDIRS

-845 ELISARLYKLIATA
+845 ELIPARLYKLIASS

-894 YSELNPIVELQKLH
+894 YSELNPIVEMQKLH

-916 GCNLAEAYTKT
+916 GCNLEEAYTKV

-944 PDANVGVQRVLTME
+944 PDNNVGIQRVLTME
-958 PPIVDVRGFVD
+958 PPISDVRGFVD

-983 NLFGPAEMMTTGG
+983 NLFGPAEMLTTGG
-996 VQRDDAMRTAMST
+996 VQRDDGMRTAMST

-1022 PSLITNGAEKSMHYH
+1022 PSLITNGAEKAIQYH

-1043 FVAKDD
+1043 FIAKDD
-1049 GKVVELDEDNGL
+1049 GKVVELNDDTGL

-1067 NGESDAIT
+1067 NGESDAIS
-1075 IGSRIAKNGAGG
+1075 INSRIAKNGAGG

-1095 PNYKKGDT
+1095 PNYKKGDI

-1135 VLLSSAATFEDS
+1135 ALLSSAATFEDS

-1173 TNVDYMVNIGDT
+1173 TNVDYMVKIGDT
-1185 IQSGDE
+1185 VQSGDE

-1204 NVLLANVGEDMKED
+1204 NVLLSNVGEDMKED
-1218 IKMNNKEKV
+1218 IMMNNKEKV
-1227 KSKYSGVI
+1227 KTKYSGVI
-1235 EDIKIYSSVDLNDL
+1235 EDIKVYSSVSLNDL
-1249 SPSLRKIV
+1249 SPSLRKVV
-1257 NKHYKKIKD
+1257 NKHYNRIKD
-1266 RKKLLEKYDNNNN
+1266 RRKLLEKYDKSNN
-1279 PLIKCNMLFN
+1279 PLVKCNMLFN

-1319 IHDELGPGDKIV
+1319 IHDELGAGDKIV
-1331 FFSALKSIITDVI
+1331 FFSALKTIITNVI

-1350 YTEFRPDEKI
+1350 YTAFRPDEKI

>member
-10 MKCMRVKSILKFN
+10 MKCMRVKSILKYN
-23 EDNPKDGSVLIINSN
+23 EDNPKDDSVLIINSN

-44 TLLGPIEIK
+44 TLLGPIQIK
-53 NTSPYKYIMIDR
+53 TMSPYKYILVDR

-80 YVNAKKDVEL
+80 YVNAKKDIES
-90 LKDEMPNLRI
+90 LKDEMPSIKI
-100 IDTRMLSRGE
+100 IDTRMLSRGD
-110 FSKNF
+110 FHKNI

-122 NNVFKMN
+122 NNIFKMN
-129 SENIPSIKKPFIY
+129 SENIPTSKKSSIY
-142 WKNVIEVINNYMKY
+142 WKNINRVIGNMQY

-165 IEEYKNSFID
+165 IEEYKNSFIP
-175 TMRKKSKEFNPIT
+175 TIRRKSKEFNPIT
-188 LLYELIKYNYMDFVD
+188 LLYELIKYNYMEFVD
-203 LVEDLDIILV
+203 LGNLDIILV

-221 VNGKECFKLK
+221 VNGSECFKLK
-231 GMKPNAGSAV
+231 GNKPNVGSAV
-241 ASEFKSELSKLMNKT
+241 ASEFKMELFKLMNKT
-256 IPDGDINDAER
+256 MTDEDNNDAER

-280 SILGKYGAA
+280 AILGKYSAV
-289 TGEIPE
+289 TGEVPD

-300 VSDAVQKAIEQIDE
+300 VNDAVQKAIEQIDE
-314 KQGSAEGIT
+314 KQGSGGVAP
-323 ANTEDIENIIVANT
+323 NTEDIENIITANT

-369 SLEVQG
+369 TLDVQG

-380 ILSTSTDDVKIEVN
+380 ILSVSTDDVKIEVN
-394 DISKSIDT
+394 DISKSVDT
-402 INKNVTKVRYPN
+402 INKNVTEVRYPN
-414 INKDYIE
+414 INKDYVE
-421 KVMQKDIL
+421 NVMKKDIL
-429 NTVACLSDR
+429 SAVTCLSDKD
-438 EDIQI
+438 DIQI
-443 YVRNIKIEDSSD
+443 YVRNIKVEDSSD

-530 GSKVSSV
+530 GSKVSSL

-546 SSVNGVRVI
+546 SPIKGIKVI

-579 KEITIGDVT
+579 KEISIGDIKF
-588 LYFNQTEMRQIFLDN
+588 YFNQSEIRQIFLDS

-612 EELVDSKILPVGK
+612 EKLVDSKILPVGK
-625 GKTNIFYYINF
+625 GNKNVFYYVNF

-641 HQTNFKNTIDTK
+641 YQTNFNNSIDTK
-653 MSLIDFILSKS
+653 MSLIDFMLSKS
-664 PQLKEEVSKQS
+664 PQLKDEISKQS
-675 VGKKYMYT
+675 TGKKYMYT

-696 LLAYKNGLSNI
+696 LLSYKNGLSNI
-707 LNRIKADYFF
+707 LSQIKAEYYF
-717 SDTRPRVDLNETV
+717 SDTRPRIALNESIV
-730 IEFNDGYLV
+730 EFNDGYLV
-739 FSNVPY
+739 FSNVPFK
-745 QNALLLNGLLE
+745 NSLLLNGLLE
-756 IPTKNYSFDDFSDLL
+756 IPTKNYSFDDFSDVL

-815 TGLVLYANELLI
+815 TGLVLYANELLV
-827 DNQFRTELDLRS
+827 DNQFRTELDIRS

-845 ELISARLYKLIATA
+845 ELIPARLYKLIASS
-859 YEQYKATANHRNPR
+859 YEQYKATANHRNPK

-894 YSELNPIVELQKLH
+894 YSELNPIVEMQKLH

-916 GCNLAEAYTKT
+916 GCNLEEAYTKV

-944 PDANVGVQRVLTME
+944 PDGNVGIQRVLTME
-958 PPIVDVRGFVD
+958 PPISDVRGFID

-983 NLFGPAEMMTTGG
+983 NLFGPAEMLTTGG
-996 VQRDDAMRTAMST
+996 VQRDDGMRTAMST
-1009 KQSTHLTPVSKSS
+1009 KQSTHLTPVSKAS
-1022 PSLITNGAEKSMHYH
+1022 PSLITNGAEKAIQYH

-1043 FVAKDD
+1043 FIAKDD
-1049 GKVVELDEDNGL
+1049 GKVVELNDDTGL

-1067 NGESDAIT
+1067 NGESDAIS
-1075 IGSRIAKNGAGG
+1075 INNRIAKNGAGG

-1135 VLLSSAATFEDS
+1135 ALLSSAATFEDS

-1173 TNVDYMVNIGDT
+1173 TNIDYMVKIGDT
-1185 IQSGDE
+1185 VQSGDE

-1204 NVLLANVGEDMKED
+1204 NVLLSNVGEDMKED
-1218 IKMNNKEKV
+1218 IMMNNKEKV
-1227 KSKYSGVI
+1227 KTKYSGVI
-1235 EDIKIYSSVDLNDL
+1235 EDIKVYSSVSLNDL
-1249 SPSLRKIV
+1249 SPSLRKVV
-1257 NKHYKKIKD
+1257 NKHYNRIKD
-1266 RKKLLEKYDNNNN
+1266 RRKLLEKYDKSNN
-1279 PLIKCNMLFN
+1279 PLVKCNMLFN

-1319 IHDELGPGDKIV
+1319 IHDELGAGDKIV
-1331 FFSALKSIITDVI
+1331 FFSALKTIITNVI

-1350 YTEFRPDEKI
+1350 YTAFRPDEKI

-1373 IVSCQYMM
+1373 IVSCQYMI

>member
-10 MKCMRVKSILKFN
+10 MKCMRVKSILKYN
-23 EDNPKDGSVLIINSN
+23 EDNPKDDSVLLINSN

-44 TLLGPIEIK
+44 TLLGPIQIK
-53 NTSPYKYIMIDR
+53 TMSPYKYIVVDR

-80 YVNAKKDVEL
+80 YVNAKKDIES
-90 LKDEMPNLRI
+90 LKDEMPGIKI
-100 IDTRMLSRGE
+100 IDNRMLYRGN
-110 FSKNF
+110 FHKNI

-122 NNVFKMN
+122 NNIFKMN
-129 SENIPSIKKPFIY
+129 SENIPNSKKSSIY
-142 WKNVIEVINNYMKY
+142 WKNIDRALGNIQY

-165 IEEYKNSFID
+165 IEEYKNSFIP
-175 TMRKKSKEFNPIT
+175 TIRRKSKEFNPIT
-188 LLYELIKYNYMDFVD
+188 LLYELIKYNYMEFVD
-203 LVEDLDIILV
+203 LGDLDIILV

-221 VNGKECFKLK
+221 VNGSECFKLK
-231 GMKPNAGSAV
+231 GNKPNVGSAV
-241 ASEFKSELSKLMNKT
+241 ASEFKRELFKLMNKT
-256 IPDGDINDAER
+256 MTDEDNNDAER

-280 SILGKYGAA
+280 AILGKYSGV
-289 TGEIPE
+289 TGEVPD

-300 VSDAVQKAIEQIDE
+300 VNDAVQKAIEQLDE
-314 KQGSAEGIT
+314 KQGSEGI
-323 ANTEDIENIIVANT
+323 APNTEDIENIITANT

-344 KEKKSV
+344 KEKKSA

-369 SLEVQG
+369 TIDVQG

-380 ILSTSTDDVKIEVN
+380 ILSVSTDDVKIEVN
-394 DISKSIDT
+394 DISKSVDT
-402 INKNVTKVRYPN
+402 INKNVTEVRYPN
-414 INKDYIE
+414 INKDYVE
-421 KVMQKDIL
+421 NVMKKDIL
-429 NTVACLSDR
+429 SAVTCLSDKD
-438 EDIQI
+438 DIQI
-443 YVRNIKIEDSSD
+443 YVRNIKVEDSSD

-465 DLEDSLRV
+465 DLEDNLRV

-530 GSKVSSV
+530 GSKVSSL

-546 SSVNGVRVI
+546 SPIKGIKVI

-579 KEITIGDVT
+579 KEISIGDIKF
-588 LYFNQTEMRQIFLDN
+588 YFNQSEIRQLFLDS

-612 EELVDSKILPVGK
+612 EKLVDSKILPVGK
-625 GKTNIFYYINF
+625 GNKNVFYYVDF

-641 HQTNFKNTIDTK
+641 YQTNFNNSIDTK
-653 MSLIDFILSKS
+653 MSLIDFMLSKS
-664 PQLKEEVSKQS
+664 PQLKDEISKQTT
-675 VGKKYMYT
+675 GKKYMYT

-696 LLAYKNGLSNI
+696 LLAYKNGLSNM
-707 LNRIKADYFF
+707 LSQIKAEYYF
-717 SDTRPRVDLNETV
+717 SDTRPRISLNESIV
-730 IEFNDGYLV
+730 EFNDGYLV
-739 FSNVPY
+739 FSNVPFK
-745 QNALLLNGLLE
+745 NSLLLNGLLE
-756 IPTKNYSFDDFSDLL
+756 IPTKNYSFDDFSDVL

-815 TGLVLYANELLI
+815 TGLVLYANELLV
-827 DNQFRTELDLRS
+827 DNQFRTELDIRS

-845 ELISARLYKLIATA
+845 ELIPARLYKLIASS

-894 YSELNPIVELQKLH
+894 YSELNPIVEMQKLH

-916 GCNLAEAYTKT
+916 GCNLEEAYTKV

-944 PDANVGVQRVLTME
+944 PDGNVGIQRVLTME
-958 PPIVDVRGFVD
+958 PPISDVRGFID

-983 NLFGPAEMMTTGG
+983 NLFGPAEMLTTGG
-996 VQRDDAMRTAMST
+996 AQRDDAMRTAMST
-1009 KQSTHLTPVSKSS
+1009 KQSTHLTPVSKAS
-1022 PSLITNGAEKSMHYH
+1022 PSLITNGSEKAIQYH

-1043 FVAKDD
+1043 FIAKDD
-1049 GKVVELDEDNGL
+1049 GKVVELNDDTGL

-1067 NGESDAIT
+1067 NGESDAIS
-1075 IGSRIAKNGAGG
+1075 INNRIAKNGAGG

-1135 VLLSSAATFEDS
+1135 ALLSSAATFEDS

-1173 TNVDYMVNIGDT
+1173 TNVDYMVKIGDT
-1185 IQSGDE
+1185 VQSGDE

-1204 NVLLANVGEDMKED
+1204 NVLLSNVGEDMKED
-1218 IKMNNKEKV
+1218 IMMNNKEKV
-1227 KSKYSGVI
+1227 KTKYSGVI
-1235 EDIKIYSSVDLNDL
+1235 EDIKVYSSVSLNDL
-1249 SPSLRKIV
+1249 SPSLRKVV
-1257 NKHYKKIKD
+1257 NKHYNRIKD
-1266 RKKLLEKYDNNNN
+1266 RRKLLEKYDKSNN
-1279 PLIKCNMLFN
+1279 PLVKCNMLFN

-1319 IHDELGPGDKIV
+1319 IHDELGAGDKIV
-1331 FFSALKSIITDVI
+1331 FFSALKTIITNVI

-1350 YTEFRPDEKI
+1350 YTSFRPDEKI

>member
-10 MKCMRVKSILKFN
+10 MKCMRVKSILKYN
-23 EDNPKDGSVLIINSN
+23 ENNPKDDSVLLINSN

-44 TLLGPIEIK
+44 TLLGPIQIK
-53 NTSPYKYIMIDR
+53 TMSPYKYILVDR

-80 YVNAKKDVEL
+80 YVNAKKDIES
-90 LKDEMPNLRI
+90 LKDEMPGI
-100 IDTRMLSRGE
+100 KTIDNRMLSRGD
-110 FSKNF
+110 FHKNI

-122 NNVFKMN
+122 NNIFKMN
-129 SENIPSIKKPFIY
+129 SENIPNSKKSSIY
-142 WKNVIEVINNYMKY
+142 WKNINRVIGNMQY

-165 IEEYKNSFID
+165 IEEYKNSFIP
-175 TMRKKSKEFNPIT
+175 TIRRKSKEFNPIT
-188 LLYELIKYNYMDFVD
+188 LLYELIKYNYMEFVD
-203 LVEDLDIILV
+203 LGNLDIILV

-221 VNGKECFKLK
+221 VNGSECFKLK
-231 GMKPNAGSAV
+231 GNKPNVGSAV
-241 ASEFKSELSKLMNKT
+241 ASEFKMELFKLMNRT
-256 IPDGDINDAER
+256 MTDEDTNDAER

-280 SILGKYGAA
+280 AILGKYSAV
-289 TGEIPE
+289 TGEVPD

-300 VSDAVQKAIEQIDE
+300 VNDAVQKAIEQIDE
-314 KQGSAEGIT
+314 KQGSGGVAP
-323 ANTEDIENIIVANT
+323 NTEDIENIITANT

-369 SLEVQG
+369 TLDVQG

-380 ILSTSTDDVKIEVN
+380 ILSVSTDDVKIEVN
-394 DISKSIDT
+394 DISKSVDT
-402 INKNVTKVRYPN
+402 INKNVTEVRYPN

-421 KVMQKDIL
+421 NVMKKDIL
-429 NTVACLSDR
+429 SAVTCLSDKS
-438 EDIQI
+438 DIQI
-443 YVRNIKIEDSSD
+443 YVRNIKVEDSSD

-473 RHRLVFDV
+473 RHRLTFDV

-530 GSKVSSV
+530 GSKVSSL

-546 SSVNGVRVI
+546 SPINGIRVV

-579 KEITIGDVT
+579 KEITIGDIKF
-588 LYFNQTEMRQIFLDN
+588 YFNQSEIRQIFLDS

-612 EELVDSKILPVGK
+612 EKLVDSKILPVGK
-625 GKTNIFYYINF
+625 GNKNVFYYVNF

-641 HQTNFKNTIDTK
+641 YQTNFNNIIDTK
-653 MSLIDFILSKS
+653 MSLIDFMLSKS
-664 PQLKEEVSKQS
+664 PQLKDEISKQS
-675 VGKKYMYT
+675 TGKKYMYT

-707 LNRIKADYFF
+707 LSQIKAEYYF
-717 SDTRPRVDLNETV
+717 SDTRPRIALNESV
-730 IEFNDGYLV
+730 VEFNDGYLV
-739 FSNVPY
+739 FSNVPFK
-745 QNALLLNGLLE
+745 NSLLLNGLLE
-756 IPTKNYSFDDFSDLL
+756 IPTKNYSFDDFSDVL

-815 TGLVLYANELLI
+815 TGLVLYANELLV
-827 DNQFRTELDLRS
+827 DNQFRTELDIRS

-845 ELISARLYKLIATA
+845 ELIPARLYKLIASS

-894 YSELNPIVELQKLH
+894 YSELNPIVEMQKLH

-916 GCNLAEAYTKT
+916 GCNLEEAYTKV

-944 PDANVGVQRVLTME
+944 PDGNVGIQRVLTME
-958 PPIVDVRGFVD
+958 PPISDVRGFID

-983 NLFGPAEMMTTGG
+983 NLFGPAEMLTTGG
-996 VQRDDAMRTAMST
+996 AQRDDAMRTAMST
-1009 KQSTHLTPVSKSS
+1009 KQSTHLTPVSKAS
-1022 PSLITNGAEKSMHYH
+1022 PSLITNGSEKAIQYH

-1043 FVAKDD
+1043 FIAKDD
-1049 GKVVELDEDNGL
+1049 GKVVELNDDTGL

-1067 NGESDAIT
+1067 NGESDAIS
-1075 IGSRIAKNGAGG
+1075 INNRIAKNGAGG

-1135 VLLSSAATFEDS
+1135 ALLSSAATFEDS

-1173 TNVDYMVNIGDT
+1173 TNIDYMVKIGDT
-1185 IQSGDE
+1185 VQSGDE

-1204 NVLLANVGEDMKED
+1204 NVLLSNVGEDMKED
-1218 IKMNNKEKV
+1218 IMMNNKEKV
-1227 KSKYSGVI
+1227 KTKYSGVI
-1235 EDIKIYSSVDLNDL
+1235 EDIKVYSSVSLSDL
-1249 SPSLRKIV
+1249 SPSLRKVV
-1257 NKHYKKIKD
+1257 NKHYNRIKD
-1266 RKKLLEKYDNNNN
+1266 RRKLLEKYDKSNN
-1279 PLIKCNMLFN
+1279 PLVKCNMLFN

-1319 IHDELGPGDKIV
+1319 IHDELGAGDKIV
-1331 FFSALKSIITDVI
+1331 FFSALKTIITNVI

-1350 YTEFRPDEKI
+1350 YTAFRPDEKI

-1373 IVSCQYMM
+1373 IVSCQYMI

>member
-10 MKCMRVKSILKFN
+10 MKCMRVKSILKYN
-23 EDNPKDGSVLIINSN
+23 EDNPKDDSVLIINSN

-44 TLLGPIEIK
+44 TLLGPIQIK
-53 NTSPYKYIMIDR
+53 TMSPYKYILVDR

-80 YVNAKKDVEL
+80 YVNAKKDIES
-90 LKDEMPNLRI
+90 LKDEMPGI
-100 IDTRMLSRGE
+100 KTIDARMLSRGD
-110 FSKNF
+110 FHKNI

-122 NNVFKMN
+122 NNIFKMN
-129 SENIPSIKKPFIY
+129 SENIPTSKKSSIY
-142 WKNVIEVINNYMKY
+142 WKNIKRVIGNMQY

-165 IEEYKNSFID
+165 IEEYKNSFIP
-175 TMRKKSKEFNPIT
+175 TIRRKSKEFNPIT
-188 LLYELIKYNYMDFVD
+188 LLYELIKYNYMEFVD
-203 LVEDLDIILV
+203 LGNLDIILV

-221 VNGKECFKLK
+221 VNGSECFKLK
-231 GMKPNAGSAV
+231 GNKPNVGSAV
-241 ASEFKSELSKLMNKT
+241 ASEFKMELFKLMNRT
-256 IPDGDINDAER
+256 MTDEDTNDAER

-280 SILGKYGAA
+280 AILGKYSAV
-289 TGEIPE
+289 TGEVPD

-300 VSDAVQKAIEQIDE
+300 VNDAVQKAIEQIDE
-314 KQGSAEGIT
+314 KQGSGGVAP
-323 ANTEDIENIIVANT
+323 NTEDIENIITANT

-369 SLEVQG
+369 TLDVQG

-380 ILSTSTDDVKIEVN
+380 ILSVSTNDVKIEVN
-394 DISKSIDT
+394 DISKSVDT
-402 INKNVTKVRYPN
+402 INKNVTEVRYPN
-414 INKDYIE
+414 INKDYVE
-421 KVMQKDIL
+421 NVMKKDIL
-429 NTVACLSDR
+429 SAVTCLSDKD
-438 EDIQI
+438 DIQI
-443 YVRNIKIEDSSD
+443 YVRNIKVEDSSD

-496 KYINNQQLMLPV
+496 KYINNQQLLLPV

-530 GSKVSSV
+530 GSKVSSL

-546 SSVNGVRVI
+546 SPIKGIKVI

-579 KEITIGDVT
+579 KEISIGDIKF
-588 LYFNQTEMRQIFLDN
+588 YFNQSEIRQLFLDS

-612 EELVDSKILPVGK
+612 EKLVDSKILPVGK
-625 GKTNIFYYINF
+625 GNKNVFYYVNF

-641 HQTNFKNTIDTK
+641 YQTNFNNSIDTK
-653 MSLIDFILSKS
+653 MSLIDFMLSKS
-664 PQLKEEVSKQS
+664 PQLKDEISKQS
-675 VGKKYMYT
+675 TGKKYMYT

-707 LNRIKADYFF
+707 LSQIKAEYYF
-717 SDTRPRVDLNETV
+717 SDTRPRIALNESIV
-730 IEFNDGYLV
+730 EFNDGYLV
-739 FSNVPY
+739 FSNVPFK
-745 QNALLLNGLLE
+745 NSLLLNGLLE
-756 IPTKNYSFDDFSDLL
+756 IPTKNYSFDDFSDVL

-815 TGLVLYANELLI
+815 TGLVLYANELLV
-827 DNQFRTELDLRS
+827 DNQFRTELDIRS

-845 ELISARLYKLIATA
+845 ELIPARLYKLIASS

-894 YSELNPIVELQKLH
+894 YSELNPIVEMQKLH

-916 GCNLAEAYTKT
+916 GCNLEEAYTKV

-944 PDANVGVQRVLTME
+944 PDGNVGIQRVLTME
-958 PPIVDVRGFVD
+958 PPISDVRGFID

-983 NLFGPAEMMTTGG
+983 NLFGPAEMLTTGG
-996 VQRDDAMRTAMST
+996 AQRDDAMRTAMST
-1009 KQSTHLTPVSKSS
+1009 KQSTHLTPVSKAS
-1022 PSLITNGAEKSMHYH
+1022 PSLITNGSEKAIQYH

-1043 FVAKDD
+1043 FIAKDD
-1049 GKVVELDEDNGL
+1049 GKVVELNDDTGL

-1067 NGESDAIT
+1067 NGESDAIS
-1075 IGSRIAKNGAGG
+1075 INNRIAKNGAGG

-1135 VLLSSAATFEDS
+1135 ALLSSAATFEDS

-1173 TNVDYMVNIGDT
+1173 TNVDYMVKIGDT
-1185 IQSGDE
+1185 VQSGDE

-1204 NVLLANVGEDMKED
+1204 NVLLSNVGEDMKED
-1218 IKMNNKEKV
+1218 IMMNNKEKV
-1227 KSKYSGVI
+1227 KTKYSGVI
-1235 EDIKIYSSVDLNDL
+1235 EDIKVYSSVSLNDL
-1249 SPSLRKIV
+1249 SPSLRKVV
-1257 NKHYKKIKD
+1257 NKHYNRIKD
-1266 RKKLLEKYDNNNN
+1266 RRKLLEKYDKSNN
-1279 PLIKCNMLFN
+1279 PLVKCNMLFN

-1319 IHDELGPGDKIV
+1319 IHDELGAGDKIV
-1331 FFSALKSIITDVI
+1331 FFSALKTIITNVI

-1350 YTEFRPDEKI
+1350 YTAFRPDEKI

-1373 IVSCQYMM
+1373 IVSCQYMI

>member
-10 MKCMRVKSILKFN
+10 MKCMRVKSILKYN
-23 EDNPKDGSVLIINSN
+23 ENNPKDDSVLLINSN
-38 KVSNIN
+38 KVSNIT
-44 TLLGPIEIK
+44 TLLGPIQIK
-53 NTSPYKYIMIDR
+53 TMSPYKYILVDR

-80 YVNAKKDVEL
+80 YVNAKKDIES
-90 LKDEMPNLRI
+90 LKDEMPSIKI
-100 IDTRMLSRGE
+100 IDTRMLSRGD
-110 FSKNF
+110 FHKNI

-122 NNVFKMN
+122 NNIFKMN
-129 SENIPSIKKPFIY
+129 SENIPTSKKSSIY
-142 WKNVIEVINNYMKY
+142 WKNINRVIGNMQY

-165 IEEYKNSFID
+165 IEEYKNSFIP
-175 TMRKKSKEFNPIT
+175 TIRRRSKEFNPIT
-188 LLYELIKYNYMDFVD
+188 LLYELIKYNYMEFVD
-203 LVEDLDIILV
+203 LGNLDIILV

-221 VNGKECFKLK
+221 VNGSECFKLK
-231 GMKPNAGSAV
+231 GNKPNVGSAV
-241 ASEFKSELSKLMNKT
+241 ASEFKMELFKLMNKT
-256 IPDGDINDAER
+256 MTDEDNNDAER

-280 SILGKYGAA
+280 AILGKYSAV
-289 TGEIPE
+289 TGEVPD

-300 VSDAVQKAIEQIDE
+300 VNDAVQKAIEQIDE
-314 KQGSAEGIT
+314 KQGSGGVAP
-323 ANTEDIENIIVANT
+323 NTEDIENIITANT

-369 SLEVQG
+369 TLDVQG

-380 ILSTSTDDVKIEVN
+380 ILSVSTNDVKIEVN
-394 DISKSIDT
+394 DISKSVDT
-402 INKNVTKVRYPN
+402 INKNVTEVRYPN
-414 INKDYIE
+414 INKDYVE
-421 KVMQKDIL
+421 NVMKKDIL
-429 NTVACLSDR
+429 SAVTCLSDKD
-438 EDIQI
+438 DIQI
-443 YVRNIKIEDSSD
+443 YVRNIKVEDSSD

-530 GSKVSSV
+530 GSKVSSL

-546 SSVNGVRVI
+546 SPIKGIKVI

-579 KEITIGDVT
+579 KEISIGDIKF
-588 LYFNQTEMRQIFLDN
+588 YFNQSEIRQLFLDS

-612 EELVDSKILPVGK
+612 EKLVDSKILPVGK
-625 GKTNIFYYINF
+625 GNKNVFYYVNF

-641 HQTNFKNTIDTK
+641 YQTNFNNSIDTK
-653 MSLIDFILSKS
+653 MSLIDFMLSKS
-664 PQLKEEVSKQS
+664 PQLKDEISKQS
-675 VGKKYMYT
+675 TGKKYMYT

-696 LLAYKNGLSNI
+696 LLSYKNGLSNI
-707 LNRIKADYFF
+707 LSQIKAEYYF
-717 SDTRPRVDLNETV
+717 SDTRPRIALNESIV
-730 IEFNDGYLV
+730 EFNDGYLV
-739 FSNVPY
+739 FSNVPFK
-745 QNALLLNGLLE
+745 NSLLLNGLLE
-756 IPTKNYSFDDFSDLL
+756 IPTKNYSFDDFSDVL

-815 TGLVLYANELLI
+815 TGLVLYANELLV
-827 DNQFRTELDLRS
+827 DNQFRTELDIRS

-845 ELISARLYKLIATA
+845 ELIPARLYKLIASS

-894 YSELNPIVELQKLH
+894 YSELNPIVEMQKLH

-916 GCNLAEAYTKT
+916 GCNLEEAYTKV

-944 PDANVGVQRVLTME
+944 PDNNVGIQRVLTME
-958 PPIVDVRGFVD
+958 PPISDVRGFVD

-983 NLFGPAEMMTTGG
+983 NLFGPAEMLTTGG
-996 VQRDDAMRTAMST
+996 AQRDDGMRTAMST
-1009 KQSTHLTPVSKSS
+1009 KQSTHLTPVSKAS
-1022 PSLITNGAEKSMHYH
+1022 PSLITNGAEKSIQYH

-1043 FVAKDD
+1043 FIAKDD
-1049 GKVVELDEDNGL
+1049 GKVVELNDDTGL

-1067 NGESDAIT
+1067 NGESDAIS
-1075 IGSRIAKNGAGG
+1075 INNRIAKNGAGG

-1135 VLLSSAATFEDS
+1135 ALLSSAATFEDS

-1173 TNVDYMVNIGDT
+1173 TNVDYMVKIGDT
-1185 IQSGDE
+1185 VQSGDE

-1204 NVLLANVGEDMKED
+1204 NVLLSNVGEDMKED
-1218 IKMNNKEKV
+1218 IMMNNKEKV
-1227 KSKYSGVI
+1227 KTKYSGVI
-1235 EDIKIYSSVDLNDL
+1235 EDIKVYSSVSLNDL
-1249 SPSLRKIV
+1249 SPSLRKVV
-1257 NKHYKKIKD
+1257 NKHYNRIKD
-1266 RKKLLEKYDNNNN
+1266 RRKLLEKYDKSNN
-1279 PLIKCNMLFN
+1279 PLVKCNMLFN

-1319 IHDELGPGDKIV
+1319 IHDELGAGDKIV
-1331 FFSALKSIITDVI
+1331 FFSALKTIITNVI

-1350 YTEFRPDEKI
+1350 YTSFRPDEKI

>member
-10 MKCMRVKSILKFN
+10 MKCMRVKSILKYN
-23 EDNPKDGSVLIINSN
+23 EDNPKDDSVLLINSN

-44 TLLGPIEIK
+44 TLLGPIQIK
-53 NTSPYKYIMIDR
+53 TMSPYKYIVVDR

-80 YVNAKKDVEL
+80 YVNAKKDIES
-90 LKDEMPNLRI
+90 LKDEMPGIKI
-100 IDTRMLSRGE
+100 IDTRMLSRGD
-110 FSKNF
+110 FHKNI

-122 NNVFKMN
+122 NNIFKMN
-129 SENIPSIKKPFIY
+129 SENIPTSKKSSIY
-142 WKNVIEVINNYMKY
+142 WKNIKRVIGNMQY

-165 IEEYKNSFID
+165 IEEYKNSFIP
-175 TMRKKSKEFNPIT
+175 TIRRKSKEFNPIT
-188 LLYELIKYNYMDFVD
+188 LLYELIKYNYMEFVD
-203 LVEDLDIILV
+203 LGNLDIILV

-221 VNGKECFKLK
+221 VNGSECFKLK
-231 GMKPNAGSAV
+231 GNKPNVGSAV
-241 ASEFKSELSKLMNKT
+241 ASEFKMELFKLMNRT
-256 IPDGDINDAER
+256 MTDEDTNDAER

-280 SILGKYGAA
+280 AILGKYSAV
-289 TGEIPE
+289 TGEVPD

-300 VSDAVQKAIEQIDE
+300 VNDAVQKAIEQIDE
-314 KQGSAEGIT
+314 KQGPGGVAP
-323 ANTEDIENIIVANT
+323 NTEDIENIITANT

-369 SLEVQG
+369 TLDVQG

-380 ILSTSTDDVKIEVN
+380 ILSVSTDDVKIEVN
-394 DISKSIDT
+394 DISKSVDT
-402 INKNVTKVRYPN
+402 INKNVTEVRYPN
-414 INKDYIE
+414 INKDYVE
-421 KVMQKDIL
+421 NVMKKDIL
-429 NTVACLSDR
+429 SAVTCLSDKS
-438 EDIQI
+438 DIQI
-443 YVRNIKIEDSSD
+443 YVRNIKVEDSSD

-530 GSKVSSV
+530 GSKVSSL

-546 SSVNGVRVI
+546 SPIKGIKVI

-579 KEITIGDVT
+579 KEISIGDIKF
-588 LYFNQTEMRQIFLDN
+588 YFNQSEIRQLFLDS

-612 EELVDSKILPVGK
+612 EKLVDSKILPVGK
-625 GKTNIFYYINF
+625 GNKNVFYYVNF

-641 HQTNFKNTIDTK
+641 YQTNFNNSIDTK
-653 MSLIDFILSKS
+653 MSLIDFMLSKS
-664 PQLKEEVSKQS
+664 PQLKDEISKQS
-675 VGKKYMYT
+675 TGKKYMYT

-707 LNRIKADYFF
+707 LSQIKAEYYF
-717 SDTRPRVDLNETV
+717 SDTRPRIDLNESIV
-730 IEFNDGYLV
+730 EFNDGYLV
-739 FSNVPY
+739 FSNVPFK
-745 QNALLLNGLLE
+745 NSLLLNGLLE
-756 IPTKNYSFDDFSDLL
+756 IPTKNYSFDDFSDVL

-815 TGLVLYANELLI
+815 TGLVLYANELLV
-827 DNQFRTELDLRS
+827 DNQFRTELDIRS

-845 ELISARLYKLIATA
+845 ELIPARLYKLIASS

-894 YSELNPIVELQKLH
+894 YSELNPIVEMQKLH

-916 GCNLAEAYTKT
+916 GCNLEEAYTKV

-944 PDANVGVQRVLTME
+944 PDGNVGIQRVLTME
-958 PPIVDVRGFVD
+958 PPISDVRGFID

-983 NLFGPAEMMTTGG
+983 NLFGPAEMLTTGG
-996 VQRDDAMRTAMST
+996 AQRDDAMRTAMST
-1009 KQSTHLTPVSKSS
+1009 KQSTHLTPVSKAS
-1022 PSLITNGAEKSMHYH
+1022 PSLITNGAEKAIQYH

-1043 FVAKDD
+1043 FIAKDD
-1049 GKVVELDEDNGL
+1049 GKVVELNDDTGL

-1067 NGESDAIT
+1067 NGESDAIS
-1075 IGSRIAKNGAGG
+1075 INNRIAKNGAGG

-1135 VLLSSAATFEDS
+1135 ALLSSAATFEDS

-1173 TNVDYMVNIGDT
+1173 TNVDYMVKIGDT
-1185 IQSGDE
+1185 VQSGDE

-1204 NVLLANVGEDMKED
+1204 NVLLSNVGEDMKED
-1218 IKMNNKEKV
+1218 IMMNNKEKV
-1227 KSKYSGVI
+1227 KTKYSGVI
-1235 EDIKIYSSVDLNDL
+1235 EDIKVYSSVSLNDL
-1249 SPSLRKIV
+1249 SPSLRKVV
-1257 NKHYKKIKD
+1257 NKHYNRIKD
-1266 RKKLLEKYDNNNN
+1266 RRKLLEKYDKSNN
-1279 PLIKCNMLFN
+1279 PLVKCNMLFN

-1319 IHDELGPGDKIV
+1319 IHDELGAGDKIV
-1331 FFSALKSIITDVI
+1331 FFSALKTIITNVI

-1350 YTEFRPDEKI
+1350 YTAFRPDEKI

-1373 IVSCQYMM
+1373 IVSCQYMI